1 MANSLGTRLA
11 RIDVL
16 IGGADQARKQ
26 VEEMRKEWAK
36 LGKEVQEA
44 QRNMEKSVDTV
55 DYDKNKKIYTDALKQ
70 QKQLQKS
77 IQESERNINTVQ
89 KYLNDVSGQ
98 TLRNLNNAQK
108 GLNQM
113 LLGVNPK
120 NVESLRTVREY
131 IKQIADEIQ
140 RRKGNLV
147 EFSDIIGDIGNVSD
161 KSLGMAKQRLQ
172 ELISTTQ
179 KNTQEIQIYRD
190 QLKKVEDEEQRRISA
205 NAGRVMGNLGGSSLS
220 EIQEAIKVTTQ
231 LRDAQKLGGQEWNN
245 YNVQI
250 QSAQKYLSDFNNL
263 TKQLSMADR
272 MRNLGEVSEA
282 SLTELKKYWQEQ
294 VNGTMLSSSELAKYE
309 AQLKKVTDE
318 EQRRISA
325 NAGRVMGNLGGSSVS
340 EIQEAIKVT
349 TQLRDAQK
357 RGSQE
362 WEIYNDEIQKAQK
375 YLQDFN
381 DKAKQLTMFRQMGD
395 LTKVS
400 SSSLSELKK
409 YWQEQINGADTTSAK
424 LKHYQIQLQAV
435 MKEEE
440 RRISVQAGKV
450 MGNLT
455 DSSVSEIQEAIKVT
469 MQLRDAQKL
478 GSQEWDIY
486 NDEIQKAQK
495 YLSDFNDLTKQLS
508 MSDRMR
514 DLGKASESSLAELKK
529 YWQEQVNGAQRGSQE
544 LAEYESKLKQVLD
557 EEKKR
562 SAKSA
567 VSVFSNLSGSSLT
580 EIQDAIKATTQL
592 RDATELGSKQWDIY
606 NQYIER
612 AKNYLSDFENT
623 SKNAAI
629 AERMKNIGNA
639 STSSL
644 AELKKFWQEQV
655 DGAELSSQKLQ
666 QYQQSLEAVVNEE
679 QKRVSQRAQTTL
691 GKVQT
696 GTFDGT
702 ISQTKEAIKLLEQ
715 YKQQLKTS
723 DTKGIKDV
731 ESAINSLNEKLK
743 QSSAQFSTMD
753 EALLKAEEVGMGT
766 FDGTYEDLEK
776 LKKSL
781 EVYKKSLEVSDT
793 KGLKKIQVALEVID
807 KKQKGALLSAKE
819 LDDIIL
825 NLKAAPLEDL
835 QKAASQLQQ
844 ELSEA
849 ERDTRE
855 YMETSMNLRRVN
867 EQINEVKRSWQ
878 EHDNQIVATI
888 KRLTSYVL
896 VYAGFNEV
904 VGRIKQLYQ
913 ANLQLSD
920 SLADIEKTTGLSTE
934 SVAELSREIDS
945 IDTRTAQQELH
956 DLAYEAGKLG
966 ISAKEDVLGFVKAGN
981 QLLVALGEDLGGA
994 EAVRQLMKVN
1004 AILGETQKL
1013 GVEKA
1018 LLATGSAINE
1028 ISQTSR
1034 ASAGPIVD
1042 VVNRIGAIGE
1052 AAGLSMSDLIALAGT
1067 LDALGQHAEMGGTAL
1082 NTFIST
1088 LTSNTTEVAQAVGLS
1103 DDYLKN
1109 LIEQGRT
1116 MEAIIAVFEKM
1127 NAMGGLDVLAPIMK
1141 DLGSDGERIKQ
1152 VLVTLS
1158 SGVDELKAQVFTS
1171 SRAFKEATSVTDEY
1185 NIKNENA
1192 MAIMLRMGN
1201 AIKESFINSGFV
1213 EWLTDVLRYIA
1224 SIPNRFERGETSI
1237 RLMAVAL
1244 QVLVGVMIATSSAVQ
1259 KASAN
1264 ILLFGKMMKAG
1275 TVSLNVFKTAWQALT
1290 FAMSK
1295 NPIGWAVLGF
1305 TALASAVTM
1314 FKKTVD
1320 QAAKAQAEFES
1331 SIQKETF
1338 ELNNLKYAID
1348 KANVSNGERA
1358 ALIKQLNDKY
1368 GAYLGFMVTENNYAE
1383 KQEYIYSLI
1392 NARLR
1397 ETLALKMRDKM
1408 MENIAD
1414 KYTDQIQELQ
1424 SKIIASLNKMQNV
1437 GETNAGDAMARIM
1450 DGMNKVVEEGGNLY
1464 DALDGFMEKYNKNIK
1479 QLPFSSDALKLMN
1492 ILKNIRKEAGQT
1504 HTFLESTQRAAESKT
1519 EELMLQ
1525 DLRKSNQGILSS
1537 SDLSELNTYL
1547 QQATTYVQ
1555 RLREDVDDLNAKREK
1570 GEKLTKAE
1578 TDELAEKNRQ
1588 LGVYQNNISQVEKRI
1603 KAIGLE
1609 SVWGQGV
1616 SLETAG
1622 VDKLVATY
1630 KKLEA
1635 MMKSINEDKDYADT
1649 FAARGFKS
1657 AREEYEALKK
1667 MEQDVAK
1674 VLAEKWGRD
1683 TSGNWLKVRKSGT
1696 RGEQKE
1702 LNDQVSAA
1710 MAALEAYFLR
1720 RQQAIRQAYLNEEI
1734 TTEEM
1739 NRQIDAT
1746 EEEHLLARVE
1756 LRKKLLGES
1765 NTFNQKLYG
1774 MEGKNLEST
1783 AALLKKMGE
1792 KETDG
1797 VRKNLEK
1804 DLLEVQ
1810 NMAVKYRQTI
1820 EKELLKYN
1828 PFESLVNQFEESLDK
1843 LRLLN
1848 TDAEKEFRMSLGFS
1862 GVIDESAVKE
1872 RMDALVSLSED
1883 AYSLNE
1889 NQLRTYLSNIDAV
1902 WAESMSPEQMSLMLK
1917 KLRDFYQDSKAAA
1930 EKYAKDIKEMIDV
1943 QWETSGNQK
1952 LWEDRIK
1959 GSDDQSELMGA
1970 AGNLGLASTQ
1980 SSFLGTSD
1988 TDNAELEALRIKLEA
2003 AAQYYEQFE
2012 SRKKELIQQAIA
2024 SGATQ
2029 QQAEESFLMAQKEAY
2044 DNYIAAREEQSA
2056 KELEI
2061 TESKLS
2067 TLKNYT
2073 DAVVD
2078 FSEQMGEAAFSEV
2091 DDRKEAA
2098 KQLLQTAMKLTK
2110 DLIMQKVQE
2119 LIMKKALGAQE
2130 VAQEAATTTTVTALH
2145 GTQAITDLTVQG
2157 AKTSGDIALGT
2168 ASGAA
2173 KTIGQLG
2180 WWGIP
2185 LVAVISAA
2193 LSALM
2198 GLAMGKLNKS
2208 KQEVAAA
2215 TGVSSSKGRVATGML
2230 TYAEG
2235 DYPVLGNDG
2244 QIYNARYQKELKT
2257 GVYGGGAHFGIFS
2270 EKKPEMIV
2278 DGDTTQKLIL
2288 NYPHIYDS
2296 ILTIARHGQLKS
2308 AAMPTFASGSYPSMP
2323 AQASQA
2329 AQQAG
2334 GSGMSAAEMSQ
2345 VLTGVTD
2352 AVNALTQR
2360 LNQPISATV
2369 DPYGRKGAVNQLSKA
2384 SKFMN
2389 KNGLTK

>member
-16 IGGADQARKQ
+16 IGGAEQARKQ
-26 VEEMRKEWAK
+26 VEQMREEWKK
-36 LGKEVQEA
+36 LGKQAQEA
-44 QRNMEKSVDTV
+44 QKNMQATVDTV
-55 DYDKNKKIYTDALKQ
+55 AYDKNKKIYEDALKQ

-77 IQESERNINTVQ
+77 ITESERNINTVQ
-89 KYLNDVSGQ
+89 KYLTDISGQ

-108 GLNQM
+108 GLKQM

-120 NVESLRTVREY
+120 DLQTLNTVRDY
-131 IKQIADEIQ
+131 IKQIADEAQ

-172 ELISTTQ
+172 ELISSTRL
-179 KNTQEIQIYRD
+179 NTQEIQKYRE
-190 QLKKVEDEEQRRISA
+190 QLAQVEAEETR
-205 NAGRVMGNLGGSSLS
+205 
-220 EIQEAIKVTTQ
+220 
-231 LRDAQKLGGQEWNN
+231 
-245 YNVQI
+245 
-250 QSAQKYLSDFNNL
+250 
-263 TKQLSMADR
+263 
-272 MRNLGEVSEA
+272 
-282 SLTELKKYWQEQ
+282 
-294 VNGTMLSSSELAKYE
+294 
-309 AQLKKVTDE
+309 
-318 EQRRISA
+318 
-325 NAGRVMGNLGGSSVS
+325 
-340 EIQEAIKVT
+340 
-349 TQLRDAQK
+349 
-357 RGSQE
+357 
-362 WEIYNDEIQKAQK
+362 
-375 YLQDFN
+375 
-381 DKAKQLTMFRQMGD
+381 
-395 LTKVS
+395 
-400 SSSLSELKK
+400 
-409 YWQEQINGADTTSAK
+409 
-424 LKHYQIQLQAV
+424 
-435 MKEEE
+435 
-440 RRISVQAGKV
+440 
-450 MGNLT
+450 
-455 DSSVSEIQEAIKVT
+455 
-469 MQLRDAQKL
+469 
-478 GSQEWDIY
+478 
-486 NDEIQKAQK
+486 
-495 YLSDFNDLTKQLS
+495 
-508 MSDRMR
+508 
-514 DLGKASESSLAELKK
+514 
-529 YWQEQVNGAQRGSQE
+529 
-544 LAEYESKLKQVLD
+544 
-557 EEKKR
+557 
-562 SAKSA
+562 
-567 VSVFSNLSGSSLT
+567 
-580 EIQDAIKATTQL
+580 
-592 RDATELGSKQWDIY
+592 
-606 NQYIER
+606 
-612 AKNYLSDFENT
+612 
-623 SKNAAI
+623 
-629 AERMKNIGNA
+629 
-639 STSSL
+639 
-644 AELKKFWQEQV
+644 
-655 DGAELSSQKLQ
+655 
-666 QYQQSLEAVVNEE
+666 
-679 QKRVSQRAQTTL
+679 RVSQRAQTTL

-723 DTKGIKDV
+723 DTNGVKEV

-743 QSSAQFSTMD
+743 QSSAEFTSLED
-753 EALLKAEEVGMGT
+753 ALDKAETVGQGT

-781 EVYKKSLEVSDT
+781 EEYKKKLEVSDT
-793 KGLKKIQVALEVID
+793 KGLKKIEDALSTIE
-807 KKQKGALLSAKE
+807 KKQKSSVLSAEE
-819 LDDIIL
+819 LNKVIL
-825 NLKAAPLEDL
+825 TLKTAPLEDL
-835 QKAASQLQQ
+835 QKAAAQLQQ
-844 ELSEA
+844 ELSKT
-849 ERDTRE
+849 ERDADK
-855 YMETSMNLRRVN
+855 YVETSMNLRRVN

-896 VYAGFNEV
+896 VYVGFNEV

-1042 VVNRIGAIGE
+1042 IVTRIGAIGE
-1052 AAGLSMSDLIALAGT
+1052 AAGLSMSNLIALGGT
-1067 LDALGQHAEMGGTAL
+1067 VDALGQNAEMSGTAL

-1103 DDYLKN
+1103 DDYLKS
-1109 LIEQGRT
+1109 LINQGKT

-1192 MAIMLRMGN
+1192 MAIMQRMGN

-1213 EWLTDVLRYIA
+1213 EWLTDVLRYIS

-1237 RLMAVAL
+1237 RLTAVAL
-1244 QVLVGVMIATSSAVQ
+1244 QVLVGLMIATSSAVQ

-1264 ILLFGKMMKAG
+1264 IVLFTKMVKSG
-1275 TVSLNVFKTAWQALT
+1275 TASVNIFKIAWQSLSK
-1290 FAMSK
+1290 AMMS
-1295 NPIGWAVLGF
+1295 NPLGWVVLGF
-1305 TALASAVTM
+1305 TALTSAITY
-1314 FKKTVD
+1314 FKKSVD
-1320 QAAKAQAEFES
+1320 EATKAQSEFEAA
-1331 SIQKETF
+1331 IQKETF
-1338 ELNNLKYAID
+1338 ELSNLKYAID

-1437 GETNAGDAMARIM
+1437 GETNAGDAMALIM

-1464 DALDGFMEKYNKNIK
+1464 DALDGFMEKYDKNIK

-1504 HTFLESTQRAAESKT
+1504 QTFLESTQRAAERKT

-1525 DLRKSNQGILSS
+1525 DLRKSNQDILSS
-1537 SDLSELNTYL
+1537 SDLPELNTYL

-1555 RLREDVDDLNAKREK
+1555 RLRSDVEYLNAKREK
-1570 GEKLTKAE
+1570 GKKLTELETAE
-1578 TDELAEKNRQ
+1578 LERLNERKEKGIMLNKLEESRLEELNDKRRKGENLTDSELKELKEKNRL
-1588 LGVYQNNISQVEKRI
+1588 LGAYQYNIDQVEKRI

-1657 AREEYEALKK
+1657 AKEEYEALKK

-1702 LNDQVSAA
+1702 MNDEISAA
-1710 MAALEAYFLR
+1710 MSALEAYFLR
-1720 RQQAIRQAYLNEEI
+1720 RQQAIRQAYLDEQI

-1756 LRKKLLGES
+1756 LRKKLLGEE
-1765 NTFNQKLYG
+1765 NTFNQNLYG

-1783 AALLKKMGE
+1783 AALIKKLGE
-1792 KETDG
+1792 RQTDG
-1797 VRKNLEK
+1797 LRKNLEK

-1872 RMDALVSLSED
+1872 RINALVSLSED

-1889 NQLRTYLSNIDAV
+1889 DQLRTYLSNIDAV

-1959 GSDDQSELMGA
+1959 GTDERTELMGA

-1980 SSFLGTSD
+1980 SSFLGTSE

-2044 DNYIAAREEQSA
+2044 DNYIAAREEQSS

-2078 FSEQMGEAAFSEV
+2078 FSEQMGEAAFAEV
-2091 DDRKEAA
+2091 DDRKQAA
-2098 KQLLQTAMKLTK
+2098 KMLLQTAMKLTK
-2110 DLIMQKVQE
+2110 DLIMQKITE
-2119 LIMKKALGAQE
+2119 LLMKKTLGDQE
-2130 VAQEAATTTTVTALH
+2130 VAQEAATSATVTAIH
-2145 GTQAITDLTVQG
+2145 GSQAITDMTVEG
-2157 AKTSGDIALGT
+2157 AKTAGDVTSGIARG
-2168 ASGAA
+2168 SA
-2173 KTIGQLG
+2173 KTIGDLG

-2185 LVAVISAA
+2185 LIAVISAA

-2198 GLAMGKLNKS
+2198 GLAMGKLNKA
-2208 KQEVAAA
+2208 KQDVAAA
-2215 TGVSSSKGRVATGML
+2215 TGVSSSKGRVAAGML

-2288 NYPHIYDS
+2288 NYPHIYES

-2323 AQASQA
+2323 AQITQVASGATDMTMQNE
-2329 AQQAG
+2329 QMTQML
-2334 GSGMSAAEMSQ
+2334 GSVAE
-2345 VLTGVTD
+2345 
-2352 AVNALTQR
+2352 ALSTLNER
-2360 LNQPISATV
+2360 LSKPISATV
-2369 DPYGRKGAVNQLSKA
+2369 DPYGSKGAVNQLNKA
-2384 SKFMN
+2384 SNFMT
-2389 KNGLTK
+2389 KRGLIK

>member
-16 IGGADQARKQ
+16 IGGADQARKKI
-26 VEEMRKEWAK
+26 EEMRKEWEELDK
-36 LGKEVQEA
+36 VIQEA
-44 QRNMEKSVDTV
+44 QRNMEMSVDTV
-55 DYDKNKKIYTDALKQ
+55 NYDKNKKIYEDALKK

-77 IQESERNINTVQ
+77 ITESERNVNTVQ
-89 KYLNDVSGQ
+89 KYLTDISGQ
-98 TLRNLNNAQK
+98 TLRNLNNAQR
-108 GLNQM
+108 GLRDM

-120 NVESLRTVREY
+120 DLKTLNTVRDY
-131 IKQIADEIQ
+131 IKQIADEAQ

-172 ELISTTQ
+172 ELISSTRL
-179 KNTQEIQIYRD
+179 NTQEIQKYRE
-190 QLKKVEDEEQRRISA
+190 QLAQVEAEETR
-205 NAGRVMGNLGGSSLS
+205 
-220 EIQEAIKVTTQ
+220 
-231 LRDAQKLGGQEWNN
+231 
-245 YNVQI
+245 
-250 QSAQKYLSDFNNL
+250 
-263 TKQLSMADR
+263 
-272 MRNLGEVSEA
+272 
-282 SLTELKKYWQEQ
+282 
-294 VNGTMLSSSELAKYE
+294 
-309 AQLKKVTDE
+309 
-318 EQRRISA
+318 
-325 NAGRVMGNLGGSSVS
+325 
-340 EIQEAIKVT
+340 
-349 TQLRDAQK
+349 
-357 RGSQE
+357 
-362 WEIYNDEIQKAQK
+362 
-375 YLQDFN
+375 
-381 DKAKQLTMFRQMGD
+381 
-395 LTKVS
+395 
-400 SSSLSELKK
+400 
-409 YWQEQINGADTTSAK
+409 
-424 LKHYQIQLQAV
+424 
-435 MKEEE
+435 
-440 RRISVQAGKV
+440 
-450 MGNLT
+450 
-455 DSSVSEIQEAIKVT
+455 
-469 MQLRDAQKL
+469 
-478 GSQEWDIY
+478 
-486 NDEIQKAQK
+486 
-495 YLSDFNDLTKQLS
+495 
-508 MSDRMR
+508 
-514 DLGKASESSLAELKK
+514 
-529 YWQEQVNGAQRGSQE
+529 
-544 LAEYESKLKQVLD
+544 
-557 EEKKR
+557 
-562 SAKSA
+562 
-567 VSVFSNLSGSSLT
+567 
-580 EIQDAIKATTQL
+580 
-592 RDATELGSKQWDIY
+592 
-606 NQYIER
+606 
-612 AKNYLSDFENT
+612 
-623 SKNAAI
+623 
-629 AERMKNIGNA
+629 
-639 STSSL
+639 
-644 AELKKFWQEQV
+644 
-655 DGAELSSQKLQ
+655 
-666 QYQQSLEAVVNEE
+666 
-679 QKRVSQRAQTTL
+679 RVSQRAQTTL
-691 GKVQT
+691 GQVQT

-702 ISQTKEAIKLLEQ
+702 IAQTKEAIKLLEQ

-723 DTKGIKDV
+723 DIKGVKEV

-743 QSSAQFSTMD
+743 QSSAEFSSLD
-753 EALLKAEEVGMGT
+753 EALDKAETVGQGT

-781 EVYKKSLEVSDT
+781 EEYKKKLEVSDT
-793 KGLKKIQVALEVID
+793 KGLKKIEDALSTIE
-807 KKQKGALLSAKE
+807 KKQKNSVLSAEE
-819 LDDIIL
+819 LNKVIL
-825 NLKAAPLEDL
+825 TLKTAPLEDL
-835 QKAASQLQQ
+835 QKAAAQLQE
-844 ELSEA
+844 ELSKT
-849 ERDTRE
+849 ERDAE
-855 YMETSMNLRRVN
+855 KYVETSMNLRRVN

-1109 LIEQGRT
+1109 LIEQGKT
-1116 MEAIIAVFEKM
+1116 IQAVIAVFEKM

-1192 MAIMLRMGN
+1192 MAIMQRMGN

-1213 EWLTDVLRYIA
+1213 EWLTDVLRYIS
-1224 SIPNRFERGETSI
+1224 SIPNRFERGEKSI
-1237 RLMAVAL
+1237 RLMAVTVQA
-1244 QVLVGVMIATSSAVQ
+1244 LVGVMIATSSAVQ

-1264 ILLFGKMMKAG
+1264 IVLFTKMVKAG
-1275 TVSLNVFKTAWQALT
+1275 TASVNIFKIAWQWLSK
-1290 FAMSK
+1290 AMMS
-1295 NPIGWAVLGF
+1295 NPLGWVVLGF
-1305 TALASAVTM
+1305 TALTSAITY
-1314 FKKTVD
+1314 FKKSVD
-1320 QAAKAQAEFES
+1320 EATKAQSEFEAA
-1331 SIQKETF
+1331 IQKETF
-1338 ELNNLKYAID
+1338 ELSNLKYAID

-1424 SKIIASLNKMQNV
+1424 SKIIASLNKMENV
-1437 GETNAGDAMARIM
+1437 GETNAGDAMALIM

-1504 HTFLESTQRAAESKT
+1504 QTFLESTQRAAESKT

-1537 SDLSELNTYL
+1537 SDIPELNTYL

-1555 RLREDVDDLNAKREK
+1555 RLRSDVEYLNAKREK
-1570 GEKLTKAE
+1570 GKKLTELETAE
-1578 TDELAEKNRQ
+1578 LERLNERKEKGIMLNKLEESRLEELNDKRRKGENLTDSELKELKEKNRL
-1588 LGVYQNNISQVEKRI
+1588 LGVYQYNIDQVEKRI

-1657 AREEYEALKK
+1657 AKEEYEALKK

-1702 LNDQVSAA
+1702 MNDEISAA
-1710 MAALEAYFLR
+1710 MSALEAYFLR
-1720 RQQAIRQAYLNEEI
+1720 RQQAIRQAYLDEQI

-1756 LRKKLLGES
+1756 LRKKLLGEE
-1765 NTFNQKLYG
+1765 NTFNQNLYG

-1783 AALLKKMGE
+1783 AALIKKLGE
-1792 KETDG
+1792 RQTDG
-1797 VRKNLEK
+1797 LRKNLEK

-1872 RMDALVSLSED
+1872 RINALVSLSED
-1883 AYSLNE
+1883 AYNMNE
-1889 NQLRTYLSNIDAV
+1889 IQLRVRLLGIDKI

-1959 GSDDQSELMGA
+1959 GTDERTELMGA

-1980 SSFLGTSD
+1980 SSFLGTSE
-1988 TDNAELEALRIKLEA
+1988 TDNAELEALRIRLEA
-2003 AAQYYEQFE
+2003 ARQYYEEFYA
-2012 SRKKELIQQAIA
+2012 RKEELIQQAIA

-2029 QQAEESFLMAQKEAY
+2029 QEAEESYRMAEKEAL
-2044 DNYIAAREEQSA
+2044 DELNAAREEQAS

-2078 FSEQMGEAAFSEV
+2078 FSEQMGEAAFAEV
-2091 DDRKEAA
+2091 DDRKQAA
-2098 KQLLQTAMKLTK
+2098 KMLLQTAMKLTK
-2110 DLIMQKVQE
+2110 DLIMQKITE
-2119 LIMKKALGAQE
+2119 LLMKKTLGDQE
-2130 VAQEAATTTTVTALH
+2130 VAQEAATSATVTAIH
-2145 GTQAITDLTVQG
+2145 GSQAITDMTVEG
-2157 AKTSGDIALGT
+2157 AKTAGDVTSGIARG
-2168 ASGAA
+2168 SA
-2173 KTIGQLG
+2173 KTIGDLG

-2185 LVAVISAA
+2185 LIAVISAA

-2198 GLAMGKLNKS
+2198 GLAMGKLNKA
-2208 KQEVAAA
+2208 KQDVAAA
-2215 TGVSSSKGRVATGML
+2215 TGVSSSKGRVAAGML

-2288 NYPHIYDS
+2288 NYPHIYES

-2308 AAMPTFASGSYPSMP
+2308 AAMPTFASGNYPSMP
-2323 AQASQA
+2323 AQITQVASGATDMTMQNE
-2329 AQQAG
+2329 QMTQML
-2334 GSGMSAAEMSQ
+2334 GSVAE
-2345 VLTGVTD
+2345 
-2352 AVNALTQR
+2352 ALSTLNER
-2360 LNQPISATV
+2360 LSKPISATV
-2369 DPYGRKGAVNQLSKA
+2369 DPYGSKGAVNQLNKA
-2384 SKFMN
+2384 SNFMT
-2389 KNGLTK
+2389 KRGLIK

>member
-16 IGGADQARKQ
+16 IGGADQAKKKLEEMKNELKKLKDASVEAQEKMNASIEKVDFYKYKQ
-26 VEEMRKEWAK
+26 VYEDIEKKIKQLSKTINAN
-36 LGKEVQEA
+36 EA
-44 QRNMEKSVDTV
+44 TIKTVDT
-55 DYDKNKKIYTDALKQ
+55 
-70 QKQLQKS
+70 
-77 IQESERNINTVQ
+77 
-89 KYLNDVSGQ
+89 YLNDISGQ

-108 GLNQM
+108 GLKQM
-113 LLGVNPK
+113 LLSVDPK
-120 NVESLRTVREY
+120 KVETISVLRGY
-131 IKQIADEIQ
+131 IKQVYDEIQ

-179 KNTQEIQIYRD
+179 KNTKEIQTYRE
-190 QLKKVEDEEQRRISA
+190 QLKKVEDEEQRRISSK
-205 NAGRVMGNLGGSSLS
+205 AGRVMGNLDGSSVA
-220 EIQEAIKVTTQ
+220 EIQEAINVTTK
-231 LRDAQKLGGQEWNN
+231 LRDAQKLGGQEWEI
-245 YNVQI
+245 YNDEI
-250 QSAQKYLSDFNNL
+250 QRAQKYLSDFNNL
-263 TKQLSMADR
+263 TKQIA
-272 MRNLGEVSEA
+272 
-282 SLTELKKYWQEQ
+282 
-294 VNGTMLSSSELAKYE
+294 
-309 AQLKKVTDE
+309 
-318 EQRRISA
+318 
-325 NAGRVMGNLGGSSVS
+325 
-340 EIQEAIKVT
+340 
-349 TQLRDAQK
+349 
-357 RGSQE
+357 
-362 WEIYNDEIQKAQK
+362 
-375 YLQDFN
+375 
-381 DKAKQLTMFRQMGD
+381 
-395 LTKVS
+395 
-400 SSSLSELKK
+400 
-409 YWQEQINGADTTSAK
+409 
-424 LKHYQIQLQAV
+424 
-435 MKEEE
+435 
-440 RRISVQAGKV
+440 
-450 MGNLT
+450 
-455 DSSVSEIQEAIKVT
+455 
-469 MQLRDAQKL
+469 
-478 GSQEWDIY
+478 
-486 NDEIQKAQK
+486 
-495 YLSDFNDLTKQLS
+495 
-508 MSDRMR
+508 MSDRMKE
-514 DLGKASESSLAELKK
+514 LGKASESSLAELKK
-529 YWQEQVNGAQRGSQE
+529 YWQEQVDGAQRGSQE

-612 AKNYLSDFENT
+612 AKKYLSDFENT

-666 QYQQSLEAVVNEE
+666 QYQQNLEAVIKEE
-679 QKRVSQRAQTTL
+679 QNRISNRAQTTL
-691 GKVQT
+691 GEVQT

-723 DTKGIKDV
+723 DTKGVKEV

-743 QSSAQFSTMD
+743 QSSAEFTSLED
-753 EALLKAEEVGMGT
+753 ALDKAETVGQGT

-781 EVYKKSLEVSDT
+781 EEYKKKLEVSDT
-793 KGLKKIQVALEVID
+793 KGLKKIEDALSTIE
-807 KKQKGALLSAKE
+807 KKQKNSVLSAKE
-819 LDDIIL
+819 LDKVL
-825 NLKAAPLEDL
+825 LSLKTASLEDL
-835 QKAASQLQQ
+835 QKAAAQLQE
-844 ELSEA
+844 ELSKTG
-849 ERDTRE
+849 RDAKKYVE
-855 YMETSMNLRRVN
+855 KSMDLRRVN

-878 EHDNQIVATI
+878 EHDSQIVATI

-1004 AILGETQKL
+1004 AILGEIQKL

-1109 LIEQGRT
+1109 LIEQGKT
-1116 MEAIIAVFEKM
+1116 IQAVIAVFEKM

-1192 MAIMLRMGN
+1192 MAIMQRMGN

-1213 EWLTDVLRYIA
+1213 EWLTDVLRYIS
-1224 SIPNRFERGETSI
+1224 SIPNRFERGEKSI
-1237 RLMAVAL
+1237 RLMAVIVQA
-1244 QVLVGVMIATSSAVQ
+1244 LVGVMIATSSAVQ

-1264 ILLFGKMMKAG
+1264 IVLFTKMVKAG
-1275 TVSLNVFKTAWQALT
+1275 TASVNIFKIAWKWLSK
-1290 FAMSK
+1290 AMMS
-1295 NPIGWAVLGF
+1295 NPLGWVVLGF
-1305 TALASAVTM
+1305 TALTSAITY
-1314 FKKTVD
+1314 FKKSVD
-1320 QAAKAQAEFES
+1320 EATKAQSEFEAA
-1331 SIQKETF
+1331 IQKETF
-1338 ELNNLKYAID
+1338 ELSNLKYAID

-1424 SKIIASLNKMQNV
+1424 SKIIASLNKMENV

-1504 HTFLESTQRAAESKT
+1504 QTFLESTQRAAESKT

-1537 SDLSELNTYL
+1537 SDIPELNTYL

-1555 RLREDVDDLNAKREK
+1555 RLRSDVEYLNAKREK
-1570 GEKLTKAE
+1570 GKKLTELETAE
-1578 TDELAEKNRQ
+1578 LERLNERKEKGIMLNKLEESRLEELNDKRRKGENLTDSELKELKEKNRL
-1588 LGVYQNNISQVEKRI
+1588 LGIYQYNIDQVEKRI

-1657 AREEYEALKK
+1657 AKEEYEALKK

-1810 NMAVKYRQTI
+1810 NMAVKYRQAI

-1889 NQLRTYLSNIDAV
+1889 NQLRTYLSNIDSV
-1902 WAESMSPEQMSLMLK
+1902 WAESMSPGQMSLMLK

-1930 EKYAKDIKEMIDV
+1930 EKYAKDVKEMIDV

-1959 GSDDQSELMGA
+1959 GADDQSELMGA

-2044 DNYIAAREEQSA
+2044 DNYIAAREEQSS

-2091 DDRKEAA
+2091 DDRKQAA
-2098 KQLLQTAMKLTK
+2098 KMLLQTAMKLTK

-2193 LSALM
+2193 LAALM
-2198 GLAMGKLNKS
+2198 GLAMGKLNKA
-2208 KQEVAAA
+2208 KQDVAAA
-2215 TGVSSSKGRVATGML
+2215 TGVSSSKGRVAAGML

-2257 GVYGGGAHFGIFS
+2257 GVYSGGAHFGIFS

-2308 AAMPTFASGSYPSMP
+2308 AAMPTFASGNYPSMP
-2323 AQASQA
+2323 AQITQVASGATDMTMQNEQMTQMLGSVAEALSTLNERLSKPIRA
-2329 AQQAG
+2329 A
-2334 GSGMSAAEMSQ
+2334 
-2345 VLTGVTD
+2345 
-2352 AVNALTQR
+2352 
-2360 LNQPISATV
+2360 V
-2369 DPYGRKGAVNQLSKA
+2369 DPYGSKGAVNQLNKA
-2384 SKFMN
+2384 SNFMT
-2389 KNGLTK
+2389 KRGLIK

>member
-1 MANSLGTRLA
+1 MANSLGNRLA

-16 IGGADQARKQ
+16 IGGADQAQKQ
-26 VEEMRKEWAK
+26 VDKMRDEWKKLRKEVENA
-36 LGKEVQEA
+36 QEQMNA
-44 QRNMEKSVDTV
+44 TTNTTL
-55 DYDKNKKIYTDALKQ
+55 YDDNKKIYNEKV
-70 QKQLQKS
+70 KQL
-77 IQESERNINTVQ
+77 ERLTKLIRENQRNVNTVN
-89 KYLNDVSGQ
+89 KYLNDISGQ
-98 TLRNLNNAQK
+98 TLRNLGEARK

-113 LLGVNPK
+113 LLGINPK
-120 NVESLRTVREY
+120 NAETLQTVRDY

-179 KNTQEIQIYRD
+179 KNTREIQTYRE
-190 QLKKVEDEEQRRISA
+190 QLKKVEDEEQRRISSK
-205 NAGRVMGNLGGSSLS
+205 AGRVMGNL
-220 EIQEAIKVTTQ
+220 
-231 LRDAQKLGGQEWNN
+231 D
-245 YNVQI
+245 
-250 QSAQKYLSDFNNL
+250 
-263 TKQLSMADR
+263 
-272 MRNLGEVSEA
+272 
-282 SLTELKKYWQEQ
+282 
-294 VNGTMLSSSELAKYE
+294 
-309 AQLKKVTDE
+309 
-318 EQRRISA
+318 
-325 NAGRVMGNLGGSSVS
+325 GSSVS

-357 RGSQE
+357 LGSAE
-362 WEIYNDEIQKAQK
+362 WE
-375 YLQDFN
+375 
-381 DKAKQLTMFRQMGD
+381 
-395 LTKVS
+395 
-400 SSSLSELKK
+400 
-409 YWQEQINGADTTSAK
+409 
-424 LKHYQIQLQAV
+424 
-435 MKEEE
+435 
-440 RRISVQAGKV
+440 
-450 MGNLT
+450 
-455 DSSVSEIQEAIKVT
+455 
-469 MQLRDAQKL
+469 
-478 GSQEWDIY
+478 IY

-580 EIQDAIKATTQL
+580 EIQDAIKATAQL

-612 AKNYLSDFENT
+612 AKKYLSDFENT

-666 QYQQSLEAVVNEE
+666 QYQQNLEAVIKEE
-679 QKRVSQRAQTTL
+679 QSRISNRAQTTL

-723 DTKGIKDV
+723 DTKGVKEV

-743 QSSAQFSTMD
+743 QSSAEFSSLD
-753 EALLKAEEVGMGT
+753 EALDKAETVGKGT

-781 EVYKKSLEVSDT
+781 EEYKKKLEVSDT
-793 KGLKKIQVALEVID
+793 KGLKKIEDALSTIE
-807 KKQKGALLSAKE
+807 KKQKSSVLSAEE
-819 LDDIIL
+819 LNKVIL
-825 NLKAAPLEDL
+825 TLKTAPLEDL

-1034 ASAGPIVD
+1034 ASAGPIAD

-1109 LIEQGRT
+1109 LIEQGKT
-1116 MEAIIAVFEKM
+1116 IQAVIAVFEKM

-1192 MAIMLRMGN
+1192 MAIMQRMGN

-1213 EWLTDVLRYIA
+1213 EWLTDVLRYIS

-1237 RLMAVAL
+1237 RLTAVAL

-1264 ILLFGKMMKAG
+1264 IVLFTKMVKSG
-1275 TVSLNVFKTAWQALT
+1275 TASVNIFKIAWQSLSK
-1290 FAMSK
+1290 AMMS
-1295 NPIGWAVLGF
+1295 NPLGWVVLGF
-1305 TALASAVTM
+1305 TALTSAVTY
-1314 FKKTVD
+1314 FKKSVD
-1320 QAAKAQAEFES
+1320 EATKAQSEFEAA
-1331 SIQKETF
+1331 IQKETF
-1338 ELNNLKYAID
+1338 ELSNLKYAID

-1437 GETNAGDAMARIM
+1437 GETNAGDAMALIM

-1464 DALDGFMEKYNKNIK
+1464 DALDGFMEKYDKNIK

-1504 HTFLESTQRAAESKT
+1504 QTFLESTQRAAESKT

-1525 DLRKSNQGILSS
+1525 DLRKSNQDILSS
-1537 SDLSELNTYL
+1537 SDLPELNTYL

-1555 RLREDVDDLNAKREK
+1555 RLREDVDELNAKREK

-1578 TDELAEKNRQ
+1578 TAELAEKNRQ

-1657 AREEYEALKK
+1657 AKEEYEVLKK

-1683 TSGNWLKVRKSGT
+1683 TSGNWLKVSKSGT

-1702 LNDQVSAA
+1702 MNDEISAA
-1710 MAALEAYFLR
+1710 MSALEAYFLR
-1720 RQQAIRQAYLNEEI
+1720 RQQAIRQAYLDEQI

-1756 LRKKLLGES
+1756 LRKKLLGEE
-1765 NTFNQKLYG
+1765 NTFNQNLYG

-1783 AALLKKMGE
+1783 AALIKKLGE
-1792 KETDG
+1792 RQTDG
-1797 VRKNLEK
+1797 LRKNLEK

-1872 RMDALVSLSED
+1872 RINALVSLSED
-1883 AYSLNE
+1883 AYNMNE
-1889 NQLRTYLSNIDAV
+1889 IQLRGRLLGIDKM

-1930 EKYAKDIKEMIDV
+1930 EKYASDIKNMIDV
-1943 QWETSGNQK
+1943 QWSSVGSDK
-1952 LWEDRIK
+1952 MWEDRIREAEK
-1959 GSDDQSELMGA
+1959 QGDLIQS
-1970 AGNLGLASTQ
+1970 AGRLGLASSQT
-1980 SSFLGTSD
+1980 SFLGVSD
-1988 TDNAELEALRIKLEA
+1988 TDNAELEALRIKLKA
-2003 AAQYYEQFE
+2003 AQQYYEQFYN
-2012 SRKKELIQQAIA
+2012 RKNELIKQAIA
-2024 SGATQ
+2024 SGATE
-2029 QQAEESFLMAQKEAY
+2029 QQAEESYRIAEKEAL
-2044 DNYIAAREEQSA
+2044 DALTAAREEQSA

-2061 TESKLS
+2061 TESKLQ
-2067 TLKNYT
+2067 TMKNYT
-2073 DAVVD
+2073 DAIVD
-2078 FSEQMGEAAFSEV
+2078 FSGQMGEAAFAEV
-2091 DDRKEAA
+2091 SDRKEAA
-2098 KQLLQTAMKLTK
+2098 KQLLQTMMKLTK

-2119 LIMKKALGAQE
+2119 LVMKKALNAQE
-2130 VAQEAATTTTVTALH
+2130 VAQESATSATITAVH
-2145 GTQAITDLTVQG
+2145 GSQAITDLSVQG
-2157 AKTSGDIALGT
+2157 AKTAADVSAGT

-2173 KTIGQLG
+2173 KIIGELG

-2185 LVAVISAA
+2185 LIAVISAA

-2215 TGVSSSKGRVATGML
+2215 TGVSSKGRVAAGML

-2288 NYPHIYDS
+2288 NYPHIYES
-2296 ILTIARHGQLKS
+2296 ILTIARHGQLKR
-2308 AAMPTFASGSYPSMP
+2308 AAMPAFAGGSYPSMP
-2323 AQASQA
+2323 TQVQQSSVA
-2329 AQQAG
+2329 AADA
-2334 GSGMSAAEMSQ
+2334 GMSNAQMAQ
-2345 VLTGVTD
+2345 TLADVAN
-2352 AVNALTQR
+2352 AVAALTDR
-2360 LNQPISATV
+2360 LNKPISATM
-2369 DPYGRKGAVNQLSKA
+2369 DPYEANKTLRKTNT
-2384 SKFMN
+2384 FME
-2389 KNGLTK
+2389 KKGLIK

>member
-16 IGGADQARKQ
+16 IGGAEQARKQ

-36 LGKEVQEA
+36 LGKEVQQA

-55 DYDKNKKIYTDALKQ
+55 DYDENKKAYTEALKQ

-77 IQESERNINTVQ
+77 IQESERNINTVE
-89 KYLNDVSGQ
+89 KYLADISGQ

-108 GLNQM
+108 GLKQM

-120 NVESLRTVREY
+120 NIESLNTVRDY
-131 IKQIADEIQ
+131 IKQIADEAQ

-172 ELISTTQ
+172 ELISSTRL
-179 KNTQEIQIYRD
+179 NTQEIQKYRE
-190 QLKKVEDEEQRRISA
+190 QLAQVEAEETR
-205 NAGRVMGNLGGSSLS
+205 
-220 EIQEAIKVTTQ
+220 
-231 LRDAQKLGGQEWNN
+231 
-245 YNVQI
+245 
-250 QSAQKYLSDFNNL
+250 
-263 TKQLSMADR
+263 
-272 MRNLGEVSEA
+272 
-282 SLTELKKYWQEQ
+282 
-294 VNGTMLSSSELAKYE
+294 
-309 AQLKKVTDE
+309 
-318 EQRRISA
+318 
-325 NAGRVMGNLGGSSVS
+325 
-340 EIQEAIKVT
+340 
-349 TQLRDAQK
+349 
-357 RGSQE
+357 
-362 WEIYNDEIQKAQK
+362 
-375 YLQDFN
+375 
-381 DKAKQLTMFRQMGD
+381 
-395 LTKVS
+395 
-400 SSSLSELKK
+400 
-409 YWQEQINGADTTSAK
+409 
-424 LKHYQIQLQAV
+424 
-435 MKEEE
+435 
-440 RRISVQAGKV
+440 
-450 MGNLT
+450 
-455 DSSVSEIQEAIKVT
+455 
-469 MQLRDAQKL
+469 
-478 GSQEWDIY
+478 
-486 NDEIQKAQK
+486 
-495 YLSDFNDLTKQLS
+495 
-508 MSDRMR
+508 
-514 DLGKASESSLAELKK
+514 
-529 YWQEQVNGAQRGSQE
+529 
-544 LAEYESKLKQVLD
+544 
-557 EEKKR
+557 
-562 SAKSA
+562 
-567 VSVFSNLSGSSLT
+567 
-580 EIQDAIKATTQL
+580 
-592 RDATELGSKQWDIY
+592 
-606 NQYIER
+606 
-612 AKNYLSDFENT
+612 
-623 SKNAAI
+623 
-629 AERMKNIGNA
+629 
-639 STSSL
+639 
-644 AELKKFWQEQV
+644 
-655 DGAELSSQKLQ
+655 
-666 QYQQSLEAVVNEE
+666 
-679 QKRVSQRAQTTL
+679 RVSQRAQATL

-702 ISQTKEAIKLLEQ
+702 IAQTKEAIKLLEQ

-723 DTKGIKDV
+723 DTKGVKEV

-743 QSSAQFSTMD
+743 QSSVQFSSLD
-753 EALLKAEEVGMGT
+753 EALDKAETVGEGT

-781 EVYKKSLEVSDT
+781 EEYKKKLEVSDT
-793 KGLKKIQVALEVID
+793 KGLKKIEDALSTIE
-807 KKQKGALLSAKE
+807 KKQKSSVLSAGE
-819 LDDIIL
+819 LNKVIL
-825 NLKAAPLEDL
+825 TLKTAPLEDL
-835 QKAASQLQQ
+835 QKAAAQLQQ

-855 YMETSMNLRRVN
+855 YMEASMNLRRVN

-1109 LIEQGRT
+1109 LIEQGKT
-1116 MEAIIAVFEKM
+1116 IQAVIAVFEKM

-1192 MAIMLRMGN
+1192 MAIMQRMGN

-1213 EWLTDVLRYIA
+1213 EWLTDVLRYIS

-1237 RLMAVAL
+1237 RLTAVAL

-1264 ILLFGKMMKAG
+1264 IVLFTKMVKAG
-1275 TVSLNVFKTAWQALT
+1275 TASVNIFKIAWQSLSK
-1290 FAMSK
+1290 AMMS
-1295 NPIGWAVLGF
+1295 NPLGWVVLGF
-1305 TALASAVTM
+1305 TALTSAITY
-1314 FKKTVD
+1314 FKKSVD
-1320 QAAKAQAEFES
+1320 EATKAQSEFEAA
-1331 SIQKETF
+1331 IQKETF
-1338 ELNNLKYAID
+1338 ELSNLKYAID

-1504 HTFLESTQRAAESKT
+1504 QTFLESTQRAAESKT

-1537 SDLSELNTYL
+1537 SDLPELNTYL

-1555 RLREDVDDLNAKREK
+1555 RLREDVDELNAKREK

-1578 TDELAEKNRQ
+1578 TAELAEKNRQ

-1657 AREEYEALKK
+1657 AKEEYEALKK

-1702 LNDQVSAA
+1702 MNDEISAA
-1710 MAALEAYFLR
+1710 MSALEAYFLR
-1720 RQQAIRQAYLNEEI
+1720 RQQAIRQAYLDEQI

-1756 LRKKLLGES
+1756 LRKKLLGEE
-1765 NTFNQKLYG
+1765 NTFNQNLYG

-1783 AALLKKMGE
+1783 AALIKKLGE
-1792 KETDG
+1792 RQTDG
-1797 VRKNLEK
+1797 LRKNLEK

-1872 RMDALVSLSED
+1872 RINALVSLSED

-1889 NQLRTYLSNIDAV
+1889 DQLRTYLSNIDAV

-1943 QWETSGNQK
+1943 QWETSGRQK
-1952 LWEDRIK
+1952 QWEDRINL
-1959 GSDDQSELMGA
+1959 SNDQSEMMRA
-1970 AGNLGLASTQ
+1970 AANLGLASSQ

-1988 TDNAELEALRIKLEA
+1988 TDNAELEALRIRLEA
-2003 AAQYYEQFE
+2003 AQQYYEEFYA
-2012 SRKKELIQQAIA
+2012 RKQELIQQAIA
-2024 SGATQ
+2024 SGATE
-2029 QQAEESFLMAQKEAY
+2029 QQAQEYYHMAEKEAL
-2044 DNYIAAREEQSA
+2044 DELNALREEQAA

-2061 TESKLS
+2061 TQSKLS

-2073 DAVVD
+2073 DAIVD
-2078 FSEQMGEAAFSEV
+2078 FSEQMGEAAFAEV
-2091 DDRKEAA
+2091 EDRKEAA
-2098 KQLLQTAMKLTK
+2098 KMLLQTTIKLTK
-2110 DLIMQKVQE
+2110 DLIMQKIQE

-2130 VAQEAATTTTVTALH
+2130 VAQESSTQTAITALH
-2145 GTQAITDLTVQG
+2145 GSQAITDLTVQG
-2157 AKTSGDIALGT
+2157 AKTAADISAGI
-2168 ASGAA
+2168 ASGSA

-2185 LVAVISAA
+2185 LIAAISAA
-2193 LSALM
+2193 LSTLM

-2208 KQEVAAA
+2208 KEEIASA
-2215 TGVSSSKGRVATGML
+2215 TGASSNKGRVAAGML
-2230 TYAEG
+2230 TYKNG
-2235 DYPVLGNDG
+2235 DYPILGNDG
-2244 QIYNARYQKELKT
+2244 HIYNASYQKELKT
-2257 GVYGGGAHFGIFS
+2257 GVYSGGAHFGLFS

-2288 NYPHIYDS
+2288 NYPHIYES

-2308 AAMPTFASGSYPSMP
+2308 ASMPTFANGNYPSM
-2323 AQASQA
+2323 AVQSSQA
-2329 AQQAG
+2329 RQQDNY
-2334 GSGMSAAEMSQ
+2334 SGMSGDQIAQILAEM
-2345 VLTGVTD
+2345 TG
-2352 AVNALTQR
+2352 AVNALTER
-2360 LNQPISATV
+2360 LNKPISATV
-2369 DPYGRKGAVNQLSKA
+2369 DPYGSKGAVNQLNKA
-2384 SKFMN
+2384 SKFMT
-2389 KNGLTK
+2389 KRGLTK

>member
-16 IGGADQARKQ
+16 IGGADQAKKKLEEMKNELKKLKDASVEAQEKMNASIEKVDFYKYKQ
-26 VEEMRKEWAK
+26 VYEDIEKKIKQLSKTINAN
-36 LGKEVQEA
+36 EA
-44 QRNMEKSVDTV
+44 TIKTVDT
-55 DYDKNKKIYTDALKQ
+55 
-70 QKQLQKS
+70 
-77 IQESERNINTVQ
+77 
-89 KYLNDVSGQ
+89 YLNDISGQ

-108 GLNQM
+108 GLKQM
-113 LLGVNPK
+113 LLSVDPK
-120 NVESLRTVREY
+120 KVETISVLRGY
-131 IKQIADEIQ
+131 IKQVYDEIQ

-172 ELISTTQ
+172 ELISSTRL
-179 KNTQEIQIYRD
+179 NTQEIQKYRE
-190 QLKKVEDEEQRRISA
+190 QLAQVEAEETR
-205 NAGRVMGNLGGSSLS
+205 
-220 EIQEAIKVTTQ
+220 
-231 LRDAQKLGGQEWNN
+231 
-245 YNVQI
+245 
-250 QSAQKYLSDFNNL
+250 
-263 TKQLSMADR
+263 
-272 MRNLGEVSEA
+272 
-282 SLTELKKYWQEQ
+282 
-294 VNGTMLSSSELAKYE
+294 
-309 AQLKKVTDE
+309 
-318 EQRRISA
+318 
-325 NAGRVMGNLGGSSVS
+325 
-340 EIQEAIKVT
+340 
-349 TQLRDAQK
+349 
-357 RGSQE
+357 
-362 WEIYNDEIQKAQK
+362 
-375 YLQDFN
+375 
-381 DKAKQLTMFRQMGD
+381 
-395 LTKVS
+395 
-400 SSSLSELKK
+400 
-409 YWQEQINGADTTSAK
+409 
-424 LKHYQIQLQAV
+424 
-435 MKEEE
+435 
-440 RRISVQAGKV
+440 
-450 MGNLT
+450 
-455 DSSVSEIQEAIKVT
+455 
-469 MQLRDAQKL
+469 
-478 GSQEWDIY
+478 
-486 NDEIQKAQK
+486 
-495 YLSDFNDLTKQLS
+495 
-508 MSDRMR
+508 
-514 DLGKASESSLAELKK
+514 
-529 YWQEQVNGAQRGSQE
+529 
-544 LAEYESKLKQVLD
+544 
-557 EEKKR
+557 
-562 SAKSA
+562 
-567 VSVFSNLSGSSLT
+567 
-580 EIQDAIKATTQL
+580 
-592 RDATELGSKQWDIY
+592 
-606 NQYIER
+606 
-612 AKNYLSDFENT
+612 
-623 SKNAAI
+623 
-629 AERMKNIGNA
+629 
-639 STSSL
+639 
-644 AELKKFWQEQV
+644 
-655 DGAELSSQKLQ
+655 
-666 QYQQSLEAVVNEE
+666 
-679 QKRVSQRAQTTL
+679 RVSQRAQTTL

-702 ISQTKEAIKLLEQ
+702 IAQTKEAIKLLEQ

-723 DTKGIKDV
+723 DTKGVKEV

-743 QSSAQFSTMD
+743 QSSAEFTSLED
-753 EALLKAEEVGMGT
+753 ALDKAETVGQGT

-781 EVYKKSLEVSDT
+781 EEYKKKLEVSDT
-793 KGLKKIQVALEVID
+793 KGLKKIEDALSTIE
-807 KKQKGALLSAKE
+807 KKQKNSVLSAKE
-819 LDDIIL
+819 LDKVL
-825 NLKAAPLEDL
+825 LSLKTASLENL
-835 QKAASQLQQ
+835 QKAAAQLQE
-844 ELSEA
+844 ELSKT
-849 ERDTRE
+849 ERDAE
-855 YMETSMNLRRVN
+855 KYVEKSMDLRRVN

-1109 LIEQGRT
+1109 LIEQGKT
-1116 MEAIIAVFEKM
+1116 IQAVIAVFEKM

-1192 MAIMLRMGN
+1192 MAIMQRMGN

-1213 EWLTDVLRYIA
+1213 EWLTDVLRYIS
-1224 SIPNRFERGETSI
+1224 SIPNRFERGEKSI
-1237 RLMAVAL
+1237 RLMAVTVQA
-1244 QVLVGVMIATSSAVQ
+1244 LVGVMIATSSAVQ

-1264 ILLFGKMMKAG
+1264 IVLFTKMVKAG
-1275 TVSLNVFKTAWQALT
+1275 TASVNIFKIAWQWLSK
-1290 FAMSK
+1290 AMMS
-1295 NPIGWAVLGF
+1295 NPLGWVVLGF
-1305 TALASAVTM
+1305 TALTSAITY
-1314 FKKTVD
+1314 FKKSVD
-1320 QAAKAQAEFES
+1320 EATKAQSEFEAA
-1331 SIQKETF
+1331 IQKETF
-1338 ELNNLKYAID
+1338 ELSNLKYAID

-1424 SKIIASLNKMQNV
+1424 SKIIASLNKMENV
-1437 GETNAGDAMARIM
+1437 GETNAGDAMALIM

-1464 DALDGFMEKYNKNIK
+1464 DALDGFMEKYDKNIK

-1504 HTFLESTQRAAESKT
+1504 QTFLESTQRAAESKT

-1537 SDLSELNTYL
+1537 SDIPELNTYL

-1555 RLREDVDDLNAKREK
+1555 RLRSDVEYLNAKREK
-1570 GEKLTKAE
+1570 GKKLTELETAE
-1578 TDELAEKNRQ
+1578 LERLNERKEKGIMLNKLEESRLEELNDKRRKGENLTDSELKELKEKNRL
-1588 LGVYQNNISQVEKRI
+1588 LGVYQHNIDQVEKRI

-1657 AREEYEALKK
+1657 AKEEYEALKK

-1702 LNDQVSAA
+1702 MNDEISAA
-1710 MAALEAYFLR
+1710 MSALEAYFLR
-1720 RQQAIRQAYLNEEI
+1720 RQQAIRQAYLDEQI

-1756 LRKKLLGES
+1756 LRKKLLGEE
-1765 NTFNQKLYG
+1765 NTFNQNLYG

-1783 AALLKKMGE
+1783 AALIKKLGE
-1792 KETDG
+1792 RQTDG
-1797 VRKNLEK
+1797 LRKNLEK

-1872 RMDALVSLSED
+1872 RINALVSLSED
-1883 AYSLNE
+1883 AYSMNE
-1889 NQLRTYLSNIDAV
+1889 DQLRTYLSNIDAV

-1959 GSDDQSELMGA
+1959 GTDERTELMGA

-1980 SSFLGTSD
+1980 SSFLGTSE

-2044 DNYIAAREEQSA
+2044 DNYIAAREEQSS

-2078 FSEQMGEAAFSEV
+2078 FSEQMGEAAFAEV
-2091 DDRKEAA
+2091 DDRKQAA
-2098 KQLLQTAMKLTK
+2098 KMLLQTAMKLTK
-2110 DLIMQKVQE
+2110 DLIMQKITE
-2119 LIMKKALGAQE
+2119 LLMKKTLGDQE
-2130 VAQEAATTTTVTALH
+2130 VAQEAATSATVTAIH
-2145 GTQAITDLTVQG
+2145 GSQAITDMTVEG
-2157 AKTSGDIALGT
+2157 AKTAGDVTSGIARG
-2168 ASGAA
+2168 SA
-2173 KTIGQLG
+2173 KTIGDLG

-2185 LVAVISAA
+2185 LIAVISAA

-2198 GLAMGKLNKS
+2198 GLAMGKLNKA
-2208 KQEVAAA
+2208 KQDVAAA
-2215 TGVSSSKGRVATGML
+2215 TGVSSSKGRVAAGML

-2288 NYPHIYDS
+2288 NYPHIYES

-2323 AQASQA
+2323 AQITQVASGATDMTMQNE
-2329 AQQAG
+2329 QMTQML
-2334 GSGMSAAEMSQ
+2334 GSVAE
-2345 VLTGVTD
+2345 
-2352 AVNALTQR
+2352 ALSTLNDR
-2360 LNQPISATV
+2360 LSKPISATV
-2369 DPYGRKGAVNQLSKA
+2369 DPYGSKGAVNQLNKA
-2384 SKFMN
+2384 SNFMT
-2389 KNGLTK
+2389 KRGLIK

>member
-1 MANSLGTRLA
+1 MANSLGNRLA

-16 IGGADQARKQ
+16 IGGADQAQKQ
-26 VEEMRKEWAK
+26 VDKMRDEWKKLRKEVENA
-36 LGKEVQEA
+36 QEQMNA
-44 QRNMEKSVDTV
+44 TTNTTL
-55 DYDKNKKIYTDALKQ
+55 YDDNKKIYNEKV
-70 QKQLQKS
+70 KQL
-77 IQESERNINTVQ
+77 ERLTKLIRENQRNVNTVN
-89 KYLNDVSGQ
+89 KYLNDISGQ
-98 TLRNLNNAQK
+98 TLRNLGEARK

-113 LLGVNPK
+113 LLGINPK
-120 NVESLRTVREY
+120 NAETLQTVRDY

-179 KNTQEIQIYRD
+179 KNTREIQTYRE
-190 QLKKVEDEEQRRISA
+190 QLKKVEDEEQRRISSK
-205 NAGRVMGNLGGSSLS
+205 AGRVMGNL
-220 EIQEAIKVTTQ
+220 
-231 LRDAQKLGGQEWNN
+231 D
-245 YNVQI
+245 
-250 QSAQKYLSDFNNL
+250 
-263 TKQLSMADR
+263 
-272 MRNLGEVSEA
+272 
-282 SLTELKKYWQEQ
+282 
-294 VNGTMLSSSELAKYE
+294 
-309 AQLKKVTDE
+309 
-318 EQRRISA
+318 
-325 NAGRVMGNLGGSSVS
+325 GSSVS

-357 RGSQE
+357 LGSAE
-362 WEIYNDEIQKAQK
+362 WE
-375 YLQDFN
+375 
-381 DKAKQLTMFRQMGD
+381 
-395 LTKVS
+395 
-400 SSSLSELKK
+400 
-409 YWQEQINGADTTSAK
+409 
-424 LKHYQIQLQAV
+424 
-435 MKEEE
+435 
-440 RRISVQAGKV
+440 
-450 MGNLT
+450 
-455 DSSVSEIQEAIKVT
+455 
-469 MQLRDAQKL
+469 
-478 GSQEWDIY
+478 IY

-580 EIQDAIKATTQL
+580 EIQDAIKATAQL

-612 AKNYLSDFENT
+612 AKKYLSDFENT

-666 QYQQSLEAVVNEE
+666 QYQQNLEAVIKEE
-679 QKRVSQRAQTTL
+679 QSRISNRAQTTL

-723 DTKGIKDV
+723 DTKGVKEV

-743 QSSAQFSTMD
+743 QSSAEFSSLD
-753 EALLKAEEVGMGT
+753 EALDKAETVGKGT

-776 LKKSL
+776 LKKSF
-781 EVYKKSLEVSDT
+781 EEYKKKLEVSDT
-793 KGLKKIQVALEVID
+793 KGLKKIEDALSTIE
-807 KKQKGALLSAKE
+807 KKQKSSVLSAEE
-819 LDDIIL
+819 LNKVIL
-825 NLKAAPLEDL
+825 TLKTAPLEDL

-1034 ASAGPIVD
+1034 ASAGPIAD

-1109 LIEQGRT
+1109 LIEQGKT
-1116 MEAIIAVFEKM
+1116 IQAVIAVFEKM

-1192 MAIMLRMGN
+1192 MAIMQRMGN

-1213 EWLTDVLRYIA
+1213 EWLTDVLRYIS

-1237 RLMAVAL
+1237 RLTAVAL

-1264 ILLFGKMMKAG
+1264 IVLFTKMVKSG
-1275 TVSLNVFKTAWQALT
+1275 TASVNIFKIAWQSLSK
-1290 FAMSK
+1290 AMML
-1295 NPIGWAVLGF
+1295 NPLGWVVLGF
-1305 TALASAVTM
+1305 TALTSAITY
-1314 FKKTVD
+1314 FKKSVD
-1320 QAAKAQAEFES
+1320 EATKAQSEFEAA
-1331 SIQKETF
+1331 IQKETF
-1338 ELNNLKYAID
+1338 ELSNLKYAID

-1437 GETNAGDAMARIM
+1437 GETNAGDAMALIM

-1464 DALDGFMEKYNKNIK
+1464 DALDGFMEKYGKNIK

-1504 HTFLESTQRAAESKT
+1504 QTFLESTQRAAESKT

-1525 DLRKSNQGILSS
+1525 DLRKSDQGILSS
-1537 SDLSELNTYL
+1537 SDLPELNTYL

-1555 RLREDVDDLNAKREK
+1555 RLREDVDELNAKREK

-1578 TDELAEKNRQ
+1578 TAELAEKNRQ

-1657 AREEYEALKK
+1657 AKEEYEALKK

-1696 RGEQKE
+1696 CGEQKE
-1702 LNDQVSAA
+1702 MNDEISAA
-1710 MAALEAYFLR
+1710 MSALEAYFLR
-1720 RQQAIRQAYLNEEI
+1720 RQQAIRQAYLDEEI

-1783 AALLKKMGE
+1783 AALIKKMGE

-1883 AYSLNE
+1883 AYNMNE
-1889 NQLRTYLSNIDAV
+1889 IQLRGRLLGIDKM

-1930 EKYAKDIKEMIDV
+1930 EKYASDIKNMIDV
-1943 QWETSGNQK
+1943 QWSSVGSDK
-1952 LWEDRIK
+1952 MWEDRIREAEK
-1959 GSDDQSELMGA
+1959 QGDLIQS
-1970 AGNLGLASTQ
+1970 AGRLGLASSQT
-1980 SSFLGTSD
+1980 SFLGVSD
-1988 TDNAELEALRIKLEA
+1988 TDNAELEALRIKLKA
-2003 AAQYYEQFE
+2003 AQQYYEQFYN
-2012 SRKKELIQQAIA
+2012 RKNELIKQAIA
-2024 SGATQ
+2024 SGATE
-2029 QQAEESFLMAQKEAY
+2029 QQAEESYRIAEKEAL
-2044 DNYIAAREEQSA
+2044 DALTAAREEQSA

-2061 TESKLS
+2061 TESKLQ
-2067 TLKNYT
+2067 TMKNYT
-2073 DAVVD
+2073 DAIVD
-2078 FSEQMGEAAFSEV
+2078 FSGQMGEAAFAEV
-2091 DDRKEAA
+2091 SDRKEAA
-2098 KQLLQTAMKLTK
+2098 KQLLQTMMKLTK

-2119 LIMKKALGAQE
+2119 LVMKKALNAQE
-2130 VAQEAATTTTVTALH
+2130 VAQESATSATITAVH
-2145 GTQAITDLTVQG
+2145 GSQAITDLSVQG
-2157 AKTSGDIALGT
+2157 AKTAADVSAGT

-2173 KTIGQLG
+2173 KIIGELG

-2185 LVAVISAA
+2185 LIAVISAA

-2198 GLAMGKLNKS
+2198 DLAMGKLNKS

-2215 TGVSSSKGRVATGML
+2215 TGVSSKGRVAAGML

-2288 NYPHIYDS
+2288 NYPHIYES
-2296 ILTIARHGQLKS
+2296 ILTIARHGQLKR
-2308 AAMPTFASGSYPSMP
+2308 AAMPAFAGGSYPSMP
-2323 AQASQA
+2323 TQVQQSSVA
-2329 AQQAG
+2329 AADA
-2334 GSGMSAAEMSQ
+2334 GMSNAQMAQ
-2345 VLTGVTD
+2345 TLADVAN
-2352 AVNALTQR
+2352 AVAALTDR
-2360 LNQPISATV
+2360 LNKPISATM
-2369 DPYGRKGAVNQLSKA
+2369 DPYEANKTLRKTNT
-2384 SKFMN
+2384 FME
-2389 KNGLTK
+2389 KKGLIK

>member
-1 MANSLGTRLA
+1 MANSFKTVSVELTETVFLSFISTFRVPNFEENKHKDMANSLGTRLA

-16 IGGADQARKQ
+16 IGGAEQAQKQ
-26 VEEMRKEWAK
+26 VDKMRDEWKKLRKEVENA
-36 LGKEVQEA
+36 QEQMNA
-44 QRNMEKSVDTV
+44 TTNTTL
-55 DYDKNKKIYTDALKQ
+55 YDDNKKIYNEKV
-70 QKQLQKS
+70 KQL
-77 IQESERNINTVQ
+77 ERLTKLIRENQRNVNTVN
-89 KYLNDVSGQ
+89 KYLNDISGQ
-98 TLRNLNNAQK
+98 TLRNLGEARK

-113 LLGVNPK
+113 LLGINPK
-120 NVESLRTVREY
+120 NAETLQTVREY
-131 IKQIADEIQ
+131 IKQIADEAQ

-179 KNTQEIQIYRD
+179 KNTKEIQTYRE
-190 QLKKVEDEEQRRISA
+190 QLKKVEDEEQRRISSK
-205 NAGRVMGNLGGSSLS
+205 AGRVMGNLDGSSVA
-220 EIQEAIKVTTQ
+220 EIQEAINVTTK
-231 LRDAQKLGGQEWNN
+231 LRDAQKLGGQEWEI
-245 YNVQI
+245 YNDEI
-250 QSAQKYLSDFNNL
+250 QRAQKYLSDFNNL
-263 TKQLSMADR
+263 TKQIA
-272 MRNLGEVSEA
+272 
-282 SLTELKKYWQEQ
+282 
-294 VNGTMLSSSELAKYE
+294 
-309 AQLKKVTDE
+309 
-318 EQRRISA
+318 
-325 NAGRVMGNLGGSSVS
+325 
-340 EIQEAIKVT
+340 
-349 TQLRDAQK
+349 
-357 RGSQE
+357 
-362 WEIYNDEIQKAQK
+362 
-375 YLQDFN
+375 
-381 DKAKQLTMFRQMGD
+381 
-395 LTKVS
+395 
-400 SSSLSELKK
+400 
-409 YWQEQINGADTTSAK
+409 
-424 LKHYQIQLQAV
+424 
-435 MKEEE
+435 
-440 RRISVQAGKV
+440 
-450 MGNLT
+450 
-455 DSSVSEIQEAIKVT
+455 
-469 MQLRDAQKL
+469 
-478 GSQEWDIY
+478 
-486 NDEIQKAQK
+486 
-495 YLSDFNDLTKQLS
+495 
-508 MSDRMR
+508 MSDRMKE
-514 DLGKASESSLAELKK
+514 LGKASESSLSELKK

-612 AKNYLSDFENT
+612 AKKYLSDFENT

-666 QYQQSLEAVVNEE
+666 QYQQNLEAVIKEE
-679 QKRVSQRAQTTL
+679 QNRISNRAQTTL
-691 GKVQT
+691 GQVQT

-723 DTKGIKDV
+723 DTKGVKEV

-743 QSSAQFSTMD
+743 QSSAEFTSLED
-753 EALLKAEEVGMGT
+753 ALDKAETVGQGT

-781 EVYKKSLEVSDT
+781 EEYKKKLEVSDT
-793 KGLKKIQVALEVID
+793 KGLKKIEDALSTIE
-807 KKQKGALLSAKE
+807 KKQKNSVLSAKE
-819 LDDIIL
+819 LDKVL
-825 NLKAAPLEDL
+825 LSLKTASLEDL
-835 QKAASQLQQ
+835 QKAAAQLQQ
-844 ELSEA
+844 ELSKT
-849 ERDTRE
+849 ERDAE
-855 YMETSMNLRRVN
+855 KYVEKSMDLRRVN

-981 QLLVALGEDLGGA
+981 QLLVALGEDLGVA

-1042 VVNRIGAIGE
+1042 IVTRIGAIGE
-1052 AAGLSMSDLIALAGT
+1052 AAGLSMSNLIALGGT
-1067 LDALGQHAEMGGTAL
+1067 VDALGQNAEMSGTAL

-1103 DDYLKN
+1103 DDYLKS
-1109 LIEQGRT
+1109 LINQGKT

-1192 MAIMLRMGN
+1192 MAIMQRLGN

-1213 EWLTDVLRYIA
+1213 EWLTDVLRYIS

-1237 RLMAVAL
+1237 RLMAVTVQA
-1244 QVLVGVMIATSSAVQ
+1244 LVGVMIATSSAVQ

-1264 ILLFGKMMKAG
+1264 IVLFTKMVKAG
-1275 TVSLNVFKTAWQALT
+1275 TASVNIFKIAWQWLSK
-1290 FAMSK
+1290 AMMS
-1295 NPIGWAVLGF
+1295 NPLGWVVLGF
-1305 TALASAVTM
+1305 TALTSAVTY
-1314 FKKTVD
+1314 FKKSVD
-1320 QAAKAQAEFES
+1320 EATKAQSEFEAA
-1331 SIQKETF
+1331 IQKETF
-1338 ELNNLKYAID
+1338 ELSNLKYAID

-1424 SKIIASLNKMQNV
+1424 AKIIASLNKMQNV
-1437 GETNAGDAMARIM
+1437 GETNAGDAMALIM

-1464 DALDGFMEKYNKNIK
+1464 DALDGFMEKYDKNIK

-1504 HTFLESTQRAAESKT
+1504 QTFLESTQRAAESKT

-1537 SDLSELNTYL
+1537 SDLPELNTYL

-1555 RLREDVDDLNAKREK
+1555 RLREDVDELNAKREK

-1578 TDELAEKNRQ
+1578 TAELAEKNRQ

-1657 AREEYEALKK
+1657 AKEEYEALKK
-1667 MEQDVAK
+1667 MEEEVAK

-1683 TSGNWLKVRKSGT
+1683 TSGNWLKVGT

-1702 LNDQVSAA
+1702 MNDEISAA
-1710 MAALEAYFLR
+1710 MSALEAYFLR
-1720 RQQAIRQAYLNEEI
+1720 RQQAIRQAYLDEQI

-1756 LRKKLLGES
+1756 LRKKLLGEE
-1765 NTFNQKLYG
+1765 NTFNQNLYG

-1783 AALLKKMGE
+1783 AALIKKLGE
-1792 KETDG
+1792 RQTDG
-1797 VRKNLEK
+1797 LRKNLEK

-1872 RMDALVSLSED
+1872 RINALVSLSED
-1883 AYSLNE
+1883 AYRLNE
-1889 NQLRTYLSNIDAV
+1889 DQLRTYLSNIDAV

-1917 KLRDFYQDSKAAA
+1917 KLRDFYQDSKVAA

-1943 QWETSGNQK
+1943 QWETSGSQK

-1959 GSDDQSELMGA
+1959 GTDERTELMGA

-1980 SSFLGTSD
+1980 SSFLGTSE

-2029 QQAEESFLMAQKEAY
+2029 QQAEGSFLMAQKEAY
-2044 DNYIAAREEQSA
+2044 DNYIAAREEQSS

-2078 FSEQMGEAAFSEV
+2078 FSEQMGEAAFAEV
-2091 DDRKEAA
+2091 DDRKQAA
-2098 KQLLQTAMKLTK
+2098 KMLLQTAMKLTK
-2110 DLIMQKVQE
+2110 DLIMQKITE
-2119 LIMKKALGAQE
+2119 LLMKKTLGSQE
-2130 VAQEAATTTTVTALH
+2130 VAQEAATSATVTAIH
-2145 GTQAITDLTVQG
+2145 GSQAITDLTVQG
-2157 AKTSGDIALGT
+2157 AKTTADVSTGT

-2173 KTIGQLG
+2173 KIIGELG

-2185 LVAVISAA
+2185 LIAVISAA

-2215 TGVSSSKGRVATGML
+2215 TGVSSKGRVAAGML

-2288 NYPHIYDS
+2288 NYPHIYES

-2323 AQASQA
+2323 AQITQVASGATDMTMQNE
-2329 AQQAG
+2329 QMTQML
-2334 GSGMSAAEMSQ
+2334 GSVAE
-2345 VLTGVTD
+2345 
-2352 AVNALTQR
+2352 ALSTLNDR
-2360 LNQPISATV
+2360 LSKPISATV
-2369 DPYGRKGAVNQLSKA
+2369 DPYGSKGAVNQLNKA
-2384 SKFMN
+2384 SNFMT
-2389 KNGLTK
+2389 KRGLIK

>member
-16 IGGADQARKQ
+16 IGGADQARKKI
-26 VEEMRKEWAK
+26 EEMRKEWEELDK
-36 LGKEVQEA
+36 VIQEA
-44 QRNMEKSVDTV
+44 QRNMEMSVDTV
-55 DYDKNKKIYTDALKQ
+55 DYDKNKKIYEDALKK

-77 IQESERNINTVQ
+77 ITESERNVNTVQ
-89 KYLNDVSGQ
+89 KYLTDISGQ
-98 TLRNLNNAQK
+98 TLRNLNNAQR
-108 GLNQM
+108 GLRDM

-120 NVESLRTVREY
+120 DLKTLNTVRDY
-131 IKQIADEIQ
+131 IKQIADEAQ

-172 ELISTTQ
+172 ELISSTRL
-179 KNTQEIQIYRD
+179 NTQEIQKYRE
-190 QLKKVEDEEQRRISA
+190 QLAQVEAEETR
-205 NAGRVMGNLGGSSLS
+205 
-220 EIQEAIKVTTQ
+220 
-231 LRDAQKLGGQEWNN
+231 
-245 YNVQI
+245 
-250 QSAQKYLSDFNNL
+250 
-263 TKQLSMADR
+263 
-272 MRNLGEVSEA
+272 
-282 SLTELKKYWQEQ
+282 
-294 VNGTMLSSSELAKYE
+294 
-309 AQLKKVTDE
+309 
-318 EQRRISA
+318 
-325 NAGRVMGNLGGSSVS
+325 
-340 EIQEAIKVT
+340 
-349 TQLRDAQK
+349 
-357 RGSQE
+357 
-362 WEIYNDEIQKAQK
+362 
-375 YLQDFN
+375 
-381 DKAKQLTMFRQMGD
+381 
-395 LTKVS
+395 
-400 SSSLSELKK
+400 
-409 YWQEQINGADTTSAK
+409 
-424 LKHYQIQLQAV
+424 
-435 MKEEE
+435 
-440 RRISVQAGKV
+440 
-450 MGNLT
+450 
-455 DSSVSEIQEAIKVT
+455 
-469 MQLRDAQKL
+469 
-478 GSQEWDIY
+478 
-486 NDEIQKAQK
+486 
-495 YLSDFNDLTKQLS
+495 
-508 MSDRMR
+508 
-514 DLGKASESSLAELKK
+514 
-529 YWQEQVNGAQRGSQE
+529 
-544 LAEYESKLKQVLD
+544 
-557 EEKKR
+557 
-562 SAKSA
+562 
-567 VSVFSNLSGSSLT
+567 
-580 EIQDAIKATTQL
+580 
-592 RDATELGSKQWDIY
+592 
-606 NQYIER
+606 
-612 AKNYLSDFENT
+612 
-623 SKNAAI
+623 
-629 AERMKNIGNA
+629 
-639 STSSL
+639 
-644 AELKKFWQEQV
+644 
-655 DGAELSSQKLQ
+655 
-666 QYQQSLEAVVNEE
+666 
-679 QKRVSQRAQTTL
+679 RVSQRAQTTL

-723 DTKGIKDV
+723 DTKGVKEV

-743 QSSAQFSTMD
+743 QSSAEFTSLED
-753 EALLKAEEVGMGT
+753 ALDKAETVGQGT
-766 FDGTYEDLEK
+766 FGGTYEDLEK

-781 EVYKKSLEVSDT
+781 EEYKKKLEVSDT
-793 KGLKKIQVALEVID
+793 KGLKKIEDALSTIE
-807 KKQKGALLSAKE
+807 KKQKNSVLSAKE
-819 LDDIIL
+819 LDKVL
-825 NLKAAPLEDL
+825 LSLKTASLEDL
-835 QKAASQLQQ
+835 QKAAAQLQE
-844 ELSEA
+844 ELSKT
-849 ERDTRE
+849 ERDAE
-855 YMETSMNLRRVN
+855 KYVEKSMDLRRVN

-896 VYAGFNEV
+896 AYAGFNEV

-1109 LIEQGRT
+1109 LIEQGKT
-1116 MEAIIAVFEKM
+1116 IQAVIAVFEKM

-1192 MAIMLRMGN
+1192 MAIMQRMGN

-1213 EWLTDVLRYIA
+1213 EWLTDVLRYIS
-1224 SIPNRFERGETSI
+1224 SIPNRFERGEKSI
-1237 RLMAVAL
+1237 RLMAVTVQA
-1244 QVLVGVMIATSSAVQ
+1244 LVGVMIATSSAVQ

-1264 ILLFGKMMKAG
+1264 IVLFTKMVKAG
-1275 TVSLNVFKTAWQALT
+1275 TASVNIFKIAWQWLSK
-1290 FAMSK
+1290 AMMS
-1295 NPIGWAVLGF
+1295 NPLGWVVLGF
-1305 TALASAVTM
+1305 TALTSAITY
-1314 FKKTVD
+1314 FKKSVD
-1320 QAAKAQAEFES
+1320 EATKAQSEFEAA
-1331 SIQKETF
+1331 IQKETF
-1338 ELNNLKYAID
+1338 ELSNLKYAID

-1424 SKIIASLNKMQNV
+1424 SKIIASLNKMENV
-1437 GETNAGDAMARIM
+1437 GETNAGDAMALIM

-1464 DALDGFMEKYNKNIK
+1464 DALDGFMEKYDKNIK

-1504 HTFLESTQRAAESKT
+1504 QTFLESTQRAAESKT

-1537 SDLSELNTYL
+1537 SDIPELNTYL

-1555 RLREDVDDLNAKREK
+1555 RLRSDVEYLNAKREK
-1570 GEKLTKAE
+1570 GKKLTELETAE
-1578 TDELAEKNRQ
+1578 LERLNERKEKGIMLNKLEESRLEELNDKRRKGENLTDSELKELKEKNRL
-1588 LGVYQNNISQVEKRI
+1588 LGVYQYNIDQVEKRI

-1657 AREEYEALKK
+1657 AKEEYEALKK

-1702 LNDQVSAA
+1702 MNDEISAA
-1710 MAALEAYFLR
+1710 MSALEAYFLR
-1720 RQQAIRQAYLNEEI
+1720 RQQAIRQAYLDEQI

-1756 LRKKLLGES
+1756 LRKKLLGEE
-1765 NTFNQKLYG
+1765 NTFNQNLYG

-1783 AALLKKMGE
+1783 AALIKKLGE
-1792 KETDG
+1792 RQTDG
-1797 VRKNLEK
+1797 LRKNLEK

-1872 RMDALVSLSED
+1872 RINALVSLSED
-1883 AYSLNE
+1883 AYSMNE
-1889 NQLRTYLSNIDAV
+1889 DQLRTYLSNIDAV

-1959 GSDDQSELMGA
+1959 GTDERTELMGA

-1980 SSFLGTSD
+1980 SSFLGTSE

-2044 DNYIAAREEQSA
+2044 DNYIAAREEQSS

-2078 FSEQMGEAAFSEV
+2078 FSEQMGEAAFAEV
-2091 DDRKEAA
+2091 DDRKQAA
-2098 KQLLQTAMKLTK
+2098 KMLLQTAMKLTK
-2110 DLIMQKVQE
+2110 DLIMQKITE
-2119 LIMKKALGAQE
+2119 LLMKKTLGDQE
-2130 VAQEAATTTTVTALH
+2130 VAQEASTSATVTAIH
-2145 GTQAITDLTVQG
+2145 GSQAITDMTVEG
-2157 AKTSGDIALGT
+2157 EKTAGDVTSGIARG
-2168 ASGAA
+2168 SA
-2173 KTIGQLG
+2173 KTIGDLG

-2185 LVAVISAA
+2185 LIAVISAA

-2198 GLAMGKLNKS
+2198 GLAMGKLNKA
-2208 KQEVAAA
+2208 KQDVAAA
-2215 TGVSSSKGRVATGML
+2215 TGVSSSKGRVAAGML

-2257 GVYGGGAHFGIFS
+2257 GVYSGGAHFGIFS

-2308 AAMPTFASGSYPSMP
+2308 AAMPTFASGNYPFMP
-2323 AQASQA
+2323 AQITQVASGATDMTMQNEQMTQMLGSVAEALSTLNERLSKPIRA
-2329 AQQAG
+2329 A
-2334 GSGMSAAEMSQ
+2334 
-2345 VLTGVTD
+2345 
-2352 AVNALTQR
+2352 
-2360 LNQPISATV
+2360 V
-2369 DPYGRKGAVNQLSKA
+2369 DPYGSKGAVNQLNKA
-2384 SKFMN
+2384 SNFMT
-2389 KNGLTK
+2389 KRGLIK

>member
-16 IGGADQARKQ
+16 IGGAEQARKQ

-36 LGKEVQEA
+36 LGKEVQQA

-55 DYDKNKKIYTDALKQ
+55 DYDENKKAYTEALKQ

-77 IQESERNINTVQ
+77 IQESERNINTVE
-89 KYLNDVSGQ
+89 KYLADISGQ

-108 GLNQM
+108 GLKQM

-120 NVESLRTVREY
+120 NIESLNTVRDY
-131 IKQIADEIQ
+131 IKQIADEAQ

-172 ELISTTQ
+172 ELISSTRL
-179 KNTQEIQIYRD
+179 NTQEIQKYRE
-190 QLKKVEDEEQRRISA
+190 QLAQVEAEETR
-205 NAGRVMGNLGGSSLS
+205 
-220 EIQEAIKVTTQ
+220 
-231 LRDAQKLGGQEWNN
+231 
-245 YNVQI
+245 
-250 QSAQKYLSDFNNL
+250 
-263 TKQLSMADR
+263 
-272 MRNLGEVSEA
+272 
-282 SLTELKKYWQEQ
+282 
-294 VNGTMLSSSELAKYE
+294 
-309 AQLKKVTDE
+309 
-318 EQRRISA
+318 
-325 NAGRVMGNLGGSSVS
+325 
-340 EIQEAIKVT
+340 
-349 TQLRDAQK
+349 
-357 RGSQE
+357 
-362 WEIYNDEIQKAQK
+362 
-375 YLQDFN
+375 
-381 DKAKQLTMFRQMGD
+381 
-395 LTKVS
+395 
-400 SSSLSELKK
+400 
-409 YWQEQINGADTTSAK
+409 
-424 LKHYQIQLQAV
+424 
-435 MKEEE
+435 
-440 RRISVQAGKV
+440 
-450 MGNLT
+450 
-455 DSSVSEIQEAIKVT
+455 
-469 MQLRDAQKL
+469 
-478 GSQEWDIY
+478 
-486 NDEIQKAQK
+486 
-495 YLSDFNDLTKQLS
+495 
-508 MSDRMR
+508 
-514 DLGKASESSLAELKK
+514 
-529 YWQEQVNGAQRGSQE
+529 
-544 LAEYESKLKQVLD
+544 
-557 EEKKR
+557 
-562 SAKSA
+562 
-567 VSVFSNLSGSSLT
+567 
-580 EIQDAIKATTQL
+580 
-592 RDATELGSKQWDIY
+592 
-606 NQYIER
+606 
-612 AKNYLSDFENT
+612 
-623 SKNAAI
+623 
-629 AERMKNIGNA
+629 
-639 STSSL
+639 
-644 AELKKFWQEQV
+644 
-655 DGAELSSQKLQ
+655 
-666 QYQQSLEAVVNEE
+666 
-679 QKRVSQRAQTTL
+679 RVSQRAQTTL
-691 GKVQT
+691 GQVQT

-702 ISQTKEAIKLLEQ
+702 IAQTKEAIKLLEQ

-723 DTKGIKDV
+723 DTKGVKEV

-743 QSSAQFSTMD
+743 QSSAEFTSLED
-753 EALLKAEEVGMGT
+753 ALDKAETVGQGT

-781 EVYKKSLEVSDT
+781 EEYKKKLEVSDT
-793 KGLKKIQVALEVID
+793 KGLKKIEDALSTIE
-807 KKQKGALLSAKE
+807 KKQKNSVLSAEE
-819 LDDIIL
+819 LNKVIL
-825 NLKAAPLEDL
+825 TLKTAPLEDL
-835 QKAASQLQQ
+835 QKAAAQLQE
-844 ELSEA
+844 ELSKT
-849 ERDTRE
+849 ERDAE
-855 YMETSMNLRRVN
+855 KYVETSMNLRRVN

-1109 LIEQGRT
+1109 LIEQGKT
-1116 MEAIIAVFEKM
+1116 IQAVIAVFEKM

-1192 MAIMLRMGN
+1192 MAIMQRMGN

-1213 EWLTDVLRYIA
+1213 EWLTDVLRYIS
-1224 SIPNRFERGETSI
+1224 SIPNRFERGEKSI
-1237 RLMAVAL
+1237 RLMAVTVQA
-1244 QVLVGVMIATSSAVQ
+1244 LVGVMIATSSAVQ

-1264 ILLFGKMMKAG
+1264 IVLFTKMVKAG
-1275 TVSLNVFKTAWQALT
+1275 TASVNIFKIAWQWLSK
-1290 FAMSK
+1290 AMMS
-1295 NPIGWAVLGF
+1295 NPLGWVVLGF
-1305 TALASAVTM
+1305 TALTSAITY
-1314 FKKTVD
+1314 FKKSVD
-1320 QAAKAQAEFES
+1320 EATKAQSEFEAA
-1331 SIQKETF
+1331 IQKETF
-1338 ELNNLKYAID
+1338 ELSNLKYAID

-1504 HTFLESTQRAAESKT
+1504 QTFLESTQRAAESKT

-1537 SDLSELNTYL
+1537 SDIPELNTYL

-1555 RLREDVDDLNAKREK
+1555 RLRSDVEYLNAKREK
-1570 GEKLTKAE
+1570 GKKLTELETAE
-1578 TDELAEKNRQ
+1578 LERLNERKEKGIMLNKLEESRLEELNDKRRKGENLTDSELKELKEKNRL
-1588 LGVYQNNISQVEKRI
+1588 LGVYQYNIDQVEKRI

-1657 AREEYEALKK
+1657 AKEEYEALKK

-1683 TSGNWLKVRKSGT
+1683 TSGNWIKVRKSGT

-1702 LNDQVSAA
+1702 MNDEISAA
-1710 MAALEAYFLR
+1710 MSALEAYFLR
-1720 RQQAIRQAYLNEEI
+1720 RQQAIRQAYLDEQI

-1756 LRKKLLGES
+1756 LRKKLLSEE
-1765 NTFNQKLYG
+1765 NTFNQNLYG

-1783 AALLKKMGE
+1783 AALIKKLGE
-1792 KETDG
+1792 RQTDG
-1797 VRKNLEK
+1797 LRKNLEK

-1872 RMDALVSLSED
+1872 RINALVSLSED

-1889 NQLRTYLSNIDAV
+1889 DQLRTYLSNIDAV

-1959 GSDDQSELMGA
+1959 GTDERTELMGA

-1980 SSFLGTSD
+1980 SSFLGTSE
-1988 TDNAELEALRIKLEA
+1988 TDNAELEALRIRLEA
-2003 AAQYYEQFE
+2003 ARQYYEEFYA
-2012 SRKKELIQQAIA
+2012 RKEELIQQAIA

-2029 QQAEESFLMAQKEAY
+2029 QEAEESYRMAEKEAL
-2044 DNYIAAREEQSA
+2044 DELNAAREEQAS

-2078 FSEQMGEAAFSEV
+2078 FSEQMGEAAFAEV
-2091 DDRKEAA
+2091 DDRKQAA
-2098 KQLLQTAMKLTK
+2098 KMLLQTAMKLTK
-2110 DLIMQKVQE
+2110 DLIMQKITE
-2119 LIMKKALGAQE
+2119 LLMKKTLGDQE
-2130 VAQEAATTTTVTALH
+2130 VAQEAATSATVTAIH
-2145 GTQAITDLTVQG
+2145 GSQAITDMTVEG
-2157 AKTSGDIALGT
+2157 AKTAGDVTSGIARG
-2168 ASGAA
+2168 SA
-2173 KTIGQLG
+2173 KTIGDLG

-2185 LVAVISAA
+2185 LIAVISAA

-2198 GLAMGKLNKS
+2198 GLAMGKLNKA
-2208 KQEVAAA
+2208 KQDVAAA
-2215 TGVSSSKGRVATGML
+2215 TGVSSSKGRVAAGML

-2257 GVYGGGAHFGIFS
+2257 GVYSGGAHFGIFS

-2296 ILTIARHGQLKS
+2296 ILTIARHGKLKS
-2308 AAMPTFASGSYPSMP
+2308 AAMPTFASGNYPFMP
-2323 AQASQA
+2323 AQITQVASGATDMTMQNEQMTQMLGSVAEALSTLNERLSKPIRA
-2329 AQQAG
+2329 A
-2334 GSGMSAAEMSQ
+2334 
-2345 VLTGVTD
+2345 
-2352 AVNALTQR
+2352 
-2360 LNQPISATV
+2360 V
-2369 DPYGRKGAVNQLSKA
+2369 DPYGSKGAVNQLNKA
-2384 SKFMN
+2384 SNFMT
-2389 KNGLTK
+2389 KRGLIK

>member
-1 MANSLGTRLA
+1 MANSLGNRLA

-16 IGGADQARKQ
+16 IGGADQAQKQ
-26 VEEMRKEWAK
+26 VDKMRDEWKKLRKEVENA
-36 LGKEVQEA
+36 QEQMNA
-44 QRNMEKSVDTV
+44 TTNTTL
-55 DYDKNKKIYTDALKQ
+55 YDDNKKIYNEKV
-70 QKQLQKS
+70 KQL
-77 IQESERNINTVQ
+77 ERLTKLIRENQRNVNTVN
-89 KYLNDVSGQ
+89 KYLNDISGQ
-98 TLRNLNNAQK
+98 TLRNLGEARK

-113 LLGVNPK
+113 LLGINPK
-120 NVESLRTVREY
+120 NAETLQTVRDY

-179 KNTQEIQIYRD
+179 KNTREIQTYRE
-190 QLKKVEDEEQRRISA
+190 QLKKVEDEEQRRISSK
-205 NAGRVMGNLGGSSLS
+205 AGRVMGNL
-220 EIQEAIKVTTQ
+220 
-231 LRDAQKLGGQEWNN
+231 D
-245 YNVQI
+245 
-250 QSAQKYLSDFNNL
+250 
-263 TKQLSMADR
+263 
-272 MRNLGEVSEA
+272 
-282 SLTELKKYWQEQ
+282 
-294 VNGTMLSSSELAKYE
+294 
-309 AQLKKVTDE
+309 
-318 EQRRISA
+318 
-325 NAGRVMGNLGGSSVS
+325 GSSVS

-357 RGSQE
+357 LGSAE
-362 WEIYNDEIQKAQK
+362 WE
-375 YLQDFN
+375 
-381 DKAKQLTMFRQMGD
+381 
-395 LTKVS
+395 
-400 SSSLSELKK
+400 
-409 YWQEQINGADTTSAK
+409 
-424 LKHYQIQLQAV
+424 
-435 MKEEE
+435 
-440 RRISVQAGKV
+440 
-450 MGNLT
+450 
-455 DSSVSEIQEAIKVT
+455 
-469 MQLRDAQKL
+469 
-478 GSQEWDIY
+478 IY

-580 EIQDAIKATTQL
+580 EIQDAIKATAQL

-612 AKNYLSDFENT
+612 AKKYLSDFENT

-666 QYQQSLEAVVNEE
+666 QYQQNLEAVIKEE
-679 QKRVSQRAQTTL
+679 QSRISNRAQTTL

-723 DTKGIKDV
+723 DTKGVKEV

-743 QSSAQFSTMD
+743 QSSAEFSSLD
-753 EALLKAEEVGMGT
+753 EALDKAETVGKGT

-781 EVYKKSLEVSDT
+781 EEYKKKLEVSDT
-793 KGLKKIQVALEVID
+793 KGLKKIEDALSTIE
-807 KKQKGALLSAKE
+807 KKQKSSVLSAEE
-819 LDDIIL
+819 LNKVIL
-825 NLKAAPLEDL
+825 TLKTAPLEDL

-904 VGRIKQLYQ
+904 VGRIKRLYQ

-1034 ASAGPIVD
+1034 ASAGPIAD

-1109 LIEQGRT
+1109 LIEQGKT
-1116 MEAIIAVFEKM
+1116 IQAVIAVFEKM

-1192 MAIMLRMGN
+1192 MAIMQRMGN

-1213 EWLTDVLRYIA
+1213 EWLTDVLRYIS

-1237 RLMAVAL
+1237 RLTAVAL

-1264 ILLFGKMMKAG
+1264 IVLFTKMVKSG
-1275 TVSLNVFKTAWQALT
+1275 TASVNIFKIAWQSLSK
-1290 FAMSK
+1290 AMMS
-1295 NPIGWAVLGF
+1295 NPLGWVVLGF
-1305 TALASAVTM
+1305 TALTSAVTY
-1314 FKKTVD
+1314 FKKSVD
-1320 QAAKAQAEFES
+1320 EATKAQSEFEAA
-1331 SIQKETF
+1331 IQKETF
-1338 ELNNLKYAID
+1338 ELSNLKYAID

-1424 SKIIASLNKMQNV
+1424 SKIIASLNKMENV

-1504 HTFLESTQRAAESKT
+1504 QTFLESTQRAAESKT

-1537 SDLSELNTYL
+1537 SDLPELNTYL

-1555 RLREDVDDLNAKREK
+1555 HLREDVDELNAKREK

-1578 TDELAEKNRQ
+1578 TAELAEKNRQ

-1657 AREEYEALKK
+1657 AKEEYEALKK

-1696 RGEQKE
+1696 CGEQKE
-1702 LNDQVSAA
+1702 MNDEISAA
-1710 MAALEAYFLR
+1710 MSALEAYFLR
-1720 RQQAIRQAYLNEEI
+1720 RQQAIRQAYLDEEI

-1783 AALLKKMGE
+1783 AALIKKMGE

-1883 AYSLNE
+1883 AYNMNE
-1889 NQLRTYLSNIDAV
+1889 IQLRGRLLGIDKM
-1902 WAESMSPEQMSLMLK
+1902 WAESMSTEQMSLMLK

-1930 EKYAKDIKEMIDV
+1930 EKYASDIKNMIDV
-1943 QWETSGNQK
+1943 QWSSVGSDK
-1952 LWEDRIK
+1952 MWEDRIREAEK
-1959 GSDDQSELMGA
+1959 QGDLIQS
-1970 AGNLGLASTQ
+1970 AGRLGLASSQT
-1980 SSFLGTSD
+1980 SFLGVSD
-1988 TDNAELEALRIKLEA
+1988 TDNAELEALRIKLKA
-2003 AAQYYEQFE
+2003 AQQYYEQFYN
-2012 SRKKELIQQAIA
+2012 RKNELIKQAIA
-2024 SGATQ
+2024 SGATE
-2029 QQAEESFLMAQKEAY
+2029 QQAEESYRIAEKEAL
-2044 DNYIAAREEQSA
+2044 DALTAAREEQSA

-2061 TESKLS
+2061 TESKLQ
-2067 TLKNYT
+2067 TMKNYT
-2073 DAVVD
+2073 DAIVD
-2078 FSEQMGEAAFSEV
+2078 FSGQMGEAAFAEV
-2091 DDRKEAA
+2091 SDRKEAA
-2098 KQLLQTAMKLTK
+2098 KQLLQTMMKLTK

-2119 LIMKKALGAQE
+2119 LVMKKALNAQE
-2130 VAQEAATTTTVTALH
+2130 VAQESATSATITAVH
-2145 GTQAITDLTVQG
+2145 GSQAITDLSVQG
-2157 AKTSGDIALGT
+2157 AKTAADVSAGT

-2173 KTIGQLG
+2173 KIIGELG

-2185 LVAVISAA
+2185 LIAVISAA

-2215 TGVSSSKGRVATGML
+2215 TGVSSKGRVAAGML

-2288 NYPHIYDS
+2288 NYPHIYES
-2296 ILTIARHGQLKS
+2296 ILTIARHGQLKR
-2308 AAMPTFASGSYPSMP
+2308 AAMPAFAGGSYPSMP
-2323 AQASQA
+2323 TQVQQSSVA
-2329 AQQAG
+2329 AADA
-2334 GSGMSAAEMSQ
+2334 GMSNAQMAQ
-2345 VLTGVTD
+2345 TLADVAN
-2352 AVNALTQR
+2352 AVAALTDR
-2360 LNQPISATV
+2360 LNKPISATM
-2369 DPYGRKGAVNQLSKA
+2369 DPYEANKTLRKTNT
-2384 SKFMN
+2384 FME
-2389 KNGLTK
+2389 KKGLIK

>member
-16 IGGADQARKQ
+16 IGGADQARKKI
-26 VEEMRKEWAK
+26 EEMRKEWEELDK
-36 LGKEVQEA
+36 VIQEA
-44 QRNMEKSVDTV
+44 QRNMEMSVDTV
-55 DYDKNKKIYTDALKQ
+55 DYDKNKKIYEDALKK

-77 IQESERNINTVQ
+77 ITESERNVNTVQ
-89 KYLNDVSGQ
+89 KYLTDISGQ
-98 TLRNLNNAQK
+98 TLRNLNNAQR
-108 GLNQM
+108 GLRDM

-120 NVESLRTVREY
+120 DLKTLNTVRDY

-140 RRKGNLV
+140 RRKGNIV

-161 KSLGMAKQRLQ
+161 KSLGKAKERLQ
-172 ELISTTQ
+172 DLIKSTEL
-179 KNTQEIQIYRD
+179 NTQEIQKYRD
-190 QLKKVEDEEQRRISA
+190 QLAQVEAEETRR
-205 NAGRVMGNLGGSSLS
+205 
-220 EIQEAIKVTTQ
+220 
-231 LRDAQKLGGQEWNN
+231 
-245 YNVQI
+245 
-250 QSAQKYLSDFNNL
+250 
-263 TKQLSMADR
+263 
-272 MRNLGEVSEA
+272 
-282 SLTELKKYWQEQ
+282 
-294 VNGTMLSSSELAKYE
+294 
-309 AQLKKVTDE
+309 
-318 EQRRISA
+318 
-325 NAGRVMGNLGGSSVS
+325 
-340 EIQEAIKVT
+340 
-349 TQLRDAQK
+349 
-357 RGSQE
+357 
-362 WEIYNDEIQKAQK
+362 
-375 YLQDFN
+375 
-381 DKAKQLTMFRQMGD
+381 
-395 LTKVS
+395 
-400 SSSLSELKK
+400 
-409 YWQEQINGADTTSAK
+409 
-424 LKHYQIQLQAV
+424 
-435 MKEEE
+435 
-440 RRISVQAGKV
+440 
-450 MGNLT
+450 
-455 DSSVSEIQEAIKVT
+455 
-469 MQLRDAQKL
+469 
-478 GSQEWDIY
+478 
-486 NDEIQKAQK
+486 
-495 YLSDFNDLTKQLS
+495 
-508 MSDRMR
+508 
-514 DLGKASESSLAELKK
+514 
-529 YWQEQVNGAQRGSQE
+529 
-544 LAEYESKLKQVLD
+544 
-557 EEKKR
+557 
-562 SAKSA
+562 
-567 VSVFSNLSGSSLT
+567 VF
-580 EIQDAIKATTQL
+580 
-592 RDATELGSKQWDIY
+592 
-606 NQYIER
+606 
-612 AKNYLSDFENT
+612 
-623 SKNAAI
+623 
-629 AERMKNIGNA
+629 
-639 STSSL
+639 
-644 AELKKFWQEQV
+644 
-655 DGAELSSQKLQ
+655 
-666 QYQQSLEAVVNEE
+666 
-679 QKRVSQRAQTTL
+679 QRAQTTL

-702 ISQTKEAIKLLEQ
+702 IAQTKEAIKLLEQ

-723 DTKGIKDV
+723 DIKGVKEV

-743 QSSAQFSTMD
+743 QSSAEFTSLED
-753 EALLKAEEVGMGT
+753 ALDKAETVGQGT

-781 EVYKKSLEVSDT
+781 EEYKKKLEVSDT
-793 KGLKKIQVALEVID
+793 KGLKKIEDALSTIE
-807 KKQKGALLSAKE
+807 KKQKNSVLSAEE
-819 LDDIIL
+819 LNKVIL
-825 NLKAAPLEDL
+825 TLKTAPLEDL
-835 QKAASQLQQ
+835 QKAAAQLQQ

-855 YMETSMNLRRVN
+855 YMEASMNLRRVN

-904 VGRIKQLYQ
+904 VGRIKELYQ

-1109 LIEQGRT
+1109 LIEQGKT
-1116 MEAIIAVFEKM
+1116 IQAVIAVFEKM

-1158 SGVDELKAQVFTS
+1158 SGVDELKTQVFIS

-1192 MAIMLRMGN
+1192 MAIMQRMGN

-1213 EWLTDVLRYIA
+1213 EWLTDVLRYIS

-1237 RLMAVAL
+1237 RLTAVAL
-1244 QVLVGVMIATSSAVQ
+1244 QVLVGLMIATSSAVQ

-1264 ILLFGKMMKAG
+1264 IVLFTKMVKSG
-1275 TVSLNVFKTAWQALT
+1275 TASVNIFKIAWQSLSK
-1290 FAMSK
+1290 AMMS
-1295 NPIGWAVLGF
+1295 NPLGWVVLGF
-1305 TALASAVTM
+1305 TALTSAITY
-1314 FKKTVD
+1314 FKKSVD
-1320 QAAKAQAEFES
+1320 EATKAQAGFEAA
-1331 SIQKETF
+1331 IQKETF
-1338 ELNNLKYAID
+1338 ELSNLKYAID

-1437 GETNAGDAMARIM
+1437 GETNAGDAMALIM

-1504 HTFLESTQRAAESKT
+1504 QTFLESTQRAAESKT

-1537 SDLSELNTYL
+1537 SDIPELNTYL

-1555 RLREDVDDLNAKREK
+1555 RLRSDVEYLNAKREK
-1570 GEKLTKAE
+1570 GKKLTELETAE
-1578 TDELAEKNRQ
+1578 LERLNERKEKGIMLNKLEESRLEELNDKRRKGENLTDSELKELKEKNRL
-1588 LGVYQNNISQVEKRI
+1588 LGVYQYNIDQVEKRI

-1657 AREEYEALKK
+1657 AKEEYEALKK

-1702 LNDQVSAA
+1702 MNDEISAA
-1710 MAALEAYFLR
+1710 MSALEAYFLR
-1720 RQQAIRQAYLNEEI
+1720 RQQAIRQAYLDEQI

-1739 NRQIDAT
+1739 NRQIDET

-1756 LRKKLLGES
+1756 LRKKLLGEE
-1765 NTFNQKLYG
+1765 NTFNQNLYG

-1783 AALLKKMGE
+1783 AALIKKLGE
-1792 KETDG
+1792 RQTDG
-1797 VRKNLEK
+1797 LRKNLEK

-1810 NMAVKYRQTI
+1810 NMAVKYRQTV

-1872 RMDALVSLSED
+1872 RINALVSLSED

-1889 NQLRTYLSNIDAV
+1889 DQLRTYLSNIDAV

-1943 QWETSGNQK
+1943 QWEISGNQK

-1959 GSDDQSELMGA
+1959 GTDEQTELMGA

-1980 SSFLGTSD
+1980 SSFLGTSE

-2044 DNYIAAREEQSA
+2044 DNYIAAREEQSS

-2078 FSEQMGEAAFSEV
+2078 FSEQMGEAAFAEV
-2091 DDRKEAA
+2091 DDRKQAA
-2098 KQLLQTAMKLTK
+2098 KMLLQTAMKLTK
-2110 DLIMQKVQE
+2110 DLIMQKITE
-2119 LIMKKALGAQE
+2119 LLMKKTLGDQE
-2130 VAQEAATTTTVTALH
+2130 VAQEAATSATVTAIH
-2145 GTQAITDLTVQG
+2145 GSQAITDMTVEG
-2157 AKTSGDIALGT
+2157 AKTAGDVTSGIARG
-2168 ASGAA
+2168 SA
-2173 KTIGQLG
+2173 KTIGDLG

-2185 LVAVISAA
+2185 LIAVISAA

-2198 GLAMGKLNKS
+2198 GLAMGKLNKA
-2208 KQEVAAA
+2208 KQDVAAA
-2215 TGVSSSKGRVATGML
+2215 TGVSSSKGRVAAGML

-2308 AAMPTFASGSYPSMP
+2308 AAMPTFASGNYPSMP
-2323 AQASQA
+2323 AQITQVASGA
-2329 AQQAG
+2329 ADMTMQNEQMTQML
-2334 GSGMSAAEMSQ
+2334 GSVAEALSTLNERLSKPIRAA
-2345 VLTGVTD
+2345 
-2352 AVNALTQR
+2352 
-2360 LNQPISATV
+2360 V
-2369 DPYGRKGAVNQLSKA
+2369 DPYGSKGAVNQLNKA
-2384 SKFMN
+2384 SNFMT
-2389 KNGLTK
+2389 KRGLIK

>member
-16 IGGADQARKQ
+16 IGGAEQARKQ

-36 LGKEVQEA
+36 LGKEVQQA

-55 DYDKNKKIYTDALKQ
+55 DYDENKKAYTEALKQ

-77 IQESERNINTVQ
+77 IQESERNINTVE
-89 KYLNDVSGQ
+89 KYLADISGQ

-108 GLNQM
+108 GLKQM

-120 NVESLRTVREY
+120 NIESLNTVRDY
-131 IKQIADEIQ
+131 IKQIADEAQ

-172 ELISTTQ
+172 ELISSTRL
-179 KNTQEIQIYRD
+179 NTQEIQKYRE
-190 QLKKVEDEEQRRISA
+190 QLAQVEAEETR
-205 NAGRVMGNLGGSSLS
+205 
-220 EIQEAIKVTTQ
+220 
-231 LRDAQKLGGQEWNN
+231 
-245 YNVQI
+245 
-250 QSAQKYLSDFNNL
+250 
-263 TKQLSMADR
+263 
-272 MRNLGEVSEA
+272 
-282 SLTELKKYWQEQ
+282 
-294 VNGTMLSSSELAKYE
+294 
-309 AQLKKVTDE
+309 
-318 EQRRISA
+318 
-325 NAGRVMGNLGGSSVS
+325 
-340 EIQEAIKVT
+340 
-349 TQLRDAQK
+349 
-357 RGSQE
+357 
-362 WEIYNDEIQKAQK
+362 
-375 YLQDFN
+375 
-381 DKAKQLTMFRQMGD
+381 
-395 LTKVS
+395 
-400 SSSLSELKK
+400 
-409 YWQEQINGADTTSAK
+409 
-424 LKHYQIQLQAV
+424 
-435 MKEEE
+435 
-440 RRISVQAGKV
+440 
-450 MGNLT
+450 
-455 DSSVSEIQEAIKVT
+455 
-469 MQLRDAQKL
+469 
-478 GSQEWDIY
+478 
-486 NDEIQKAQK
+486 
-495 YLSDFNDLTKQLS
+495 
-508 MSDRMR
+508 
-514 DLGKASESSLAELKK
+514 
-529 YWQEQVNGAQRGSQE
+529 
-544 LAEYESKLKQVLD
+544 
-557 EEKKR
+557 
-562 SAKSA
+562 
-567 VSVFSNLSGSSLT
+567 
-580 EIQDAIKATTQL
+580 
-592 RDATELGSKQWDIY
+592 
-606 NQYIER
+606 
-612 AKNYLSDFENT
+612 
-623 SKNAAI
+623 
-629 AERMKNIGNA
+629 
-639 STSSL
+639 
-644 AELKKFWQEQV
+644 
-655 DGAELSSQKLQ
+655 
-666 QYQQSLEAVVNEE
+666 
-679 QKRVSQRAQTTL
+679 RVSQRAQTTL
-691 GKVQT
+691 GQVQT

-702 ISQTKEAIKLLEQ
+702 IAQTKEAIKLLEQ

-723 DTKGIKDV
+723 DTKGVKEV

-743 QSSAQFSTMD
+743 QSSAEFTSLED
-753 EALLKAEEVGMGT
+753 ALDKAETVGQGT

-781 EVYKKSLEVSDT
+781 EEYKKKLEVSDT
-793 KGLKKIQVALEVID
+793 KGLKKIEDALSTIE
-807 KKQKGALLSAKE
+807 KKQKNSVLSAEE
-819 LDDIIL
+819 LNKVIL
-825 NLKAAPLEDL
+825 TLKTAPLEDL
-835 QKAASQLQQ
+835 QKAAAQLQE
-844 ELSEA
+844 ELSKT
-849 ERDTRE
+849 ERDAE
-855 YMETSMNLRRVN
+855 KYVETSMNLRRVN

-1109 LIEQGRT
+1109 LIEQGKT
-1116 MEAIIAVFEKM
+1116 IQAVIAVFEKM

-1192 MAIMLRMGN
+1192 MAIMQRMGN

-1213 EWLTDVLRYIA
+1213 EWLTDVLRYIS
-1224 SIPNRFERGETSI
+1224 SIPNRFERGEKSI
-1237 RLMAVAL
+1237 RLMAVTVQA
-1244 QVLVGVMIATSSAVQ
+1244 LVGVMIATSSAVQ

-1264 ILLFGKMMKAG
+1264 IVLFTKMVKAG
-1275 TVSLNVFKTAWQALT
+1275 TASVNIFKIAWQWLSK
-1290 FAMSK
+1290 AMMS
-1295 NPIGWAVLGF
+1295 NPLGWVVLGF
-1305 TALASAVTM
+1305 TALTSAITY
-1314 FKKTVD
+1314 FKKSVD
-1320 QAAKAQAEFES
+1320 EATKAQSEFEAA
-1331 SIQKETF
+1331 IQKETF
-1338 ELNNLKYAID
+1338 ELSNLKYAID

-1504 HTFLESTQRAAESKT
+1504 QTFLESTQRAAESKT

-1537 SDLSELNTYL
+1537 SDIPELNTYL

-1555 RLREDVDDLNAKREK
+1555 RLRSDVEYLNAKREK
-1570 GEKLTKAE
+1570 GKKLTELETAE
-1578 TDELAEKNRQ
+1578 LERLNERKEKGIMLNKLEESRLEELNDKRRKGENLTDSELKELKEKNRL
-1588 LGVYQNNISQVEKRI
+1588 LGVYQYNIDQVEKRI

-1657 AREEYEALKK
+1657 AKEEYEALKK

-1683 TSGNWLKVRKSGT
+1683 TSGNWIKVRKSGT

-1702 LNDQVSAA
+1702 MNDEISAA
-1710 MAALEAYFLR
+1710 MSALEAYFLR
-1720 RQQAIRQAYLNEEI
+1720 RQQAIRQAYLDEQI

-1756 LRKKLLGES
+1756 LRKKLLSEE
-1765 NTFNQKLYG
+1765 NTFNQNLYG

-1783 AALLKKMGE
+1783 AALIKKLGE
-1792 KETDG
+1792 RQTDG
-1797 VRKNLEK
+1797 LRKNLEK

-1872 RMDALVSLSED
+1872 RINALVSLSED

-1889 NQLRTYLSNIDAV
+1889 DQLRTYLSNIDAV

-1959 GSDDQSELMGA
+1959 GTDERTELMGA

-1980 SSFLGTSD
+1980 SSFLGTSE
-1988 TDNAELEALRIKLEA
+1988 TDNAELEALRIRLEA
-2003 AAQYYEQFE
+2003 ARQYYEEFYA
-2012 SRKKELIQQAIA
+2012 RKEELIQQAIA

-2029 QQAEESFLMAQKEAY
+2029 QEAEESYRMAEKEAL
-2044 DNYIAAREEQSA
+2044 DELNAAREEQAS

-2078 FSEQMGEAAFSEV
+2078 FSEQMGEAAFAEV
-2091 DDRKEAA
+2091 DDRKQAA
-2098 KQLLQTAMKLTK
+2098 KMLLQTAMKLTK
-2110 DLIMQKVQE
+2110 DLIMQKITE
-2119 LIMKKALGAQE
+2119 LLMKKTLGDQE
-2130 VAQEAATTTTVTALH
+2130 VAQEAATSATVTAIH
-2145 GTQAITDLTVQG
+2145 GSQAITDMTVEG
-2157 AKTSGDIALGT
+2157 AKTAGDVTSGIARG
-2168 ASGAA
+2168 SA
-2173 KTIGQLG
+2173 KTIGDLG

-2185 LVAVISAA
+2185 LIAVVSAA

-2198 GLAMGKLNKS
+2198 GLAMGKLNKA
-2208 KQEVAAA
+2208 KQDVAAA
-2215 TGVSSSKGRVATGML
+2215 TGVSSSKGRVAAGML

-2257 GVYGGGAHFGIFS
+2257 GVYSGGAHFGIFS

-2296 ILTIARHGQLKS
+2296 ILTIARHGKLKS
-2308 AAMPTFASGSYPSMP
+2308 AAMPTFASGNYPFMP
-2323 AQASQA
+2323 AQITQVASGATDMTMQNEQMTQMLGSVAEALSTLNERLSKPIRA
-2329 AQQAG
+2329 A
-2334 GSGMSAAEMSQ
+2334 
-2345 VLTGVTD
+2345 
-2352 AVNALTQR
+2352 
-2360 LNQPISATV
+2360 V
-2369 DPYGRKGAVNQLSKA
+2369 DPYGSKGAVNQLNKA
-2384 SKFMN
+2384 SNFMT
-2389 KNGLTK
+2389 KRGLIK

>member
-1 MANSLGTRLA
+1 MANTLGSRLA
-11 RIDVL
+11 RVDVL
-16 IGGADQARKQ
+16 IGGADQAKKKLQ
-26 VEEMRKEWAK
+26 GMRDEASR
-36 LGKEVQEA
+36 LAKEVENARQA
-44 QRNMEKSVDTV
+44 MADSVDTV
-55 DYDKNKKIYTDALKQ
+55 EYDKKKAEYEKLLKQ
-70 QKQLQKS
+70 QKELQRS
-77 IQESERNINTVQ
+77 IGYSERNINTVE
-89 KYLNDVSGQ
+89 KYLSDISNQ
-98 TLRNLNNAQK
+98 TLRNLNNAQRSLK
-108 GLNQM
+108 QI

-120 NVESLRTVREY
+120 DLESIKAVQDL
-131 IKQIADEIQ
+131 IKQVSDEIQ

-179 KNTQEIQIYRD
+179 KNTKEIQTYRE
-190 QLKKVEDEEQRRISA
+190 QLKKVEDEEQRRISSK
-205 NAGRVMGNLGGSSLS
+205 AGRVMGNLDGSSVA
-220 EIQEAIKVTTQ
+220 EIQEAINVTTK
-231 LRDAQKLGGQEWNN
+231 LRDVQKLGGQEWEI
-245 YNVQI
+245 YNDEI
-250 QSAQKYLSDFNNL
+250 QRAQKYLSDFNNL
-263 TKQLSMADR
+263 TK
-272 MRNLGEVSEA
+272 
-282 SLTELKKYWQEQ
+282 
-294 VNGTMLSSSELAKYE
+294 
-309 AQLKKVTDE
+309 
-318 EQRRISA
+318 RIA
-325 NAGRVMGNLGGSSVS
+325 
-340 EIQEAIKVT
+340 
-349 TQLRDAQK
+349 
-357 RGSQE
+357 
-362 WEIYNDEIQKAQK
+362 
-375 YLQDFN
+375 
-381 DKAKQLTMFRQMGD
+381 
-395 LTKVS
+395 
-400 SSSLSELKK
+400 
-409 YWQEQINGADTTSAK
+409 
-424 LKHYQIQLQAV
+424 
-435 MKEEE
+435 
-440 RRISVQAGKV
+440 
-450 MGNLT
+450 
-455 DSSVSEIQEAIKVT
+455 
-469 MQLRDAQKL
+469 
-478 GSQEWDIY
+478 
-486 NDEIQKAQK
+486 
-495 YLSDFNDLTKQLS
+495 
-508 MSDRMR
+508 MSDRMKE
-514 DLGKASESSLAELKK
+514 LGKASESSLAELKK

-612 AKNYLSDFENT
+612 AKKYLSDFENT

-666 QYQQSLEAVVNEE
+666 QYQQNLEAVIKEE
-679 QKRVSQRAQTTL
+679 QNRISNRAQTTL
-691 GKVQT
+691 GQVQT

-702 ISQTKEAIKLLEQ
+702 IAQTKEAIKLLEQ
-715 YKQQLKTS
+715 YKQQLKIS
-723 DTKGIKDV
+723 DTKGVKEV

-743 QSSAQFSTMD
+743 QSSVQFSSLN
-753 EALLKAEEVGMGT
+753 EALDKAETVGEGT

-781 EVYKKSLEVSDT
+781 EEYKKKLEVSDT
-793 KGLKKIQVALEVID
+793 KGLKKIEDALSTIE
-807 KKQKGALLSAKE
+807 KKQKSSVLSAEE
-819 LDDIIL
+819 LNKVIL
-825 NLKAAPLEDL
+825 TLKTAPLEDL
-835 QKAASQLQQ
+835 QKAAAQLQQ

-855 YMETSMNLRRVN
+855 YMEASMNLRRVN

-1109 LIEQGRT
+1109 LIEQGKT
-1116 MEAIIAVFEKM
+1116 IQAVIAVFEKM

-1192 MAIMLRMGN
+1192 MAIMQRMGN

-1213 EWLTDVLRYIA
+1213 EWLTDVLRYIS

-1237 RLMAVAL
+1237 RLTAVAL

-1264 ILLFGKMMKAG
+1264 IVLFTKMVKSG
-1275 TVSLNVFKTAWQALT
+1275 TASVNIFKIAWQSLSK
-1290 FAMSK
+1290 AMMS
-1295 NPIGWAVLGF
+1295 NPLGWVVLGF
-1305 TALASAVTM
+1305 TALTSAITY
-1314 FKKTVD
+1314 FKKSVD
-1320 QAAKAQAEFES
+1320 EATKAQSEFEAA
-1331 SIQKETF
+1331 IQKETF
-1338 ELNNLKYAID
+1338 ELSNLKYAID

-1414 KYTDQIQELQ
+1414 KYTDQIQKLQ
-1424 SKIIASLNKMQNV
+1424 SKIIASLNKMKNV

-1504 HTFLESTQRAAESKT
+1504 QTFLESTQRAAESKT

-1537 SDLSELNTYL
+1537 SDLPELNTYL

-1555 RLREDVDDLNAKREK
+1555 RLREDVDELNAKREK

-1578 TDELAEKNRQ
+1578 TAELAEKNRQ

-1649 FAARGFKS
+1649 LAARGFKS
-1657 AREEYEALKK
+1657 AKEEYEALKK

-1683 TSGNWLKVRKSGT
+1683 TNGNWLEVCKSGT

-1702 LNDQVSAA
+1702 MNDEISAA
-1710 MAALEAYFLR
+1710 MSALEAYFLR
-1720 RQQAIRQAYLNEEI
+1720 RQQAIRQAYLDEQI

-1756 LRKKLLGES
+1756 LRKKLLGEE
-1765 NTFNQKLYG
+1765 NTFNQNLYG

-1783 AALLKKMGE
+1783 AALIKKLGE
-1792 KETDG
+1792 RQTDG
-1797 VRKNLEK
+1797 LRKNLEK

-1872 RMDALVSLSED
+1872 RINALVSLSED

-1889 NQLRTYLSNIDAV
+1889 DELRTYLSNIDAV

-1959 GSDDQSELMGA
+1959 GADDQSELMGA

-2044 DNYIAAREEQSA
+2044 DNYIAAREEQSS

-2061 TESKLS
+2061 TESKLG

-2078 FSEQMGEAAFSEV
+2078 FSEQMGEAAFAEV
-2091 DDRKEAA
+2091 DDRKQAA
-2098 KQLLQTAMKLTK
+2098 KMLLQTAMKLTK
-2110 DLIMQKVQE
+2110 DLIMQKITE
-2119 LIMKKALGAQE
+2119 LLMKKTLGDQE
-2130 VAQEAATTTTVTALH
+2130 VTQEAATSATVTAIH
-2145 GTQAITDLTVQG
+2145 GSQAITDMTVEG
-2157 AKTSGDIALGT
+2157 AKTTGDVTSGIARG
-2168 ASGAA
+2168 SA
-2173 KTIGQLG
+2173 KTIGDLG

-2185 LVAVISAA
+2185 LIAVISAA

-2198 GLAMGKLNKS
+2198 GLAMGKLNKA
-2208 KQEVAAA
+2208 KQDVAAA
-2215 TGVSSSKGRVATGML
+2215 TGVSSSKGRVAAGML

-2308 AAMPTFASGSYPSMP
+2308 AAMPTFASGNYPSMP
-2323 AQASQA
+2323 AQITQVASGATDMTMQNEQMTQMLGSVAEALSTLNERLSKPIRA
-2329 AQQAG
+2329 A
-2334 GSGMSAAEMSQ
+2334 
-2345 VLTGVTD
+2345 
-2352 AVNALTQR
+2352 
-2360 LNQPISATV
+2360 V
-2369 DPYGRKGAVNQLSKA
+2369 DPYGSKGAVNQLNKA
-2384 SKFMN
+2384 SNFMT
-2389 KNGLTK
+2389 KRGLIK

>member
-16 IGGADQARKQ
+16 IGGAEQARKQ
-26 VEEMRKEWAK
+26 VEQMREEWKK
-36 LGKEVQEA
+36 LGKQAQEA
-44 QRNMEKSVDTV
+44 QKNMQATVDTV
-55 DYDKNKKIYTDALKQ
+55 AYDKNKKIYEDALKQ

-77 IQESERNINTVQ
+77 ITESERNINTVQ
-89 KYLNDVSGQ
+89 KYLTDISGQ

-108 GLNQM
+108 GLKQM

-120 NVESLRTVREY
+120 DLQTLNTVRDY
-131 IKQIADEIQ
+131 IKQIADEAQ

-179 KNTQEIQIYRD
+179 KNTKEIQTYRE
-190 QLKKVEDEEQRRISA
+190 QLKKVEDEEQRRISSK
-205 NAGRVMGNLGGSSLS
+205 AGRVMGNLDGSSVA
-220 EIQEAIKVTTQ
+220 EIQEAINVTTK
-231 LRDAQKLGGQEWNN
+231 LRDAQKLGGQEW
-245 YNVQI
+245 
-250 QSAQKYLSDFNNL
+250 
-263 TKQLSMADR
+263 
-272 MRNLGEVSEA
+272 
-282 SLTELKKYWQEQ
+282 
-294 VNGTMLSSSELAKYE
+294 
-309 AQLKKVTDE
+309 
-318 EQRRISA
+318 
-325 NAGRVMGNLGGSSVS
+325 
-340 EIQEAIKVT
+340 
-349 TQLRDAQK
+349 
-357 RGSQE
+357 
-362 WEIYNDEIQKAQK
+362 EIYNDEIQ
-375 YLQDFN
+375 
-381 DKAKQLTMFRQMGD
+381 R
-395 LTKVS
+395 
-400 SSSLSELKK
+400 
-409 YWQEQINGADTTSAK
+409 
-424 LKHYQIQLQAV
+424 
-435 MKEEE
+435 
-440 RRISVQAGKV
+440 
-450 MGNLT
+450 
-455 DSSVSEIQEAIKVT
+455 
-469 MQLRDAQKL
+469 
-478 GSQEWDIY
+478 
-486 NDEIQKAQK
+486 AQK
-495 YLSDFNDLTKQLS
+495 YLSDYNNLTKQIA
-508 MSDRMR
+508 MSDRMKE
-514 DLGKASESSLAELKK
+514 LGKASESSLAELKK
-529 YWQEQVNGAQRGSQE
+529 YWQEQVNSAQRGSQE

-612 AKNYLSDFENT
+612 AKKYLSDFENT

-644 AELKKFWQEQV
+644 TELKKFWQEQV

-666 QYQQSLEAVVNEE
+666 QYQQNLEAVIKEE
-679 QKRVSQRAQTTL
+679 QNRISNRAQTTL
-691 GKVQT
+691 GQVQT

-723 DTKGIKDV
+723 DTEGVKEV

-743 QSSAQFSTMD
+743 QSSAEFTSLKD
-753 EALLKAEEVGMGT
+753 ALDKAETVGQGT

-781 EVYKKSLEVSDT
+781 EEYKKKLEVSNT
-793 KGLKKIQVALEVID
+793 KGLKKIEDALSTIE
-807 KKQKGALLSAKE
+807 KKQKNSVLSAKE
-819 LDDIIL
+819 LDKVL
-825 NLKAAPLEDL
+825 LSLKTASLEDL
-835 QKAASQLQQ
+835 QKAAAQLQE
-844 ELSEA
+844 ELSKTG
-849 ERDTRE
+849 RDAKKYVE
-855 YMETSMNLRRVN
+855 KSMDLRRVN

-1109 LIEQGRT
+1109 LIEQGKT
-1116 MEAIIAVFEKM
+1116 IQAVIAVFEKM

-1192 MAIMLRMGN
+1192 MAIMQRMGN

-1213 EWLTDVLRYIA
+1213 EWLTDVLRYIS
-1224 SIPNRFERGETSI
+1224 SIPNRFERGEKSI
-1237 RLMAVAL
+1237 RLMAVTVQA
-1244 QVLVGVMIATSSAVQ
+1244 LVGVMIATSSAVQ

-1264 ILLFGKMMKAG
+1264 IVLFTKMVKAG
-1275 TVSLNVFKTAWQALT
+1275 TASVNIFKIAWQWLSK
-1290 FAMSK
+1290 AMMS
-1295 NPIGWAVLGF
+1295 NPLGWVVLGF
-1305 TALASAVTM
+1305 TALTSAITY
-1314 FKKTVD
+1314 FKKSVD
-1320 QAAKAQAEFES
+1320 EATKAQSEFEAA
-1331 SIQKETF
+1331 IQKETF
-1338 ELNNLKYAID
+1338 ELSNLKYAID

-1504 HTFLESTQRAAESKT
+1504 QTFLESTQRAAESKT

-1537 SDLSELNTYL
+1537 SDIPELNTYL

-1555 RLREDVDDLNAKREK
+1555 RLRSDVEYLNAKREK
-1570 GEKLTKAE
+1570 GKKLTELETAE
-1578 TDELAEKNRQ
+1578 LERLNERKEKGIMLNKLEESRLEELNDKRRKGENLTDSELKELKEKNRL
-1588 LGVYQNNISQVEKRI
+1588 LGVYQYNIDQVEKRI

-1657 AREEYEALKK
+1657 AKEEYEALKK

-1683 TSGNWLKVRKSGT
+1683 TSGNWIKVRKSGT

-1702 LNDQVSAA
+1702 MNDEISAA
-1710 MAALEAYFLR
+1710 MSALEAYFLR
-1720 RQQAIRQAYLNEEI
+1720 RQQAIRQAYLDEQI

-1756 LRKKLLGES
+1756 LRKKLLSEE
-1765 NTFNQKLYG
+1765 NTFNQNLYG

-1783 AALLKKMGE
+1783 AALIKKLGE
-1792 KETDG
+1792 RQTDG
-1797 VRKNLEK
+1797 LRKNLEK

-1872 RMDALVSLSED
+1872 RINALVSLSED

-1889 NQLRTYLSNIDAV
+1889 DQLRTYLSNIDAV

-1959 GSDDQSELMGA
+1959 GTDERTELMGA

-1980 SSFLGTSD
+1980 SSFLGTSE

-2078 FSEQMGEAAFSEV
+2078 FSEQMGEAAFAEV

-2110 DLIMQKVQE
+2110 DLIMQKITE
-2119 LIMKKALGAQE
+2119 LLMKKTLGDQE
-2130 VAQEAATTTTVTALH
+2130 VAQEAATSATVTAIH
-2145 GTQAITDLTVQG
+2145 GSQAITDMTVEG
-2157 AKTSGDIALGT
+2157 AKTAGDVTSGIARG
-2168 ASGAA
+2168 SA
-2173 KTIGQLG
+2173 KTIGDLG

-2185 LVAVISAA
+2185 LIAVISAA

-2198 GLAMGKLNKS
+2198 GLAMGKLNKA
-2208 KQEVAAA
+2208 KQDVAAA
-2215 TGVSSSKGRVATGML
+2215 TGVSSSKGRVAAGML

-2308 AAMPTFASGSYPSMP
+2308 AAMPTFASGNYPSMP
-2323 AQASQA
+2323 AQITQVASGATDMTMQNE
-2329 AQQAG
+2329 QMTQML
-2334 GSGMSAAEMSQ
+2334 GSVAE
-2345 VLTGVTD
+2345 
-2352 AVNALTQR
+2352 ALSTLNER
-2360 LNQPISATV
+2360 LSKPISATV
-2369 DPYGRKGAVNQLSKA
+2369 DPYGSKGAVNQLNKA
-2384 SKFMN
+2384 SNFMT
-2389 KNGLTK
+2389 KRGLIK

>member
-16 IGGADQARKQ
+16 IGGAEQARKQ
-26 VEEMRKEWAK
+26 VEQMREEWKK
-36 LGKEVQEA
+36 LGKQAQEA
-44 QRNMEKSVDTV
+44 QKNMQATVDTV
-55 DYDKNKKIYTDALKQ
+55 AYDKNKKIYEDALKQ

-77 IQESERNINTVQ
+77 ITESERNINTVQ
-89 KYLNDVSGQ
+89 KYLTDISGQ

-108 GLNQM
+108 GLKQM

-120 NVESLRTVREY
+120 DLQTLNTVRDY
-131 IKQIADEIQ
+131 IKQIADEAQ

-179 KNTQEIQIYRD
+179 KNTKEIQTYRE
-190 QLKKVEDEEQRRISA
+190 QLKKVEDEEQRRISSK
-205 NAGRVMGNLGGSSLS
+205 AGRVMGNLDGSSVA
-220 EIQEAIKVTTQ
+220 EIQEAINVTTK
-231 LRDAQKLGGQEWNN
+231 LRDAQKLGGQEWEI
-245 YNVQI
+245 YNDEI
-250 QSAQKYLSDFNNL
+250 QRAQKYLSDFNNL
-263 TKQLSMADR
+263 TKQIA
-272 MRNLGEVSEA
+272 
-282 SLTELKKYWQEQ
+282 
-294 VNGTMLSSSELAKYE
+294 
-309 AQLKKVTDE
+309 
-318 EQRRISA
+318 
-325 NAGRVMGNLGGSSVS
+325 
-340 EIQEAIKVT
+340 
-349 TQLRDAQK
+349 
-357 RGSQE
+357 
-362 WEIYNDEIQKAQK
+362 
-375 YLQDFN
+375 
-381 DKAKQLTMFRQMGD
+381 
-395 LTKVS
+395 
-400 SSSLSELKK
+400 
-409 YWQEQINGADTTSAK
+409 
-424 LKHYQIQLQAV
+424 
-435 MKEEE
+435 
-440 RRISVQAGKV
+440 
-450 MGNLT
+450 
-455 DSSVSEIQEAIKVT
+455 
-469 MQLRDAQKL
+469 
-478 GSQEWDIY
+478 
-486 NDEIQKAQK
+486 
-495 YLSDFNDLTKQLS
+495 
-508 MSDRMR
+508 MSDRMKE
-514 DLGKASESSLAELKK
+514 LGKASESSLSELKK

-612 AKNYLSDFENT
+612 AKKYLSDFENT

-666 QYQQSLEAVVNEE
+666 QYQQNLEAVIKEE
-679 QKRVSQRAQTTL
+679 QNRISNRAQTTL
-691 GKVQT
+691 GQVQT

-702 ISQTKEAIKLLEQ
+702 IAQTKEAIKLLEQ

-723 DTKGIKDV
+723 DTKGVKEV

-743 QSSAQFSTMD
+743 QSSAEFTSLED
-753 EALLKAEEVGMGT
+753 ALDKAETVGQGT

-781 EVYKKSLEVSDT
+781 EEYKKKLEVSDT
-793 KGLKKIQVALEVID
+793 KGLKKIEDTLSTIEE
-807 KKQKGALLSAKE
+807 KQKNSVLSAKE
-819 LDDIIL
+819 LDKVL
-825 NLKAAPLEDL
+825 LSLKTASLEDL
-835 QKAASQLQQ
+835 QKAAAQLQE
-844 ELSEA
+844 ELSKT
-849 ERDTRE
+849 ERDAE
-855 YMETSMNLRRVN
+855 KYVEKSMDLRRVN

-966 ISAKEDVLGFVKAGN
+966 ISAKEDVLEFVKAGN

-1109 LIEQGRT
+1109 LIEQGKT
-1116 MEAIIAVFEKM
+1116 IQAVIAVFEKM

-1192 MAIMLRMGN
+1192 MAIMQRMGN

-1213 EWLTDVLRYIA
+1213 EWLTDVLRYIS
-1224 SIPNRFERGETSI
+1224 SIPNRFERGEKSI
-1237 RLMAVAL
+1237 RLMAVTVQA
-1244 QVLVGVMIATSSAVQ
+1244 LVGVMIATSSAVQ

-1264 ILLFGKMMKAG
+1264 IVLFTKMVKAG
-1275 TVSLNVFKTAWQALT
+1275 TASVNIFKIAWQWLSK
-1290 FAMSK
+1290 AMMS
-1295 NPIGWAVLGF
+1295 NPLGWVVLGF
-1305 TALASAVTM
+1305 TALTSAITY
-1314 FKKTVD
+1314 FKKSVD
-1320 QAAKAQAEFES
+1320 EATKAQSEFEAA
-1331 SIQKETF
+1331 IQKETF
-1338 ELNNLKYAID
+1338 ELSNLKYAID

-1424 SKIIASLNKMQNV
+1424 SKIIASLNKMENV
-1437 GETNAGDAMARIM
+1437 GETNAGDAMALIM

-1464 DALDGFMEKYNKNIK
+1464 DALDGFMEKYDKNIK

-1504 HTFLESTQRAAESKT
+1504 QTFLESTQRAAESKT

-1537 SDLSELNTYL
+1537 SDIPELNTYL

-1555 RLREDVDDLNAKREK
+1555 RLRSDVEYLNAKREK
-1570 GEKLTKAE
+1570 GKKLTELETAE
-1578 TDELAEKNRQ
+1578 LERLNERKEKGIMLNKLEESRLEELNDKRRKGENLTDSELKELKEKNRL
-1588 LGVYQNNISQVEKRI
+1588 LGVYQHNIDQVEKRI

-1657 AREEYEALKK
+1657 AKEEYEALKK

-1674 VLAEKWGRD
+1674 VLAEKWGRN

-1702 LNDQVSAA
+1702 MNDEISAA
-1710 MAALEAYFLR
+1710 MSALEAYFLR
-1720 RQQAIRQAYLNEEI
+1720 RQQAIRQAYLDEQI

-1756 LRKKLLGES
+1756 LRKKLLGEE
-1765 NTFNQKLYG
+1765 NTFNQNLYG

-1783 AALLKKMGE
+1783 AALIKKLGE
-1792 KETDG
+1792 RQTDG
-1797 VRKNLEK
+1797 LRKNLEK

-1872 RMDALVSLSED
+1872 RINALVSLSED

-1889 NQLRTYLSNIDAV
+1889 DELRTYLSNIDAV

-1959 GSDDQSELMGA
+1959 GADDQSELMGA

-2044 DNYIAAREEQSA
+2044 DNYIAAREEQSS

-2061 TESKLS
+2061 TESKLG

-2078 FSEQMGEAAFSEV
+2078 FSEQMGEAAFAEV
-2091 DDRKEAA
+2091 DDRKQAA
-2098 KQLLQTAMKLTK
+2098 KMLLQTAMKLTK
-2110 DLIMQKVQE
+2110 DLIMQKITE
-2119 LIMKKALGAQE
+2119 LLMKKTLGDQE
-2130 VAQEAATTTTVTALH
+2130 VTQEAATSATVTAIH
-2145 GTQAITDLTVQG
+2145 GSQAITDMTVEG
-2157 AKTSGDIALGT
+2157 AKTTGDVTSGIARG
-2168 ASGAA
+2168 SA
-2173 KTIGQLG
+2173 KTIGDLG

-2185 LVAVISAA
+2185 LIAVISAA

-2198 GLAMGKLNKS
+2198 GLAMGKLNKA
-2208 KQEVAAA
+2208 KQDVAAA
-2215 TGVSSSKGRVATGML
+2215 TGVSSSKGRVAAGML

-2308 AAMPTFASGSYPSMP
+2308 AAMPTFASGNYPSMP
-2323 AQASQA
+2323 AQITQVASGATDMTMQNEQMTQMLGSVAEALSTLNERLSKPIRA
-2329 AQQAG
+2329 A
-2334 GSGMSAAEMSQ
+2334 
-2345 VLTGVTD
+2345 
-2352 AVNALTQR
+2352 
-2360 LNQPISATV
+2360 V
-2369 DPYGRKGAVNQLSKA
+2369 DPYGSKGAVNQLNKA
-2384 SKFMN
+2384 SNFMT
-2389 KNGLTK
+2389 KRGLIK

>member
-16 IGGADQARKQ
+16 IGGADQARKKI
-26 VEEMRKEWAK
+26 EEMRKEWEELDK
-36 LGKEVQEA
+36 VIQEA
-44 QRNMEKSVDTV
+44 QRNMEMSVDTV
-55 DYDKNKKIYTDALKQ
+55 DYDKNKKIYEDALKK

-77 IQESERNINTVQ
+77 ITESERNVNTVQ
-89 KYLNDVSGQ
+89 KYLTDISGQ
-98 TLRNLNNAQK
+98 TLRNLNNAQR
-108 GLNQM
+108 GLRDM

-120 NVESLRTVREY
+120 DLKTLNTVRDY
-131 IKQIADEIQ
+131 IKQIADEAQ

-172 ELISTTQ
+172 ELISSTRL
-179 KNTQEIQIYRD
+179 NTQEIQKYRE
-190 QLKKVEDEEQRRISA
+190 QLAQVEAEETR
-205 NAGRVMGNLGGSSLS
+205 
-220 EIQEAIKVTTQ
+220 
-231 LRDAQKLGGQEWNN
+231 
-245 YNVQI
+245 
-250 QSAQKYLSDFNNL
+250 
-263 TKQLSMADR
+263 
-272 MRNLGEVSEA
+272 
-282 SLTELKKYWQEQ
+282 
-294 VNGTMLSSSELAKYE
+294 
-309 AQLKKVTDE
+309 
-318 EQRRISA
+318 
-325 NAGRVMGNLGGSSVS
+325 
-340 EIQEAIKVT
+340 
-349 TQLRDAQK
+349 
-357 RGSQE
+357 
-362 WEIYNDEIQKAQK
+362 
-375 YLQDFN
+375 
-381 DKAKQLTMFRQMGD
+381 
-395 LTKVS
+395 
-400 SSSLSELKK
+400 
-409 YWQEQINGADTTSAK
+409 
-424 LKHYQIQLQAV
+424 
-435 MKEEE
+435 
-440 RRISVQAGKV
+440 
-450 MGNLT
+450 
-455 DSSVSEIQEAIKVT
+455 
-469 MQLRDAQKL
+469 
-478 GSQEWDIY
+478 
-486 NDEIQKAQK
+486 
-495 YLSDFNDLTKQLS
+495 
-508 MSDRMR
+508 
-514 DLGKASESSLAELKK
+514 
-529 YWQEQVNGAQRGSQE
+529 
-544 LAEYESKLKQVLD
+544 
-557 EEKKR
+557 
-562 SAKSA
+562 
-567 VSVFSNLSGSSLT
+567 
-580 EIQDAIKATTQL
+580 
-592 RDATELGSKQWDIY
+592 
-606 NQYIER
+606 
-612 AKNYLSDFENT
+612 
-623 SKNAAI
+623 
-629 AERMKNIGNA
+629 
-639 STSSL
+639 
-644 AELKKFWQEQV
+644 
-655 DGAELSSQKLQ
+655 
-666 QYQQSLEAVVNEE
+666 
-679 QKRVSQRAQTTL
+679 RVSQRAQTTL

-723 DTKGIKDV
+723 DTNGVKEV

-743 QSSAQFSTMD
+743 QSSAEFTSLED
-753 EALLKAEEVGMGT
+753 ALDKAETVGQGT

-781 EVYKKSLEVSDT
+781 EEYKKKLEVSDT
-793 KGLKKIQVALEVID
+793 KGLKKIEDVLSTIE
-807 KKQKGALLSAKE
+807 KKQKSSVLSAEE
-819 LDDIIL
+819 LNKVIL
-825 NLKAAPLEDL
+825 TLKTAPLEDL
-835 QKAASQLQQ
+835 QKAAAQLQQ
-844 ELSEA
+844 ELSKT
-849 ERDTRE
+849 ERDADK
-855 YMETSMNLRRVN
+855 YVETSMNLRRVN

-1109 LIEQGRT
+1109 LIEQGKT
-1116 MEAIIAVFEKM
+1116 IQAVIAVFEKM

-1192 MAIMLRMGN
+1192 MAIMQRMGN

-1213 EWLTDVLRYIA
+1213 EWLTDVLRYIS

-1237 RLMAVAL
+1237 RLMAVTVQA
-1244 QVLVGVMIATSSAVQ
+1244 LVGVMIATSSAVQ

-1264 ILLFGKMMKAG
+1264 IVLFTKMVKSG
-1275 TVSLNVFKTAWQALT
+1275 TASVNIFKIAWQSLSK
-1290 FAMSK
+1290 AMMS
-1295 NPIGWAVLGF
+1295 NPLGWVVLGF
-1305 TALASAVTM
+1305 TALTSAITY
-1314 FKKTVD
+1314 FKKSVD
-1320 QAAKAQAEFES
+1320 EATKAQSEFGAA
-1331 SIQKETF
+1331 IQKETF
-1338 ELNNLKYAID
+1338 ELSNLKYAID

-1424 SKIIASLNKMQNV
+1424 SKIIASLNKMKNV

-1464 DALDGFMEKYNKNIK
+1464 DALDGFMEKYDKNIK

-1504 HTFLESTQRAAESKT
+1504 QTFLESTQRAAESKT

-1537 SDLSELNTYL
+1537 SDIPELNTYL

-1555 RLREDVDDLNAKREK
+1555 RLRSDVEYLNAKREK
-1570 GEKLTKAE
+1570 GKKLTELETAE
-1578 TDELAEKNRQ
+1578 LERLNERKEKGIMLNKLEESRLEELNDKRRKGENLTDSELKELKEKNRL
-1588 LGVYQNNISQVEKRI
+1588 LGVYQYNIDQVGKRI

-1657 AREEYEALKK
+1657 AKEEYEALKK

-1702 LNDQVSAA
+1702 MNDEISAA
-1710 MAALEAYFLR
+1710 MSALEAYFLR
-1720 RQQAIRQAYLNEEI
+1720 RQQAIRQAYLDEQI

-1756 LRKKLLGES
+1756 LRKKLLGEE
-1765 NTFNQKLYG
+1765 NTFNQNLYG

-1783 AALLKKMGE
+1783 AALIKKLGE
-1792 KETDG
+1792 RQTDG
-1797 VRKNLEK
+1797 LRKNLEK

-1872 RMDALVSLSED
+1872 RINALVSLSED
-1883 AYSLNE
+1883 AYNMNE
-1889 NQLRTYLSNIDAV
+1889 IQLRGRLLGIDKI

-1959 GSDDQSELMGA
+1959 GTDERTELMGA

-2003 AAQYYEQFE
+2003 AAQYYEEFE

-2044 DNYIAAREEQSA
+2044 DNYIAAREEQSS

-2061 TESKLS
+2061 TESKLG

-2078 FSEQMGEAAFSEV
+2078 FSEQMGEAAFAEV
-2091 DDRKEAA
+2091 DDRKQAA
-2098 KQLLQTAMKLTK
+2098 KMLLQTAMKLTK
-2110 DLIMQKVQE
+2110 DLIMQKITE
-2119 LIMKKALGAQE
+2119 LLMKKTLGAQE
-2130 VAQEAATTTTVTALH
+2130 VAQEAATSTTVTAIH
-2145 GTQAITDLTVQG
+2145 GSQAITDMTVEG
-2157 AKTSGDIALGT
+2157 AKTAGDVTSGIARG
-2168 ASGAA
+2168 SA
-2173 KTIGQLG
+2173 KTIGELG

-2185 LVAVISAA
+2185 LIAVISAA

-2215 TGVSSSKGRVATGML
+2215 TGVSSSKGRVAAGML

-2308 AAMPTFASGSYPSMP
+2308 AAMPTFASGNYPSMP
-2323 AQASQA
+2323 AQITQVASGA
-2329 AQQAG
+2329 ADMTMQNEQMTQML
-2334 GSGMSAAEMSQ
+2334 GSVAE
-2345 VLTGVTD
+2345 
-2352 AVNALTQR
+2352 ALSTLNER
-2360 LNQPISATV
+2360 LSKPISATV
-2369 DPYGRKGAVNQLSKA
+2369 DPYGSKGAVNQLNKA
-2384 SKFMN
+2384 SNFMT
-2389 KNGLTK
+2389 KRGLIK

>member
-16 IGGADQARKQ
+16 IGGAEQARKQ
-26 VEEMRKEWAK
+26 VEQMREEWKK
-36 LGKEVQEA
+36 LGKQAQEA
-44 QRNMEKSVDTV
+44 QKNMQATVDTV
-55 DYDKNKKIYTDALKQ
+55 AYDKNKKIYEDALKQ

-77 IQESERNINTVQ
+77 ITESERNINTVQ
-89 KYLNDVSGQ
+89 KYLTDISGQ

-108 GLNQM
+108 GLKQM

-120 NVESLRTVREY
+120 DLQTLNTVRDY
-131 IKQIADEIQ
+131 IKQIADEAQ

-179 KNTQEIQIYRD
+179 KNTKEIQTYRE
-190 QLKKVEDEEQRRISA
+190 QLKKVEDEEQRRISSK
-205 NAGRVMGNLGGSSLS
+205 AGRVMGNLDGSSVA
-220 EIQEAIKVTTQ
+220 EIQEAINVTTK
-231 LRDAQKLGGQEWNN
+231 LRDAQKLGGQEWEI
-245 YNVQI
+245 YNDEI
-250 QSAQKYLSDFNNL
+250 QRAQKYLSDFNNL
-263 TKQLSMADR
+263 TKQIA
-272 MRNLGEVSEA
+272 
-282 SLTELKKYWQEQ
+282 
-294 VNGTMLSSSELAKYE
+294 
-309 AQLKKVTDE
+309 
-318 EQRRISA
+318 
-325 NAGRVMGNLGGSSVS
+325 
-340 EIQEAIKVT
+340 
-349 TQLRDAQK
+349 
-357 RGSQE
+357 
-362 WEIYNDEIQKAQK
+362 
-375 YLQDFN
+375 
-381 DKAKQLTMFRQMGD
+381 
-395 LTKVS
+395 
-400 SSSLSELKK
+400 
-409 YWQEQINGADTTSAK
+409 
-424 LKHYQIQLQAV
+424 
-435 MKEEE
+435 
-440 RRISVQAGKV
+440 
-450 MGNLT
+450 
-455 DSSVSEIQEAIKVT
+455 
-469 MQLRDAQKL
+469 
-478 GSQEWDIY
+478 
-486 NDEIQKAQK
+486 
-495 YLSDFNDLTKQLS
+495 
-508 MSDRMR
+508 MSDRMKE
-514 DLGKASESSLAELKK
+514 LGKASESSLSELKK

-612 AKNYLSDFENT
+612 AKKYLSDFENT

-666 QYQQSLEAVVNEE
+666 QYQQNLEAVIKEE
-679 QKRVSQRAQTTL
+679 QNRISNRAQTTL
-691 GKVQT
+691 GQVQT

-702 ISQTKEAIKLLEQ
+702 IAQTKEAIKLLEQ

-723 DTKGIKDV
+723 DTKGVKEV

-743 QSSAQFSTMD
+743 QSSAEFTSLED
-753 EALLKAEEVGMGT
+753 ALDKAETVGQGT

-781 EVYKKSLEVSDT
+781 EEYKKKLEVSDT
-793 KGLKKIQVALEVID
+793 KGLKKIEDALSTIE
-807 KKQKGALLSAKE
+807 KKQKNSVLSAKE
-819 LDDIIL
+819 LDKVL
-825 NLKAAPLEDL
+825 LSLKTASLEDL
-835 QKAASQLQQ
+835 QKAAAQLQE
-844 ELSEA
+844 ELSKT
-849 ERDTRE
+849 ERDAE
-855 YMETSMNLRRVN
+855 KYVEKSMDLRRVN

-1109 LIEQGRT
+1109 LIEQGKT
-1116 MEAIIAVFEKM
+1116 IQAVIAVFEKM

-1192 MAIMLRMGN
+1192 MAIMQRMGN

-1213 EWLTDVLRYIA
+1213 EWLTDVLRYIS
-1224 SIPNRFERGETSI
+1224 SIPNRFERGEKSI
-1237 RLMAVAL
+1237 RLMAVTVQA
-1244 QVLVGVMIATSSAVQ
+1244 LVGVMIATSSAVQ

-1264 ILLFGKMMKAG
+1264 IVLFTKMVKAG
-1275 TVSLNVFKTAWQALT
+1275 TASVNIFKIAWQWLSK
-1290 FAMSK
+1290 AMMS
-1295 NPIGWAVLGF
+1295 NPLGWVVLGF
-1305 TALASAVTM
+1305 TALTSAITY
-1314 FKKTVD
+1314 FKKSVD
-1320 QAAKAQAEFES
+1320 EATKAQSEFEAA
-1331 SIQKETF
+1331 IQKETF
-1338 ELNNLKYAID
+1338 ELSNLKYAID

-1504 HTFLESTQRAAESKT
+1504 QTFLESTQRAAESKT

-1537 SDLSELNTYL
+1537 SDIPELNTYL

-1555 RLREDVDDLNAKREK
+1555 RLRSDVEYLNAKREK
-1570 GEKLTKAE
+1570 GKKLTELETAE
-1578 TDELAEKNRQ
+1578 LERLNERKEKGIMLNKLEESRLEELNDKRRKGENLTDSELKELKEKNRL
-1588 LGVYQNNISQVEKRI
+1588 LGVYQYNIDQVEKRI

-1657 AREEYEALKK
+1657 AKEEYEALKK

-1683 TSGNWLKVRKSGT
+1683 TSGNWIKVRKSGT

-1702 LNDQVSAA
+1702 MNDEISAA
-1710 MAALEAYFLR
+1710 MSALEAYFLR
-1720 RQQAIRQAYLNEEI
+1720 RQQAIRQAYLDEQI

-1756 LRKKLLGES
+1756 LRKKLLSEE
-1765 NTFNQKLYG
+1765 NTFNQNLYG

-1783 AALLKKMGE
+1783 AALIKKLGE
-1792 KETDG
+1792 RQTDG
-1797 VRKNLEK
+1797 LRKNLEK

-1872 RMDALVSLSED
+1872 RINALVSLSED

-1889 NQLRTYLSNIDAV
+1889 DQLRTYLSNIDAV

-1959 GSDDQSELMGA
+1959 GTDERTELMGA

-1980 SSFLGTSD
+1980 SSFLGTSE
-1988 TDNAELEALRIKLEA
+1988 TDNAELEALRIRLEA
-2003 AAQYYEQFE
+2003 ARQYYEEFYA
-2012 SRKKELIQQAIA
+2012 RKEELIQQAIA

-2029 QQAEESFLMAQKEAY
+2029 QEAEESYRMAEKEAL
-2044 DNYIAAREEQSA
+2044 DELNAAREEQAS

-2078 FSEQMGEAAFSEV
+2078 FSEQMGEAAFAEV
-2091 DDRKEAA
+2091 DDRKQAA
-2098 KQLLQTAMKLTK
+2098 KMLLQTAMKLTK
-2110 DLIMQKVQE
+2110 DLIMQKITE
-2119 LIMKKALGAQE
+2119 LLMKKTLGDQE
-2130 VAQEAATTTTVTALH
+2130 VAQEAATSATVTAIH
-2145 GTQAITDLTVQG
+2145 GSQAITDMTVEG
-2157 AKTSGDIALGT
+2157 AKTAGDVTSGIARG
-2168 ASGAA
+2168 SA
-2173 KTIGQLG
+2173 KTIGDLG

-2185 LVAVISAA
+2185 LIAVISAA

-2198 GLAMGKLNKS
+2198 GLAMGKLNKA
-2208 KQEVAAA
+2208 KQDVAAA
-2215 TGVSSSKGRVATGML
+2215 TGVSSSKGRVAAGML

-2257 GVYGGGAHFGIFS
+2257 GVYSGGAHFGIFS

-2296 ILTIARHGQLKS
+2296 ILTIARHGKLKS
-2308 AAMPTFASGSYPSMP
+2308 AAMPTFASGNYPFMP
-2323 AQASQA
+2323 AQITQVASGATDMTMQNEQMTQMLGSVAEALSTLNERLSKPIRA
-2329 AQQAG
+2329 A
-2334 GSGMSAAEMSQ
+2334 
-2345 VLTGVTD
+2345 
-2352 AVNALTQR
+2352 
-2360 LNQPISATV
+2360 V
-2369 DPYGRKGAVNQLSKA
+2369 DPYGSKGAVNQLNKA
-2384 SKFMN
+2384 SNFMT
-2389 KNGLTK
+2389 KRGLIK

>member
-16 IGGADQARKQ
+16 IGGADQARKKI
-26 VEEMRKEWAK
+26 EEMRKEWEELDK
-36 LGKEVQEA
+36 VIQEA
-44 QRNMEKSVDTV
+44 QRNMEMSVDTV
-55 DYDKNKKIYTDALKQ
+55 DYDKNKKIYEDALKK

-77 IQESERNINTVQ
+77 ITESERNVNTVQ
-89 KYLNDVSGQ
+89 KYLTDISGQ
-98 TLRNLNNAQK
+98 TLRNLNNAQR
-108 GLNQM
+108 GLRDM

-120 NVESLRTVREY
+120 DLKTLNTVRDY
-131 IKQIADEIQ
+131 IKQIADEAQ

-172 ELISTTQ
+172 ELISSTRL
-179 KNTQEIQIYRD
+179 NTQEIQKYRE
-190 QLKKVEDEEQRRISA
+190 QLAQVEAEETR
-205 NAGRVMGNLGGSSLS
+205 
-220 EIQEAIKVTTQ
+220 
-231 LRDAQKLGGQEWNN
+231 
-245 YNVQI
+245 
-250 QSAQKYLSDFNNL
+250 
-263 TKQLSMADR
+263 
-272 MRNLGEVSEA
+272 
-282 SLTELKKYWQEQ
+282 
-294 VNGTMLSSSELAKYE
+294 
-309 AQLKKVTDE
+309 
-318 EQRRISA
+318 
-325 NAGRVMGNLGGSSVS
+325 
-340 EIQEAIKVT
+340 
-349 TQLRDAQK
+349 
-357 RGSQE
+357 
-362 WEIYNDEIQKAQK
+362 
-375 YLQDFN
+375 
-381 DKAKQLTMFRQMGD
+381 
-395 LTKVS
+395 
-400 SSSLSELKK
+400 
-409 YWQEQINGADTTSAK
+409 
-424 LKHYQIQLQAV
+424 
-435 MKEEE
+435 
-440 RRISVQAGKV
+440 
-450 MGNLT
+450 
-455 DSSVSEIQEAIKVT
+455 
-469 MQLRDAQKL
+469 
-478 GSQEWDIY
+478 
-486 NDEIQKAQK
+486 
-495 YLSDFNDLTKQLS
+495 
-508 MSDRMR
+508 
-514 DLGKASESSLAELKK
+514 
-529 YWQEQVNGAQRGSQE
+529 
-544 LAEYESKLKQVLD
+544 
-557 EEKKR
+557 
-562 SAKSA
+562 
-567 VSVFSNLSGSSLT
+567 
-580 EIQDAIKATTQL
+580 
-592 RDATELGSKQWDIY
+592 
-606 NQYIER
+606 
-612 AKNYLSDFENT
+612 
-623 SKNAAI
+623 
-629 AERMKNIGNA
+629 
-639 STSSL
+639 
-644 AELKKFWQEQV
+644 
-655 DGAELSSQKLQ
+655 
-666 QYQQSLEAVVNEE
+666 
-679 QKRVSQRAQTTL
+679 RVSQRAQTTL

-723 DTKGIKDV
+723 DTKGVKEV

-743 QSSAQFSTMD
+743 QSSAEFTSLED
-753 EALLKAEEVGMGT
+753 ALDKAETVGQGT
-766 FDGTYEDLEK
+766 FGGTYEDLEK

-781 EVYKKSLEVSDT
+781 EEYKKKLEVSDT
-793 KGLKKIQVALEVID
+793 KGLKKIEDALSTIE
-807 KKQKGALLSAKE
+807 KKQKNSVLSAKE
-819 LDDIIL
+819 LDKVL
-825 NLKAAPLEDL
+825 LSLKTASLEDL
-835 QKAASQLQQ
+835 QKAAAQLQE
-844 ELSEA
+844 ELSKT
-849 ERDTRE
+849 ERDAE
-855 YMETSMNLRRVN
+855 KYVETSMNLRRVN

-1103 DDYLKN
+1103 DEYLKN
-1109 LIEQGRT
+1109 LIEQGKT
-1116 MEAIIAVFEKM
+1116 IQAVIAVFEKM

-1192 MAIMLRMGN
+1192 MAIMQRMGN

-1213 EWLTDVLRYIA
+1213 EWLTDVLRYIS
-1224 SIPNRFERGETSI
+1224 SIPNRFERGEKSI
-1237 RLMAVAL
+1237 RLMAVTVQA
-1244 QVLVGVMIATSSAVQ
+1244 LVGVMIATSSAVQ

-1264 ILLFGKMMKAG
+1264 IVLFTKMVKAG
-1275 TVSLNVFKTAWQALT
+1275 TASVNIFKIAWQWLSK
-1290 FAMSK
+1290 AMMS
-1295 NPIGWAVLGF
+1295 NPLGWVVLGF
-1305 TALASAVTM
+1305 TALTSAITY
-1314 FKKTVD
+1314 FKKSVD
-1320 QAAKAQAEFES
+1320 EATKAQSEFEAA
-1331 SIQKETF
+1331 IQKETF
-1338 ELNNLKYAID
+1338 ELSNLKYAID

-1424 SKIIASLNKMQNV
+1424 SKIIASLNKMENV
-1437 GETNAGDAMARIM
+1437 GETNAGDAMALIM

-1464 DALDGFMEKYNKNIK
+1464 DALDGFMEKYDKNIK

-1504 HTFLESTQRAAESKT
+1504 QTFLESTQRAAESKT

-1537 SDLSELNTYL
+1537 SDIPELNTYL

-1555 RLREDVDDLNAKREK
+1555 RLRSDVEYLNAKREK
-1570 GEKLTKAE
+1570 GKKLTELETAE
-1578 TDELAEKNRQ
+1578 LERLNERKEKGIMLNKLEESRLEELNDKRRKGENLTDSELKELKEKNRL
-1588 LGVYQNNISQVEKRI
+1588 LGVYQYNIDQVEKRI

-1657 AREEYEALKK
+1657 AKEEYEALKK

-1702 LNDQVSAA
+1702 MNDEISAA
-1710 MAALEAYFLR
+1710 MSALEAYFLR
-1720 RQQAIRQAYLNEEI
+1720 RQQAIRQAYLDEQI

-1756 LRKKLLGES
+1756 LRKKLLGEE
-1765 NTFNQKLYG
+1765 NTFNQNLYG

-1783 AALLKKMGE
+1783 AALIKKLGE
-1792 KETDG
+1792 RQTDG
-1797 VRKNLEK
+1797 LRKNLEK

-1872 RMDALVSLSED
+1872 RINALVSLSED

-1889 NQLRTYLSNIDAV
+1889 DELRTYLSNIDAV

-1959 GSDDQSELMGA
+1959 GADDQSELMGA

-2044 DNYIAAREEQSA
+2044 DNYIAAREEQSS

-2061 TESKLS
+2061 TESKLG

-2078 FSEQMGEAAFSEV
+2078 FSEQMGEAAFAEV
-2091 DDRKEAA
+2091 DDRKQAA
-2098 KQLLQTAMKLTK
+2098 KMLLQTAMKLTK
-2110 DLIMQKVQE
+2110 DLIMQKITE
-2119 LIMKKALGAQE
+2119 LLMKKTLGDQE
-2130 VAQEAATTTTVTALH
+2130 VTQEAATSATVTAIH
-2145 GTQAITDLTVQG
+2145 GSQAITDMTVEG
-2157 AKTSGDIALGT
+2157 AKTTGDVTSGIARG
-2168 ASGAA
+2168 SA
-2173 KTIGQLG
+2173 KTIGDLG

-2185 LVAVISAA
+2185 LIAVISAA

-2198 GLAMGKLNKS
+2198 GLAMGKLNKA
-2208 KQEVAAA
+2208 KQDVAAA
-2215 TGVSSSKGRVATGML
+2215 TGVSSSKGRVAAGML

-2323 AQASQA
+2323 AQITQVASGATDMTMQNE
-2329 AQQAG
+2329 QMTQML
-2334 GSGMSAAEMSQ
+2334 GSVAE
-2345 VLTGVTD
+2345 
-2352 AVNALTQR
+2352 ALSTLNER
-2360 LNQPISATV
+2360 LSKPISATV
-2369 DPYGRKGAVNQLSKA
+2369 DPYGSKGAVNQLNKA
-2384 SKFMN
+2384 SNFMT
-2389 KNGLTK
+2389 KRGLIK

>member
-16 IGGADQARKQ
+16 IGGAEQAQKQ
-26 VEEMRKEWAK
+26 VDKMRDEWKKLRKEVENA
-36 LGKEVQEA
+36 QEQMNA
-44 QRNMEKSVDTV
+44 TTNTTL
-55 DYDKNKKIYTDALKQ
+55 YDDNKKIYNEKV
-70 QKQLQKS
+70 KQL
-77 IQESERNINTVQ
+77 ERLTKLIRENQRNVNTVN
-89 KYLNDVSGQ
+89 KYLNDISGQ
-98 TLRNLNNAQK
+98 TLRNLGEARK

-113 LLGVNPK
+113 LLGINPK
-120 NVESLRTVREY
+120 NAETLQTVREY

-140 RRKGNLV
+140 RRKGNIV

-161 KSLGMAKQRLQ
+161 KSLGKAKERLQ
-172 ELISTTQ
+172 DLIKSTEL
-179 KNTQEIQIYRD
+179 NTQEIQKYRE
-190 QLKKVEDEEQRRISA
+190 QLAQVEAEETR
-205 NAGRVMGNLGGSSLS
+205 
-220 EIQEAIKVTTQ
+220 
-231 LRDAQKLGGQEWNN
+231 
-245 YNVQI
+245 
-250 QSAQKYLSDFNNL
+250 
-263 TKQLSMADR
+263 
-272 MRNLGEVSEA
+272 
-282 SLTELKKYWQEQ
+282 
-294 VNGTMLSSSELAKYE
+294 
-309 AQLKKVTDE
+309 
-318 EQRRISA
+318 
-325 NAGRVMGNLGGSSVS
+325 
-340 EIQEAIKVT
+340 
-349 TQLRDAQK
+349 
-357 RGSQE
+357 
-362 WEIYNDEIQKAQK
+362 
-375 YLQDFN
+375 
-381 DKAKQLTMFRQMGD
+381 
-395 LTKVS
+395 
-400 SSSLSELKK
+400 
-409 YWQEQINGADTTSAK
+409 
-424 LKHYQIQLQAV
+424 
-435 MKEEE
+435 
-440 RRISVQAGKV
+440 
-450 MGNLT
+450 
-455 DSSVSEIQEAIKVT
+455 
-469 MQLRDAQKL
+469 
-478 GSQEWDIY
+478 
-486 NDEIQKAQK
+486 
-495 YLSDFNDLTKQLS
+495 
-508 MSDRMR
+508 
-514 DLGKASESSLAELKK
+514 
-529 YWQEQVNGAQRGSQE
+529 
-544 LAEYESKLKQVLD
+544 
-557 EEKKR
+557 
-562 SAKSA
+562 
-567 VSVFSNLSGSSLT
+567 
-580 EIQDAIKATTQL
+580 
-592 RDATELGSKQWDIY
+592 
-606 NQYIER
+606 
-612 AKNYLSDFENT
+612 
-623 SKNAAI
+623 
-629 AERMKNIGNA
+629 
-639 STSSL
+639 
-644 AELKKFWQEQV
+644 
-655 DGAELSSQKLQ
+655 
-666 QYQQSLEAVVNEE
+666 
-679 QKRVSQRAQTTL
+679 RVSQRAQTTL

-702 ISQTKEAIKLLEQ
+702 IAQTKEAIKLLEQ

-723 DTKGIKDV
+723 DIKGVKEV

-743 QSSAQFSTMD
+743 QSSAEFTSLED
-753 EALLKAEEVGMGT
+753 ALDKAETVGQGT

-781 EVYKKSLEVSDT
+781 EEYKKKLEVSDT
-793 KGLKKIQVALEVID
+793 KGLKKIEDALSTIE
-807 KKQKGALLSAKE
+807 KKQKNSVLSAEE
-819 LDDIIL
+819 LNKVIL
-825 NLKAAPLEDL
+825 TLKTAPLEDL
-835 QKAASQLQQ
+835 QKAAAQLQE
-844 ELSEA
+844 ELSKT
-849 ERDTRE
+849 ERDAE
-855 YMETSMNLRRVN
+855 KYVETSMNLRRVN

-1109 LIEQGRT
+1109 LIEQGKT
-1116 MEAIIAVFEKM
+1116 IQAVIAVFEKM

-1192 MAIMLRMGN
+1192 MAIMQRMGN

-1213 EWLTDVLRYIA
+1213 EWLTDVLRYIS
-1224 SIPNRFERGETSI
+1224 SIPNRFERGEKSI
-1237 RLMAVAL
+1237 RLMAVTVQA
-1244 QVLVGVMIATSSAVQ
+1244 LVGVMIATSSAVQ

-1264 ILLFGKMMKAG
+1264 IVLFTKMVKAG
-1275 TVSLNVFKTAWQALT
+1275 TASVNIFKIAWQWLSK
-1290 FAMSK
+1290 AMMS
-1295 NPIGWAVLGF
+1295 NPLGWVVLGF
-1305 TALASAVTM
+1305 TALTSAITY
-1314 FKKTVD
+1314 FKKSVD
-1320 QAAKAQAEFES
+1320 EATKAQSEFEAA
-1331 SIQKETF
+1331 IQKETF
-1338 ELNNLKYAID
+1338 ELSNLKYAID

-1368 GAYLGFMVTENNYAE
+1368 GTYLGFMVTENNYAE

-1424 SKIIASLNKMQNV
+1424 SKIIASLNNMENV

-1504 HTFLESTQRAAESKT
+1504 QTFLESTQRAAESKT

-1537 SDLSELNTYL
+1537 SDIPELNTYL

-1555 RLREDVDDLNAKREK
+1555 RLRSDVEYLNAKREK
-1570 GEKLTKAE
+1570 GKKLTELETAE
-1578 TDELAEKNRQ
+1578 LERLNERKEKGIMLNKLEESRLEELNDKRRKGENLTDSELKELKEKNRL
-1588 LGVYQNNISQVEKRI
+1588 LGVYQYNIDQVEKRI

-1657 AREEYEALKK
+1657 AKEEYEALKK
-1667 MEQDVAK
+1667 MEEEVAK

-1702 LNDQVSAA
+1702 MNDEISAA
-1710 MAALEAYFLR
+1710 MSALEAYFLR
-1720 RQQAIRQAYLNEEI
+1720 RQQAIRQAYLDEQI

-1756 LRKKLLGES
+1756 LRKKLLGEE
-1765 NTFNQKLYG
+1765 NTFNQNLYG

-1783 AALLKKMGE
+1783 AALIKKLGE
-1792 KETDG
+1792 RQTDG
-1797 VRKNLEK
+1797 LRKNLEK

-1872 RMDALVSLSED
+1872 RINALVSLSED
-1883 AYSLNE
+1883 AYNMNE
-1889 NQLRTYLSNIDAV
+1889 IQLRGRLLGIDKI

-1959 GSDDQSELMGA
+1959 GTDERTELMGA

-1980 SSFLGTSD
+1980 SSFLGTSE

-2044 DNYIAAREEQSA
+2044 DNYIAAREEQSS

-2078 FSEQMGEAAFSEV
+2078 FSEQMGEAAFAEV
-2091 DDRKEAA
+2091 DDRKQAA
-2098 KQLLQTAMKLTK
+2098 KMLLQTAMKLTK
-2110 DLIMQKVQE
+2110 DLIMQKITE
-2119 LIMKKALGAQE
+2119 LLMKKTLGDQE
-2130 VAQEAATTTTVTALH
+2130 VAQEAATSATVTAIH
-2145 GTQAITDLTVQG
+2145 GSQAITDMTVEG
-2157 AKTSGDIALGT
+2157 AKTAGDVTSGIARG
-2168 ASGAA
+2168 SA
-2173 KTIGQLG
+2173 KTIGDLG

-2185 LVAVISAA
+2185 LIAVISAA

-2198 GLAMGKLNKS
+2198 GLAMGKLNKA
-2208 KQEVAAA
+2208 KQDVAAA
-2215 TGVSSSKGRVATGML
+2215 TGVSSSKGRVAAGML

-2323 AQASQA
+2323 AQITQVASGTTDMTMQNE
-2329 AQQAG
+2329 QMTQML
-2334 GSGMSAAEMSQ
+2334 GSVAE
-2345 VLTGVTD
+2345 
-2352 AVNALTQR
+2352 ALSTLNER
-2360 LNQPISATV
+2360 LSKPISATV
-2369 DPYGRKGAVNQLSKA
+2369 DPYGSKGAVNQLNKA
-2384 SKFMN
+2384 SNFMT
-2389 KNGLTK
+2389 KRGLIK

>member
-16 IGGADQARKQ
+16 IGGAEQARKQ

-36 LGKEVQEA
+36 LGKEVQQA

-55 DYDKNKKIYTDALKQ
+55 DYDENKKAYTEALKQ

-77 IQESERNINTVQ
+77 IQESERNINTVE
-89 KYLNDVSGQ
+89 KYLADISGQ

-108 GLNQM
+108 GLKQM

-120 NVESLRTVREY
+120 NIESLNTVRDY
-131 IKQIADEIQ
+131 IKQIADEAQ

-172 ELISTTQ
+172 ELISSTRL
-179 KNTQEIQIYRD
+179 NTQEIQKYRE
-190 QLKKVEDEEQRRISA
+190 QLAQVEAEETR
-205 NAGRVMGNLGGSSLS
+205 
-220 EIQEAIKVTTQ
+220 
-231 LRDAQKLGGQEWNN
+231 
-245 YNVQI
+245 
-250 QSAQKYLSDFNNL
+250 
-263 TKQLSMADR
+263 
-272 MRNLGEVSEA
+272 
-282 SLTELKKYWQEQ
+282 
-294 VNGTMLSSSELAKYE
+294 
-309 AQLKKVTDE
+309 
-318 EQRRISA
+318 
-325 NAGRVMGNLGGSSVS
+325 
-340 EIQEAIKVT
+340 
-349 TQLRDAQK
+349 
-357 RGSQE
+357 
-362 WEIYNDEIQKAQK
+362 
-375 YLQDFN
+375 
-381 DKAKQLTMFRQMGD
+381 
-395 LTKVS
+395 
-400 SSSLSELKK
+400 
-409 YWQEQINGADTTSAK
+409 
-424 LKHYQIQLQAV
+424 
-435 MKEEE
+435 
-440 RRISVQAGKV
+440 
-450 MGNLT
+450 
-455 DSSVSEIQEAIKVT
+455 
-469 MQLRDAQKL
+469 
-478 GSQEWDIY
+478 
-486 NDEIQKAQK
+486 
-495 YLSDFNDLTKQLS
+495 
-508 MSDRMR
+508 
-514 DLGKASESSLAELKK
+514 
-529 YWQEQVNGAQRGSQE
+529 
-544 LAEYESKLKQVLD
+544 
-557 EEKKR
+557 
-562 SAKSA
+562 
-567 VSVFSNLSGSSLT
+567 
-580 EIQDAIKATTQL
+580 
-592 RDATELGSKQWDIY
+592 
-606 NQYIER
+606 
-612 AKNYLSDFENT
+612 
-623 SKNAAI
+623 
-629 AERMKNIGNA
+629 
-639 STSSL
+639 
-644 AELKKFWQEQV
+644 
-655 DGAELSSQKLQ
+655 
-666 QYQQSLEAVVNEE
+666 
-679 QKRVSQRAQTTL
+679 RVSQRAQTTL
-691 GKVQT
+691 GQVQT

-702 ISQTKEAIKLLEQ
+702 IAQTKEAIKLLEQ

-723 DTKGIKDV
+723 DTKGVKEV

-743 QSSAQFSTMD
+743 QSSAEFTSLED
-753 EALLKAEEVGMGT
+753 ALDKAETVGQGT

-781 EVYKKSLEVSDT
+781 EEYKKKLEVSDT
-793 KGLKKIQVALEVID
+793 KGLKKIEDALSTIE
-807 KKQKGALLSAKE
+807 KKQKNSVLSAEE
-819 LDDIIL
+819 LNKVIL
-825 NLKAAPLEDL
+825 TLKTAPLEDL
-835 QKAASQLQQ
+835 QKAAAQLQE
-844 ELSEA
+844 ELSKT
-849 ERDTRE
+849 ERDAE
-855 YMETSMNLRRVN
+855 KYVETSMNLRRVN

-1109 LIEQGRT
+1109 LIEQGKT
-1116 MEAIIAVFEKM
+1116 IQAVIAVFEKM

-1192 MAIMLRMGN
+1192 MAIMQRMGN

-1213 EWLTDVLRYIA
+1213 EWLTDVLRYIS
-1224 SIPNRFERGETSI
+1224 SIPNRFERGEKSI
-1237 RLMAVAL
+1237 RLMAVTVQA
-1244 QVLVGVMIATSSAVQ
+1244 LVGVMIATSSAVQ

-1264 ILLFGKMMKAG
+1264 IVLFTKMVKAG
-1275 TVSLNVFKTAWQALT
+1275 TASVNIFKIAWQWLSK
-1290 FAMSK
+1290 AMMS
-1295 NPIGWAVLGF
+1295 NPLGWVVLGF
-1305 TALASAVTM
+1305 TALTSAITY
-1314 FKKTVD
+1314 FKKSVD
-1320 QAAKAQAEFES
+1320 EATKAQSEFEAA
-1331 SIQKETF
+1331 IQKETF
-1338 ELNNLKYAID
+1338 ELSNLKYAID

-1358 ALIKQLNDKY
+1358 ALIKQLNDEY

-1504 HTFLESTQRAAESKT
+1504 QTFLESTQRAAESKT

-1537 SDLSELNTYL
+1537 SDIPELNTYL

-1555 RLREDVDDLNAKREK
+1555 RLRSDVEYLNAKREK
-1570 GEKLTKAE
+1570 GKKLTELETAE
-1578 TDELAEKNRQ
+1578 LERLNERKEKGIMLNKLEESRLEELNDKRRKGENLTDSELKELKEKNRL
-1588 LGVYQNNISQVEKRI
+1588 LGVYQYNIDQVEKRI

-1657 AREEYEALKK
+1657 AKEEYEALKK

-1683 TSGNWLKVRKSGT
+1683 TSGNWIKVRKSGT

-1702 LNDQVSAA
+1702 MNDEISAA
-1710 MAALEAYFLR
+1710 MSALEAYFLR
-1720 RQQAIRQAYLNEEI
+1720 RQQAIRQAYLDEQI

-1756 LRKKLLGES
+1756 LRKKLLSEE
-1765 NTFNQKLYG
+1765 NTFNQNLYG

-1783 AALLKKMGE
+1783 AALIKKLGE
-1792 KETDG
+1792 RQTDG
-1797 VRKNLEK
+1797 LRKNLEK

-1872 RMDALVSLSED
+1872 RINALVSLSED

-1889 NQLRTYLSNIDAV
+1889 DQLRTYLSNIDAV

-1959 GSDDQSELMGA
+1959 GTDERTELMGA

-1980 SSFLGTSD
+1980 SSFLGTSE
-1988 TDNAELEALRIKLEA
+1988 TDNAELEALRIRLEA
-2003 AAQYYEQFE
+2003 ARQYYEEFYA
-2012 SRKKELIQQAIA
+2012 RKEELIQQAIA

-2029 QQAEESFLMAQKEAY
+2029 QEAEESYRMAEKEAL
-2044 DNYIAAREEQSA
+2044 DELNAAREEQAS

-2078 FSEQMGEAAFSEV
+2078 FSEQMGEAAFAEV
-2091 DDRKEAA
+2091 DDRKQAA
-2098 KQLLQTAMKLTK
+2098 KMLLQTAMKLTK
-2110 DLIMQKVQE
+2110 DLIMQKITE
-2119 LIMKKALGAQE
+2119 LLMKKTLGDQE
-2130 VAQEAATTTTVTALH
+2130 VAQEAATSATVTAIH
-2145 GTQAITDLTVQG
+2145 GSQAITDMTVEG
-2157 AKTSGDIALGT
+2157 AKTAGDVTSGIARG
-2168 ASGAA
+2168 SA
-2173 KTIGQLG
+2173 KTIGDLG

-2185 LVAVISAA
+2185 LIAVISAA

-2198 GLAMGKLNKS
+2198 GLAMGKLNKA
-2208 KQEVAAA
+2208 KQDVAAA
-2215 TGVSSSKGRVATGML
+2215 TGVSSSKGRVAAGML

-2257 GVYGGGAHFGIFS
+2257 GVYSGGAHFGIFS

-2296 ILTIARHGQLKS
+2296 ILTIARHGKLKS
-2308 AAMPTFASGSYPSMP
+2308 AAMPTFASGNYPFMP
-2323 AQASQA
+2323 AQITQVASGATDMTMQNEQMTQMLGSVAEALSTLNERLSKPIRA
-2329 AQQAG
+2329 A
-2334 GSGMSAAEMSQ
+2334 
-2345 VLTGVTD
+2345 
-2352 AVNALTQR
+2352 
-2360 LNQPISATV
+2360 V
-2369 DPYGRKGAVNQLSKA
+2369 DPYGSKGAVNQLNKA
-2384 SKFMN
+2384 SNFMT
-2389 KNGLTK
+2389 KRGLIK

>member
-1 MANSLGTRLA
+1 MKDTVFLSFISTFRLPNFEENKHKDMANSLGTRLA

-16 IGGADQARKQ
+16 IGGAEQARKQ
-26 VEEMRKEWAK
+26 VEQMREEWKK
-36 LGKEVQEA
+36 LGKQAQEA
-44 QRNMEKSVDTV
+44 QKNMQATVDTV
-55 DYDKNKKIYTDALKQ
+55 AYDKNKKIYEDALKQ

-77 IQESERNINTVQ
+77 ITESERNINTVQ
-89 KYLNDVSGQ
+89 KYLTDISGQ
-98 TLRNLNNAQK
+98 TLRNLNNAQR
-108 GLNQM
+108 GLRDM

-120 NVESLRTVREY
+120 DLKTLNTVRDY
-131 IKQIADEIQ
+131 IKQIADEAQ

-179 KNTQEIQIYRD
+179 KNTKEIQTYRE
-190 QLKKVEDEEQRRISA
+190 QLKKVEDEEQRRISSK
-205 NAGRVMGNLGGSSLS
+205 AGRVMGNLDGSSVA
-220 EIQEAIKVTTQ
+220 EIQEAINVTTK
-231 LRDAQKLGGQEWNN
+231 LRDAQKLGGQEWEI
-245 YNVQI
+245 YNDEI
-250 QSAQKYLSDFNNL
+250 QRAQKYLSDFNNL
-263 TKQLSMADR
+263 TKQIA
-272 MRNLGEVSEA
+272 
-282 SLTELKKYWQEQ
+282 
-294 VNGTMLSSSELAKYE
+294 
-309 AQLKKVTDE
+309 
-318 EQRRISA
+318 
-325 NAGRVMGNLGGSSVS
+325 
-340 EIQEAIKVT
+340 
-349 TQLRDAQK
+349 
-357 RGSQE
+357 
-362 WEIYNDEIQKAQK
+362 
-375 YLQDFN
+375 
-381 DKAKQLTMFRQMGD
+381 
-395 LTKVS
+395 
-400 SSSLSELKK
+400 
-409 YWQEQINGADTTSAK
+409 
-424 LKHYQIQLQAV
+424 
-435 MKEEE
+435 
-440 RRISVQAGKV
+440 
-450 MGNLT
+450 
-455 DSSVSEIQEAIKVT
+455 
-469 MQLRDAQKL
+469 
-478 GSQEWDIY
+478 
-486 NDEIQKAQK
+486 
-495 YLSDFNDLTKQLS
+495 
-508 MSDRMR
+508 MSDRMKE
-514 DLGKASESSLAELKK
+514 LGKASESSLAELKK

-612 AKNYLSDFENT
+612 AKKYLSDFENT

-666 QYQQSLEAVVNEE
+666 QYQQNLEAVIKEE
-679 QKRVSQRAQTTL
+679 QNRISNRAQTTL

-723 DTKGIKDV
+723 DTKGVKEV

-743 QSSAQFSTMD
+743 QSSAEFTSLED
-753 EALLKAEEVGMGT
+753 ALDKAEKVGQGT

-781 EVYKKSLEVSDT
+781 EEYKKKLEVSDT
-793 KGLKKIQVALEVID
+793 KGLKKIEDALSTIE
-807 KKQKGALLSAKE
+807 KKQKNSVLSAEE
-819 LDDIIL
+819 LNKVIL
-825 NLKAAPLEDL
+825 TLKTAPLEDL
-835 QKAASQLQQ
+835 QKAAAQLQQ

-855 YMETSMNLRRVN
+855 YMEASMNLRRVN

-888 KRLTSYVL
+888 QHLTSYVL

-904 VGRIKQLYQ
+904 IGRIQQLYQ

-1042 VVNRIGAIGE
+1042 IVTRIGAIGE
-1052 AAGLSMSDLIALAGT
+1052 AAGLSMSNLIALGGT
-1067 LDALGQHAEMGGTAL
+1067 VDALGQNAEMSGTAL

-1103 DDYLKN
+1103 DDYLKS
-1109 LIEQGRT
+1109 LINQGKT

-1192 MAIMLRMGN
+1192 MAIMQRMGN

-1213 EWLTDVLRYIA
+1213 EWLTDVLRYIS
-1224 SIPNRFERGETSI
+1224 SIPNRFERGEKSI
-1237 RLMAVAL
+1237 RLMAVTVQA
-1244 QVLVGVMIATSSAVQ
+1244 LVGVMIATSSAVQ

-1264 ILLFGKMMKAG
+1264 IVLFTKMVKAG
-1275 TVSLNVFKTAWQALT
+1275 TASVNIFKIAWQWLSK
-1290 FAMSK
+1290 AMMS
-1295 NPIGWAVLGF
+1295 NPLGWVVLGF
-1305 TALASAVTM
+1305 TALTSAITY
-1314 FKKTVD
+1314 FKKSVNE
-1320 QAAKAQAEFES
+1320 AAKAQAEFEAA
-1331 SIQKETF
+1331 IQKETF
-1338 ELNNLKYAID
+1338 ELSNLKYAID

-1424 SKIIASLNKMQNV
+1424 SKIIASLNKMENV

-1504 HTFLESTQRAAESKT
+1504 QTFLESTQRAAERKT

-1537 SDLSELNTYL
+1537 SDIPELNTYL

-1555 RLREDVDDLNAKREK
+1555 RLRSDVEYLNAKREK
-1570 GEKLTKAE
+1570 GKKLTELETAE
-1578 TDELAEKNRQ
+1578 LERLNERKEKGIMLNKLEESRLEELNDKRRKGENLTDSELKELKEKNRL
-1588 LGVYQNNISQVEKRI
+1588 LGVYQYNIDQVEKRI

-1657 AREEYEALKK
+1657 AKEEYEALKK

-1702 LNDQVSAA
+1702 MNDEISAA
-1710 MAALEAYFLR
+1710 MSALEAYFLR
-1720 RQQAIRQAYLNEEI
+1720 RQQAIRQAYLDEQI

-1756 LRKKLLGES
+1756 LRKKLLGEE
-1765 NTFNQKLYG
+1765 NTFNQNLYG

-1783 AALLKKMGE
+1783 AALIKKLGE
-1792 KETDG
+1792 RQTDG
-1797 VRKNLEK
+1797 LRKNLEK

-1872 RMDALVSLSED
+1872 RINALVSLSED

-1889 NQLRTYLSNIDAV
+1889 DQLRTYLSNIDAV

-1959 GSDDQSELMGA
+1959 GTDERTELMGA

-2003 AAQYYEQFE
+2003 AAQYYEEFG

-2044 DNYIAAREEQSA
+2044 DNYIAAREEQSS

-2061 TESKLS
+2061 TESKLG

-2078 FSEQMGEAAFSEV
+2078 FSEQMGEAAFAEV
-2091 DDRKEAA
+2091 DDRKQAA
-2098 KQLLQTAMKLTK
+2098 KMLLQTAMKLTK
-2110 DLIMQKVQE
+2110 DLIMQKITE
-2119 LIMKKALGAQE
+2119 LLMKKTLGAQE
-2130 VAQEAATTTTVTALH
+2130 VAQEAATSDTVTAIH
-2145 GTQAITDLTVQG
+2145 GSQAITDMTVEG
-2157 AKTSGDIALGT
+2157 AKTAGDVTSGIARG
-2168 ASGAA
+2168 SA
-2173 KTIGQLG
+2173 KTIGELG

-2185 LVAVISAA
+2185 LIAVISAA

-2215 TGVSSSKGRVATGML
+2215 TGVSSSKGRVAAGML

-2308 AAMPTFASGSYPSMP
+2308 AAMPTFASGNYPSMP
-2323 AQASQA
+2323 AQITQVASGA
-2329 AQQAG
+2329 ADMTMQNEQMTQML
-2334 GSGMSAAEMSQ
+2334 GSVAE
-2345 VLTGVTD
+2345 
-2352 AVNALTQR
+2352 ALSTLNDR
-2360 LNQPISATV
+2360 LSKPISATV
-2369 DPYGRKGAVNQLSKA
+2369 DPYGSKGAVNQLNKA
-2384 SKFMN
+2384 SNFMT
-2389 KNGLTK
+2389 KRGLIK

>member
-16 IGGADQARKQ
+16 IGGADQARKKI
-26 VEEMRKEWAK
+26 EEMRKEWEELDK
-36 LGKEVQEA
+36 VIQEA
-44 QRNMEKSVDTV
+44 QRNMEMSVDTV
-55 DYDKNKKIYTDALKQ
+55 DYDKNKKIYEDALKK

-77 IQESERNINTVQ
+77 ITESERNVNTVQ
-89 KYLNDVSGQ
+89 KYLTDISGQ
-98 TLRNLNNAQK
+98 TLRNLNNAQR
-108 GLNQM
+108 GLRDM

-120 NVESLRTVREY
+120 DLKTLNTVRDY

-140 RRKGNLV
+140 RRKGNIV

-161 KSLGMAKQRLQ
+161 KSLGKAKERLQ
-172 ELISTTQ
+172 DLIKSTEL
-179 KNTQEIQIYRD
+179 NTQEIQKYRE
-190 QLKKVEDEEQRRISA
+190 QLAQVEAEETR
-205 NAGRVMGNLGGSSLS
+205 
-220 EIQEAIKVTTQ
+220 
-231 LRDAQKLGGQEWNN
+231 
-245 YNVQI
+245 
-250 QSAQKYLSDFNNL
+250 
-263 TKQLSMADR
+263 
-272 MRNLGEVSEA
+272 
-282 SLTELKKYWQEQ
+282 
-294 VNGTMLSSSELAKYE
+294 
-309 AQLKKVTDE
+309 
-318 EQRRISA
+318 
-325 NAGRVMGNLGGSSVS
+325 
-340 EIQEAIKVT
+340 
-349 TQLRDAQK
+349 
-357 RGSQE
+357 
-362 WEIYNDEIQKAQK
+362 
-375 YLQDFN
+375 
-381 DKAKQLTMFRQMGD
+381 
-395 LTKVS
+395 
-400 SSSLSELKK
+400 
-409 YWQEQINGADTTSAK
+409 
-424 LKHYQIQLQAV
+424 
-435 MKEEE
+435 
-440 RRISVQAGKV
+440 
-450 MGNLT
+450 
-455 DSSVSEIQEAIKVT
+455 
-469 MQLRDAQKL
+469 
-478 GSQEWDIY
+478 
-486 NDEIQKAQK
+486 
-495 YLSDFNDLTKQLS
+495 
-508 MSDRMR
+508 
-514 DLGKASESSLAELKK
+514 
-529 YWQEQVNGAQRGSQE
+529 
-544 LAEYESKLKQVLD
+544 
-557 EEKKR
+557 
-562 SAKSA
+562 
-567 VSVFSNLSGSSLT
+567 
-580 EIQDAIKATTQL
+580 
-592 RDATELGSKQWDIY
+592 
-606 NQYIER
+606 
-612 AKNYLSDFENT
+612 
-623 SKNAAI
+623 
-629 AERMKNIGNA
+629 
-639 STSSL
+639 
-644 AELKKFWQEQV
+644 
-655 DGAELSSQKLQ
+655 
-666 QYQQSLEAVVNEE
+666 
-679 QKRVSQRAQTTL
+679 RVSQRAQTTL

-702 ISQTKEAIKLLEQ
+702 IAQTKEAIKLLEQ

-723 DTKGIKDV
+723 DTKGVKEV

-743 QSSAQFSTMD
+743 QSSAEFTSLED
-753 EALLKAEEVGMGT
+753 ALDKAETVGQGT

-781 EVYKKSLEVSDT
+781 EEYKKKLEVSDT
-793 KGLKKIQVALEVID
+793 KGLKKIEDALSTIE
-807 KKQKGALLSAKE
+807 KKQKNSVLSAEE
-819 LDDIIL
+819 LNKVIL
-825 NLKAAPLEDL
+825 TLKTAPLEDL
-835 QKAASQLQQ
+835 QKTAAQLQQ

-855 YMETSMNLRRVN
+855 YMEASMNLRRVN

-904 VGRIKQLYQ
+904 VGRIKELYQ

-1042 VVNRIGAIGE
+1042 IVTRIGAIGE
-1052 AAGLSMSDLIALAGT
+1052 AAGLSMSNLIALGGT
-1067 LDALGQHAEMGGTAL
+1067 VDALGQNAEMSGTAL

-1103 DDYLKN
+1103 DDYLKS
-1109 LIEQGRT
+1109 LINQGKT

-1192 MAIMLRMGN
+1192 MAIMQRMGN

-1213 EWLTDVLRYIA
+1213 EWLTDVLRYIS
-1224 SIPNRFERGETSI
+1224 SIPNRFERGEKSI
-1237 RLMAVAL
+1237 RLMAVTVQA
-1244 QVLVGVMIATSSAVQ
+1244 LVGVMIATSSAVQ

-1264 ILLFGKMMKAG
+1264 IVLFTKMVKAG
-1275 TVSLNVFKTAWQALT
+1275 TASVNIFKIAWQWLSK
-1290 FAMSK
+1290 AMMS
-1295 NPIGWAVLGF
+1295 NPLGWVVLGF
-1305 TALASAVTM
+1305 TALTSAITY
-1314 FKKTVD
+1314 FKKSVD
-1320 QAAKAQAEFES
+1320 EATKAQSEFEAA
-1331 SIQKETF
+1331 IQKETF
-1338 ELNNLKYAID
+1338 ELSNLKYAID

-1437 GETNAGDAMARIM
+1437 GETNAGDAMALIM

-1464 DALDGFMEKYNKNIK
+1464 DALDGFMEKYDKNIK

-1504 HTFLESTQRAAESKT
+1504 QTFLESTQRAAERKT

-1525 DLRKSNQGILSS
+1525 DLRKSNQDILSS
-1537 SDLSELNTYL
+1537 SDLPELNTYL

-1555 RLREDVDDLNAKREK
+1555 RLRSDVEYLNAKREK
-1570 GEKLTKAE
+1570 GKKLTELETAE
-1578 TDELAEKNRQ
+1578 LERLNERKEKGIMLNKLEESRLEELNDKRRKGENLTDSELKELKEKNRL
-1588 LGVYQNNISQVEKRI
+1588 LGAYQYNIDQVEKRI

-1657 AREEYEALKK
+1657 AKEEYEALKK

-1702 LNDQVSAA
+1702 MNDEISAA
-1710 MAALEAYFLR
+1710 MSALEAYFLR
-1720 RQQAIRQAYLNEEI
+1720 RQQAIRQAYLDEQI

-1756 LRKKLLGES
+1756 LRKKLLGEE
-1765 NTFNQKLYG
+1765 NTFNQNLYG

-1783 AALLKKMGE
+1783 AALIKKLGE
-1792 KETDG
+1792 RQTDG
-1797 VRKNLEK
+1797 LRKNLEK

-1872 RMDALVSLSED
+1872 RINALVSLSED

-1889 NQLRTYLSNIDAV
+1889 DQLRTYLSNIDAV

-1959 GSDDQSELMGA
+1959 GTDERTELMGA

-1980 SSFLGTSD
+1980 SSFLGTSE

-2044 DNYIAAREEQSA
+2044 DNYIAAREEQSS

-2078 FSEQMGEAAFSEV
+2078 FSEQMGEAAFAEV
-2091 DDRKEAA
+2091 DDRKQAA
-2098 KQLLQTAMKLTK
+2098 KMLLQTAMKLTK
-2110 DLIMQKVQE
+2110 DLIMQKITE
-2119 LIMKKALGAQE
+2119 LLMKKTLGDQE
-2130 VAQEAATTTTVTALH
+2130 VAQEAATSATVTAIH
-2145 GTQAITDLTVQG
+2145 GSQAITDMTVEG
-2157 AKTSGDIALGT
+2157 AKTEGDVTSGIARG
-2168 ASGAA
+2168 SA
-2173 KTIGQLG
+2173 KTIGDLG

-2185 LVAVISAA
+2185 LIAVISAA

-2198 GLAMGKLNKS
+2198 GLAMGKLNKA
-2208 KQEVAAA
+2208 KQDVAAA
-2215 TGVSSSKGRVATGML
+2215 TGVSSSKGRVAAGML

-2288 NYPHIYDS
+2288 NYPHIYES

-2323 AQASQA
+2323 AQITQVASGATDMTMQNE
-2329 AQQAG
+2329 QMTQML
-2334 GSGMSAAEMSQ
+2334 GSVAE
-2345 VLTGVTD
+2345 
-2352 AVNALTQR
+2352 ALSTLNER
-2360 LNQPISATV
+2360 LSKPISATV
-2369 DPYGRKGAVNQLSKA
+2369 DPYGSKGAVNQLNKA
-2384 SKFMN
+2384 SNFMT
-2389 KNGLTK
+2389 KRGLIK

>member
-16 IGGADQARKQ
+16 IGGAEQARKQ

-55 DYDKNKKIYTDALKQ
+55 DYDKNKKIYEDALKQ

-77 IQESERNINTVQ
+77 ITESERNINTVQ
-89 KYLNDVSGQ
+89 KYLTDISGQ
-98 TLRNLNNAQK
+98 TLRNLNNAQR
-108 GLNQM
+108 GLRDM

-120 NVESLRTVREY
+120 DLKTLNTVRDY

-179 KNTQEIQIYRD
+179 KNTKEIQTYRE
-190 QLKKVEDEEQRRISA
+190 QLKKVEDEEQRRISSK
-205 NAGRVMGNLGGSSLS
+205 AGRVMGNLDGSSVA
-220 EIQEAIKVTTQ
+220 EIQEAINVTTK
-231 LRDAQKLGGQEWNN
+231 LRDAQKLGGQEWEI
-245 YNVQI
+245 YNDEI
-250 QSAQKYLSDFNNL
+250 QRAQKYLSDFNTL
-263 TKQLSMADR
+263 TKQIA
-272 MRNLGEVSEA
+272 
-282 SLTELKKYWQEQ
+282 
-294 VNGTMLSSSELAKYE
+294 
-309 AQLKKVTDE
+309 
-318 EQRRISA
+318 
-325 NAGRVMGNLGGSSVS
+325 
-340 EIQEAIKVT
+340 
-349 TQLRDAQK
+349 
-357 RGSQE
+357 
-362 WEIYNDEIQKAQK
+362 
-375 YLQDFN
+375 
-381 DKAKQLTMFRQMGD
+381 
-395 LTKVS
+395 
-400 SSSLSELKK
+400 
-409 YWQEQINGADTTSAK
+409 
-424 LKHYQIQLQAV
+424 
-435 MKEEE
+435 
-440 RRISVQAGKV
+440 
-450 MGNLT
+450 
-455 DSSVSEIQEAIKVT
+455 
-469 MQLRDAQKL
+469 
-478 GSQEWDIY
+478 
-486 NDEIQKAQK
+486 
-495 YLSDFNDLTKQLS
+495 
-508 MSDRMR
+508 MSDRMKE
-514 DLGKASESSLAELKK
+514 LGKASESSLAELKK

-612 AKNYLSDFENT
+612 AKKYLSDFENT

-666 QYQQSLEAVVNEE
+666 QYQQNLEAVIKEE
-679 QKRVSQRAQTTL
+679 QNRISNRAQTTL

-702 ISQTKEAIKLLEQ
+702 ISQIKEAIKLLEQ

-723 DTKGIKDV
+723 DTKGVKEV

-743 QSSAQFSTMD
+743 QSSAEFTSLED
-753 EALLKAEEVGMGT
+753 ALDKAETVGQGT

-781 EVYKKSLEVSDT
+781 EEYKKKLEVSDT
-793 KGLKKIQVALEVID
+793 KGLKKIEDALSTIE
-807 KKQKGALLSAKE
+807 KKQKNSVLSAEE
-819 LDDIIL
+819 LNKVIL
-825 NLKAAPLEDL
+825 TLKTAPLEDL
-835 QKAASQLQQ
+835 QKAAAQLQQ

-855 YMETSMNLRRVN
+855 YMEASMNLRRVN

-956 DLAYEAGKLG
+956 DLAYEVGKLG

-1042 VVNRIGAIGE
+1042 VVSRIGAIGE

-1067 LDALGQHAEMGGTAL
+1067 LDALDQHAEMGGTAL

-1109 LIEQGRT
+1109 LIEQGKT
-1116 MEAIIAVFEKM
+1116 IQAVIAVFEKM

-1141 DLGSDGERIKQ
+1141 DLGSDGGRIKQ

-1213 EWLTDVLRYIA
+1213 EWLTDVLRYIS
-1224 SIPNRFERGETSI
+1224 SIPNRFERGEKSI
-1237 RLMAVAL
+1237 RLMAVTVQA
-1244 QVLVGVMIATSSAVQ
+1244 LVGVMIATSSAVQ

-1264 ILLFGKMMKAG
+1264 IVLFTKMVKAG
-1275 TVSLNVFKTAWQALT
+1275 TASVNIFKIAWQWLSK
-1290 FAMSK
+1290 AMMS
-1295 NPIGWAVLGF
+1295 NPLGWVVLGF
-1305 TALASAVTM
+1305 TALTSAITY
-1314 FKKTVD
+1314 FKKSVD
-1320 QAAKAQAEFES
+1320 EATKAQSEFEAA
-1331 SIQKETF
+1331 IQKETF
-1338 ELNNLKYAID
+1338 ELSNLKYAID

-1437 GETNAGDAMARIM
+1437 GETNAGDAMALIM

-1464 DALDGFMEKYNKNIK
+1464 DALDGFMEKYDKNIK

-1504 HTFLESTQRAAESKT
+1504 QTFLESTQRAAESKT

-1537 SDLSELNTYL
+1537 SDLPELNTYL

-1555 RLREDVDDLNAKREK
+1555 RLREDVDELNAKREK

-1578 TDELAEKNRQ
+1578 TAELAEKNRQ

-1635 MMKSINEDKDYADT
+1635 MMKSINEDKDYAET

-1657 AREEYEALKK
+1657 AKEEYEVLKK

-1683 TSGNWLKVRKSGT
+1683 TSGNWLEVRKSGT

-1702 LNDQVSAA
+1702 MNDEISAA
-1710 MAALEAYFLR
+1710 MSALEAYFLR
-1720 RQQAIRQAYLNEEI
+1720 RQQAIRQAYLDEQI

-1756 LRKKLLGES
+1756 LRKKLLGEE
-1765 NTFNQKLYG
+1765 NTFNQNLYG

-1783 AALLKKMGE
+1783 AALIKKLGE
-1792 KETDG
+1792 RQTDG
-1797 VRKNLEK
+1797 LRKNLEK

-1862 GVIDESAVKE
+1862 GVIDESAVKK
-1872 RMDALVSLSED
+1872 RINALVSLSED

-1889 NQLRTYLSNIDAV
+1889 DQLRTYLSNIDAV

-1930 EKYAKDIKEMIDV
+1930 EKYAKDIKEMIDSS
-1943 QWETSGNQK
+1943 WKDSGKEKEWDDIINASEQR
-1952 LWEDRIK
+1952 LEDTENM
-1959 GSDDQSELMGA
+1959 SQV
-1970 AGNLGLASTQ
+1970 GLASSKTTI
-1980 SSFLGTSD
+1980 LGTSD
-1988 TDNAELEALRIKLEA
+1988 VDKAELDSLRYKLEA
-2003 AAQYYEQFE
+2003 AQEYYESFYNRREQ
-2012 SRKKELIQQAIA
+2012 LIQQAIA
-2024 SGATQ
+2024 NGATE
-2029 QQAEESFLMAQKEAY
+2029 QQAIASQIKAEEK
-2044 DNYIAAREEQSA
+2044 ARQDSENALIDYYNKQN
-2056 KELEI
+2056 EI
-2061 TESKLS
+2061 TFAKLS
-2067 TLKNYT
+2067 SLKEYT

-2078 FSEQMGEAAFSEV
+2078 FSEQMGEAAFAEV
-2091 DDRKEAA
+2091 DDRKQAA
-2098 KQLLQTAMKLTK
+2098 KMLLQTAMKLTK

-2145 GTQAITDLTVQG
+2145 GTQAVTDLTVQG
-2157 AKTSGDIALGT
+2157 AKTTADISAGI
-2168 ASGAA
+2168 ASGSA

-2185 LVAVISAA
+2185 LIAVISAA

-2198 GLAMGKLNKS
+2198 GLAMGKLNKA
-2208 KQEVAAA
+2208 KQDVAAA
-2215 TGVSSSKGRVATGML
+2215 TGVSSSKGRVAAGML

-2288 NYPHIYDS
+2288 NYPHIYES

-2323 AQASQA
+2323 AQITQVASGATDMTIQNEQMTQMLGSVAEALSTLNERLSKPIRA
-2329 AQQAG
+2329 A
-2334 GSGMSAAEMSQ
+2334 
-2345 VLTGVTD
+2345 
-2352 AVNALTQR
+2352 
-2360 LNQPISATV
+2360 V
-2369 DPYGRKGAVNQLSKA
+2369 DPYGSKGAVNQLNKA
-2384 SKFMN
+2384 SNFMT
-2389 KNGLTK
+2389 KRGLIK

>member
-16 IGGADQARKQ
+16 IGGAEQAQKQ
-26 VEEMRKEWAK
+26 VDKMRDEWKKLRKEVENA
-36 LGKEVQEA
+36 QEQMNA
-44 QRNMEKSVDTV
+44 TTNTTL
-55 DYDKNKKIYTDALKQ
+55 YDDNKKIYNEKV
-70 QKQLQKS
+70 KQL
-77 IQESERNINTVQ
+77 ERLTKLIRENQRNVNTVN
-89 KYLNDVSGQ
+89 KYLNDISGQ
-98 TLRNLNNAQK
+98 TLRNLGEARK

-113 LLGVNPK
+113 LLGINPK
-120 NVESLRTVREY
+120 NAETLQTVREY

-140 RRKGNLV
+140 RRKGNIV

-161 KSLGMAKQRLQ
+161 KSLGKAKERLQ
-172 ELISTTQ
+172 DLIKSTEL
-179 KNTQEIQIYRD
+179 NTQEIQKYRE
-190 QLKKVEDEEQRRISA
+190 QLAQVEAEETR
-205 NAGRVMGNLGGSSLS
+205 
-220 EIQEAIKVTTQ
+220 
-231 LRDAQKLGGQEWNN
+231 
-245 YNVQI
+245 
-250 QSAQKYLSDFNNL
+250 
-263 TKQLSMADR
+263 
-272 MRNLGEVSEA
+272 
-282 SLTELKKYWQEQ
+282 
-294 VNGTMLSSSELAKYE
+294 
-309 AQLKKVTDE
+309 
-318 EQRRISA
+318 
-325 NAGRVMGNLGGSSVS
+325 
-340 EIQEAIKVT
+340 
-349 TQLRDAQK
+349 
-357 RGSQE
+357 
-362 WEIYNDEIQKAQK
+362 
-375 YLQDFN
+375 
-381 DKAKQLTMFRQMGD
+381 
-395 LTKVS
+395 
-400 SSSLSELKK
+400 
-409 YWQEQINGADTTSAK
+409 
-424 LKHYQIQLQAV
+424 
-435 MKEEE
+435 
-440 RRISVQAGKV
+440 
-450 MGNLT
+450 
-455 DSSVSEIQEAIKVT
+455 
-469 MQLRDAQKL
+469 
-478 GSQEWDIY
+478 
-486 NDEIQKAQK
+486 
-495 YLSDFNDLTKQLS
+495 
-508 MSDRMR
+508 
-514 DLGKASESSLAELKK
+514 
-529 YWQEQVNGAQRGSQE
+529 
-544 LAEYESKLKQVLD
+544 
-557 EEKKR
+557 
-562 SAKSA
+562 
-567 VSVFSNLSGSSLT
+567 
-580 EIQDAIKATTQL
+580 
-592 RDATELGSKQWDIY
+592 
-606 NQYIER
+606 
-612 AKNYLSDFENT
+612 
-623 SKNAAI
+623 
-629 AERMKNIGNA
+629 
-639 STSSL
+639 
-644 AELKKFWQEQV
+644 
-655 DGAELSSQKLQ
+655 
-666 QYQQSLEAVVNEE
+666 
-679 QKRVSQRAQTTL
+679 RVSQRAQTTL
-691 GKVQT
+691 GQVQT

-702 ISQTKEAIKLLEQ
+702 IAQTKEAIKLLEQ

-723 DTKGIKDV
+723 DTKGVKEV

-743 QSSAQFSTMD
+743 QSSAEFTSLED
-753 EALLKAEEVGMGT
+753 ALDKAETVGQGT

-781 EVYKKSLEVSDT
+781 EEYKKKLEVSDT
-793 KGLKKIQVALEVID
+793 KGLKKIEDALSTIE
-807 KKQKGALLSAKE
+807 KKQKNSVLSAEE
-819 LDDIIL
+819 LNKVIL
-825 NLKAAPLEDL
+825 TLKTAPLEDL
-835 QKAASQLQQ
+835 QKAAAQLQE
-844 ELSEA
+844 ELSAA

-855 YMETSMNLRRVN
+855 YMEASMNLRRVN

-1109 LIEQGRT
+1109 LIEQGKT
-1116 MEAIIAVFEKM
+1116 IQAVIAVFEKM

-1141 DLGSDGERIKQ
+1141 DLGSDGGRIKQ

-1192 MAIMLRMGN
+1192 MAIMQRMGN

-1213 EWLTDVLRYIA
+1213 EWLTDVLRYIS
-1224 SIPNRFERGETSI
+1224 SIPNRFERGEKSI
-1237 RLMAVAL
+1237 RLMAVTVQA
-1244 QVLVGVMIATSSAVQ
+1244 LVGVMIATSSAVQ

-1264 ILLFGKMMKAG
+1264 IVLFTKMVKAG
-1275 TVSLNVFKTAWQALT
+1275 TASVNIFKIAWQWLSK
-1290 FAMSK
+1290 AMMS
-1295 NPIGWAVLGF
+1295 NPLGWVVLGF
-1305 TALASAVTM
+1305 TALTSAITY
-1314 FKKTVD
+1314 FKKSVD
-1320 QAAKAQAEFES
+1320 EATKAQSEFEAA
-1331 SIQKETF
+1331 IQKETL
-1338 ELNNLKYAID
+1338 ELSNLKYAID

-1424 SKIIASLNKMQNV
+1424 SKIIASLNKMENV
-1437 GETNAGDAMARIM
+1437 GETNAGDAMALIM

-1504 HTFLESTQRAAESKT
+1504 QTFLESTQRAAESKT

-1537 SDLSELNTYL
+1537 SDIPELNTYL

-1555 RLREDVDDLNAKREK
+1555 RLRSDVEYLNAKREK
-1570 GEKLTKAE
+1570 GKKLTELETAE
-1578 TDELAEKNRQ
+1578 LERLNERKEKGIMLNKLEESRLEELNDKRRKGENLTDSELKELKEKNRL
-1588 LGVYQNNISQVEKRI
+1588 LGVYQYNIDQVEKRI

-1657 AREEYEALKK
+1657 AKEEYEALKK

-1702 LNDQVSAA
+1702 MNDEISAA
-1710 MAALEAYFLR
+1710 MSALEAYFLR
-1720 RQQAIRQAYLNEEI
+1720 RQQAIRQAYLDEQI

-1756 LRKKLLGES
+1756 LRKKLLGEE
-1765 NTFNQKLYG
+1765 NTFNQNLYG

-1783 AALLKKMGE
+1783 AALIKKLGE
-1792 KETDG
+1792 RQTDG
-1797 VRKNLEK
+1797 LRKNLEK

-1872 RMDALVSLSED
+1872 RINALVSLSED

-1889 NQLRTYLSNIDAV
+1889 DELRTYLSNIDAV

-1959 GSDDQSELMGA
+1959 GADDQSELMGA

-2044 DNYIAAREEQSA
+2044 DNYIAAREEQSS

-2061 TESKLS
+2061 TESKLG

-2078 FSEQMGEAAFSEV
+2078 FSEQMGEAAFAEV
-2091 DDRKEAA
+2091 DDRKQAA
-2098 KQLLQTAMKLTK
+2098 KMLLQTAMKLTK
-2110 DLIMQKVQE
+2110 DLIMQKITE
-2119 LIMKKALGAQE
+2119 LLMKKTLGDQE
-2130 VAQEAATTTTVTALH
+2130 VTQEAATSATVTAIH
-2145 GTQAITDLTVQG
+2145 GSQAITDMTVEG
-2157 AKTSGDIALGT
+2157 AKTAGDVTSGIARG
-2168 ASGAA
+2168 SA
-2173 KTIGQLG
+2173 KTIGDLG

-2185 LVAVISAA
+2185 LIAVISAA

-2198 GLAMGKLNKS
+2198 GLAMGKLNKA
-2208 KQEVAAA
+2208 KQDVAAA
-2215 TGVSSSKGRVATGML
+2215 TGVSSSKGRVAAGML

-2308 AAMPTFASGSYPSMP
+2308 AAMPTFASGNYPSMP
-2323 AQASQA
+2323 AQITQVASGA
-2329 AQQAG
+2329 ADMTMQNEQMTQML
-2334 GSGMSAAEMSQ
+2334 GSVAEALSTLNERLSKPIRAA
-2345 VLTGVTD
+2345 
-2352 AVNALTQR
+2352 
-2360 LNQPISATV
+2360 V
-2369 DPYGRKGAVNQLSKA
+2369 DPYGSKGAVNQLNKA
-2384 SKFMN
+2384 SNFMT
-2389 KNGLTK
+2389 KRGLIK

>member
-16 IGGADQARKQ
+16 IGGAEQARKQ

-36 LGKEVQEA
+36 LGKEVQQA

-55 DYDKNKKIYTDALKQ
+55 DYDENKKTYTEALKQ

-77 IQESERNINTVQ
+77 IQESERNINTVE
-89 KYLNDVSGQ
+89 KYLADISGQ

-108 GLNQM
+108 GLKQM

-120 NVESLRTVREY
+120 SIESLNTVRDY
-131 IKQIADEIQ
+131 IKQIADEAQ

-172 ELISTTQ
+172 ELISSTRL
-179 KNTQEIQIYRD
+179 NTQEIQKYRE
-190 QLKKVEDEEQRRISA
+190 QLAQVEAEETR
-205 NAGRVMGNLGGSSLS
+205 
-220 EIQEAIKVTTQ
+220 
-231 LRDAQKLGGQEWNN
+231 
-245 YNVQI
+245 
-250 QSAQKYLSDFNNL
+250 
-263 TKQLSMADR
+263 
-272 MRNLGEVSEA
+272 
-282 SLTELKKYWQEQ
+282 
-294 VNGTMLSSSELAKYE
+294 
-309 AQLKKVTDE
+309 
-318 EQRRISA
+318 
-325 NAGRVMGNLGGSSVS
+325 
-340 EIQEAIKVT
+340 
-349 TQLRDAQK
+349 
-357 RGSQE
+357 
-362 WEIYNDEIQKAQK
+362 
-375 YLQDFN
+375 
-381 DKAKQLTMFRQMGD
+381 
-395 LTKVS
+395 
-400 SSSLSELKK
+400 
-409 YWQEQINGADTTSAK
+409 
-424 LKHYQIQLQAV
+424 
-435 MKEEE
+435 
-440 RRISVQAGKV
+440 
-450 MGNLT
+450 
-455 DSSVSEIQEAIKVT
+455 
-469 MQLRDAQKL
+469 
-478 GSQEWDIY
+478 
-486 NDEIQKAQK
+486 
-495 YLSDFNDLTKQLS
+495 
-508 MSDRMR
+508 
-514 DLGKASESSLAELKK
+514 
-529 YWQEQVNGAQRGSQE
+529 
-544 LAEYESKLKQVLD
+544 
-557 EEKKR
+557 
-562 SAKSA
+562 
-567 VSVFSNLSGSSLT
+567 
-580 EIQDAIKATTQL
+580 
-592 RDATELGSKQWDIY
+592 
-606 NQYIER
+606 
-612 AKNYLSDFENT
+612 
-623 SKNAAI
+623 
-629 AERMKNIGNA
+629 
-639 STSSL
+639 
-644 AELKKFWQEQV
+644 
-655 DGAELSSQKLQ
+655 
-666 QYQQSLEAVVNEE
+666 
-679 QKRVSQRAQTTL
+679 RVSQRAQTTL

-702 ISQTKEAIKLLEQ
+702 IAQTKEAIKLLEQ

-743 QSSAQFSTMD
+743 QSSAEFTSLED
-753 EALLKAEEVGMGT
+753 ALDKAETVGQGT

-781 EVYKKSLEVSDT
+781 EEYKKKLEVSDT
-793 KGLKKIQVALEVID
+793 KGLKKIEDALSTIE
-807 KKQKGALLSAKE
+807 KKQKNSVLSAKE
-819 LDDIIL
+819 LDKVL
-825 NLKAAPLEDL
+825 LSLKTASLEDL
-835 QKAASQLQQ
+835 QKAAAQLQE
-844 ELSEA
+844 ELSKT
-849 ERDTRE
+849 ERDAE
-855 YMETSMNLRRVN
+855 KYVETSMNLRRVN

-1042 VVNRIGAIGE
+1042 IVTRIGAIGE
-1052 AAGLSMSDLIALAGT
+1052 AAGLSMSNLIALGGT
-1067 LDALGQHAEMGGTAL
+1067 VDALGQNAEMSGTAL

-1103 DDYLKN
+1103 DDYLKS
-1109 LIEQGRT
+1109 LINQGKT

-1192 MAIMLRMGN
+1192 MAIMQRMGN

-1213 EWLTDVLRYIA
+1213 EWLTDVLRYIS
-1224 SIPNRFERGETSI
+1224 SIPNRFERGEKSI
-1237 RLMAVAL
+1237 RLMAVTVQA
-1244 QVLVGVMIATSSAVQ
+1244 LVGVMIATSSAVQ

-1264 ILLFGKMMKAG
+1264 IVLFTKMVKAG
-1275 TVSLNVFKTAWQALT
+1275 TASVNIFKIAWQWLSK
-1290 FAMSK
+1290 AMMS
-1295 NPIGWAVLGF
+1295 NPLGWVVLGF
-1305 TALASAVTM
+1305 TALTSAITY
-1314 FKKTVD
+1314 FKKSVD
-1320 QAAKAQAEFES
+1320 EATKAQSEFEAA
-1331 SIQKETF
+1331 IQKETF
-1338 ELNNLKYAID
+1338 ELSNLKYAID

-1437 GETNAGDAMARIM
+1437 GETNAGDAMALIM

-1504 HTFLESTQRAAESKT
+1504 QTFLESTQRAAESKT

-1537 SDLSELNTYL
+1537 SDIPELNTYL

-1555 RLREDVDDLNAKREK
+1555 RLRSDVEYLNAKREK
-1570 GEKLTKAE
+1570 GKKLTELETAE
-1578 TDELAEKNRQ
+1578 LERLNERKEKGIMLNKLEESRLEELNDKRRKGENLTDSELKELKEKNRL
-1588 LGVYQNNISQVEKRI
+1588 LGAYQYNIDQVEKRI

-1657 AREEYEALKK
+1657 AKEEYEALKK

-1702 LNDQVSAA
+1702 MNDEISAA
-1710 MAALEAYFLR
+1710 MSALEAYFLR
-1720 RQQAIRQAYLNEEI
+1720 RQQAIRQAYLDEQI

-1746 EEEHLLARVE
+1746 EEKHLLARVE
-1756 LRKKLLGES
+1756 LRKKLLGEE
-1765 NTFNQKLYG
+1765 NTFNQNLYG

-1783 AALLKKMGE
+1783 AALIKKLGE
-1792 KETDG
+1792 RQTDG
-1797 VRKNLEK
+1797 LRKNLEK

-1872 RMDALVSLSED
+1872 RINALVSLSED

-1889 NQLRTYLSNIDAV
+1889 DQLRTYLSNIDAV

-1959 GSDDQSELMGA
+1959 GTDERTELMGA

-1980 SSFLGTSD
+1980 SSFLGTSE
-1988 TDNAELEALRIKLEA
+1988 TDNAELEALRIRLEA
-2003 AAQYYEQFE
+2003 ARQYYEEFYA
-2012 SRKKELIQQAIA
+2012 RKEELIQQAIA

-2029 QQAEESFLMAQKEAY
+2029 QEAEESYRMAEKEAL
-2044 DNYIAAREEQSA
+2044 DELNTAREEQAS

-2078 FSEQMGEAAFSEV
+2078 FSEQMGEAAFAEV
-2091 DDRKEAA
+2091 DDRKQAA
-2098 KQLLQTAMKLTK
+2098 KMLLQTAMKLTK
-2110 DLIMQKVQE
+2110 DLIMQKITE
-2119 LIMKKALGAQE
+2119 LLMKKTLGDQE
-2130 VAQEAATTTTVTALH
+2130 VAQEAATSATVTAIH
-2145 GTQAITDLTVQG
+2145 GSQAITDMTVEG
-2157 AKTSGDIALGT
+2157 AKTAGDVTSGIARG
-2168 ASGAA
+2168 SA
-2173 KTIGQLG
+2173 KTIGDLG

-2185 LVAVISAA
+2185 LIAVISAA

-2215 TGVSSSKGRVATGML
+2215 TGVSNSKGRVAAGML

-2288 NYPHIYDS
+2288 NYPHIYES

-2308 AAMPTFASGSYPSMP
+2308 AAMPTFASGNYPSMP
-2323 AQASQA
+2323 AQITQVASGATDMTMQNE
-2329 AQQAG
+2329 QMTQML
-2334 GSGMSAAEMSQ
+2334 GSVAE
-2345 VLTGVTD
+2345 
-2352 AVNALTQR
+2352 ALSTLNER
-2360 LNQPISATV
+2360 LSKPISATV
-2369 DPYGRKGAVNQLSKA
+2369 DPYGSKGAVNQLNKA
-2384 SKFMN
+2384 SNFMT
-2389 KNGLTK
+2389 KRGLIK

>member
-1 MANSLGTRLA
+1 MKDTVFLSFISTFRLPNFEENKHKDMANSLGTRLA

-16 IGGADQARKQ
+16 IGGAEQARKQ
-26 VEEMRKEWAK
+26 VEQMREEWKK
-36 LGKEVQEA
+36 LGKQAQEA
-44 QRNMEKSVDTV
+44 QKNMQATVDTV
-55 DYDKNKKIYTDALKQ
+55 AYDKNKKIYEDALKQ

-77 IQESERNINTVQ
+77 ITESERNINTVQ
-89 KYLNDVSGQ
+89 KYLTDISGQ

-108 GLNQM
+108 GLKQM

-120 NVESLRTVREY
+120 DLQTLNTVRDY
-131 IKQIADEIQ
+131 IKQIADEAQ

-179 KNTQEIQIYRD
+179 KNTKEIQTYRE
-190 QLKKVEDEEQRRISA
+190 QLKKVEDEEQRRISSK
-205 NAGRVMGNLGGSSLS
+205 AGRVMGNLDGSSVA
-220 EIQEAIKVTTQ
+220 EIQEAINVTTK
-231 LRDAQKLGGQEWNN
+231 LRDAQKLGGQEWGI
-245 YNVQI
+245 YNDEI
-250 QSAQKYLSDFNNL
+250 QRAQKYLSDFNNL
-263 TKQLSMADR
+263 TKQIA
-272 MRNLGEVSEA
+272 
-282 SLTELKKYWQEQ
+282 
-294 VNGTMLSSSELAKYE
+294 
-309 AQLKKVTDE
+309 
-318 EQRRISA
+318 
-325 NAGRVMGNLGGSSVS
+325 
-340 EIQEAIKVT
+340 
-349 TQLRDAQK
+349 
-357 RGSQE
+357 
-362 WEIYNDEIQKAQK
+362 
-375 YLQDFN
+375 
-381 DKAKQLTMFRQMGD
+381 
-395 LTKVS
+395 
-400 SSSLSELKK
+400 
-409 YWQEQINGADTTSAK
+409 
-424 LKHYQIQLQAV
+424 
-435 MKEEE
+435 
-440 RRISVQAGKV
+440 
-450 MGNLT
+450 
-455 DSSVSEIQEAIKVT
+455 
-469 MQLRDAQKL
+469 
-478 GSQEWDIY
+478 
-486 NDEIQKAQK
+486 
-495 YLSDFNDLTKQLS
+495 
-508 MSDRMR
+508 MSDRMKE
-514 DLGKASESSLAELKK
+514 LGKASESSLAELKK

-612 AKNYLSDFENT
+612 AKKYLSDFENT

-666 QYQQSLEAVVNEE
+666 QYQQNLEAVIKEE
-679 QKRVSQRAQTTL
+679 QNRISNRAQTTL
-691 GKVQT
+691 GQVQT

-723 DTKGIKDV
+723 DTNGVKEV

-743 QSSAQFSTMD
+743 QSSAEFTSLKD
-753 EALLKAEEVGMGT
+753 ALDKAETVGQGT

-781 EVYKKSLEVSDT
+781 EEYKKKLEVSDT
-793 KGLKKIQVALEVID
+793 KGLKKIEDALSTIE
-807 KKQKGALLSAKE
+807 KKQKNSVLSAEE
-819 LDDIIL
+819 LNKVIL
-825 NLKAAPLEDL
+825 TLKTAPLEDL
-835 QKAASQLQQ
+835 QKAAAQLQQ

-855 YMETSMNLRRVN
+855 YMEASMNLRRVN

-994 EAVRQLMKVN
+994 EAVRQLMKVS

-1034 ASAGPIVD
+1034 ASADPIVD
-1042 VVNRIGAIGE
+1042 IVTRIGAIGE
-1052 AAGLSMSDLIALAGT
+1052 AAGLSMSNLIALGGT
-1067 LDALGQHAEMGGTAL
+1067 VDALGQNAEMSGTAL
-1082 NTFIST
+1082 NAFIST

-1103 DDYLKN
+1103 DDYLKS
-1109 LIEQGRT
+1109 LINQGKT

-1192 MAIMLRMGN
+1192 MAIMQRMGN

-1213 EWLTDVLRYIA
+1213 EWLTDVLRYIS

-1237 RLMAVAL
+1237 RLTAVAL
-1244 QVLVGVMIATSSAVQ
+1244 QVLVGLMIATSSAVQ

-1264 ILLFGKMMKAG
+1264 IVLFTKMVKSG
-1275 TVSLNVFKTAWQALT
+1275 TASVNIFKIAWQSLSK
-1290 FAMSK
+1290 AMMS
-1295 NPIGWAVLGF
+1295 NPLGWVVLGF
-1305 TALASAVTM
+1305 TALTSAITY
-1314 FKKTVD
+1314 FKKSVD
-1320 QAAKAQAEFES
+1320 EATKAQAGFEAA
-1331 SIQKETF
+1331 IQKETF
-1338 ELNNLKYAID
+1338 ELSNLKYAID

-1437 GETNAGDAMARIM
+1437 GETNAGDAMALIM

-1464 DALDGFMEKYNKNIK
+1464 DALDGFMEKYDKNIK

-1504 HTFLESTQRAAESKT
+1504 QTFLESTQRAAESKT

-1525 DLRKSNQGILSS
+1525 DLRKSNQDILSS
-1537 SDLSELNTYL
+1537 SDLPELNTYL

-1555 RLREDVDDLNAKREK
+1555 RLREDVDELNAKREK

-1578 TDELAEKNRQ
+1578 TAELAEKNRQ

-1657 AREEYEALKK
+1657 AKEEYEALKK

-1702 LNDQVSAA
+1702 MNDEISAA
-1710 MAALEAYFLR
+1710 MSALEAYFLR
-1720 RQQAIRQAYLNEEI
+1720 RQQAIRQAYLDEQI

-1756 LRKKLLGES
+1756 LRKKLLGEE
-1765 NTFNQKLYG
+1765 NTFNQNLYG

-1783 AALLKKMGE
+1783 AALIKKLGE
-1792 KETDG
+1792 RQTDG
-1797 VRKNLEK
+1797 LRKNLEK

-1872 RMDALVSLSED
+1872 RINALVSLSED

-1889 NQLRTYLSNIDAV
+1889 DQLRTYLSNIDAV

-1930 EKYAKDIKEMIDV
+1930 EKYAKDIKEMIDSS
-1943 QWETSGNQK
+1943 WKDSGKEKEWNDKINASEQK
-1952 LWEDRIK
+1952 LEDTQEMSK
-1959 GSDDQSELMGA
+1959 
-1970 AGNLGLASTQ
+1970 LGLASDKT
-1980 SSFLGTSD
+1980 SILGTSD
-1988 TDNAELEALRIKLEA
+1988 VDKAELNSLRYKLEA
-2003 AAQYYEQFE
+2003 AQEYYESFYNRRE
-2012 SRKKELIQQAIA
+2012 ELIQQAIA
-2024 SGATQ
+2024 NGATE
-2029 QQAEESFLMAQKEAY
+2029 QQAIETQLKAEEK
-2044 DNYIAAREEQSA
+2044 AREDSENALIDYYNKQN
-2056 KELEI
+2056 EI
-2061 TESKLS
+2061 TFSKLS
-2067 TLKNYT
+2067 SLKEYT

-2157 AKTSGDIALGT
+2157 AKTTADISAGI
-2168 ASGAA
+2168 ASGSA

-2185 LVAVISAA
+2185 LIAVISAA

-2215 TGVSSSKGRVATGML
+2215 TGVSSKGRVAAGML

-2288 NYPHIYDS
+2288 NYPHIYES

-2308 AAMPTFASGSYPSMP
+2308 AAMPTFASGRYP
-2323 AQASQA
+2323 AVTTQATQA
-2329 AQQAG
+2329 IQQPEDA
-2334 GSGMSAAEMSQ
+2334 GMSVPQIAQ

-2352 AVNALTQR
+2352 AVNTLTER
-2360 LNQPISATV
+2360 LNKPINATV
-2369 DPYGRKGAVNQLSKA
+2369 DPYGNKGAVNQLNKA
-2384 SKFMN
+2384 SKFMTRR
-2389 KNGLTK
+2389 GLSK

>member
-1 MANSLGTRLA
+1 MAYNRNQQA
-11 RIDVL
+11 RIDVY
-16 IGGADQARKQ
+16 IGGTTQAK
-26 VEEMRKEWAK
+26 
-36 LGKEVQEA
+36 
-44 QRNMEKSVDTV
+44 
-55 DYDKNKKIYTDALKQ
+55 
-70 QKQLQKS
+70 KQLQEMKNEAAQLS
-77 IQESERNINTVQ
+77 KEIESMKQQQLFELDPKAYDELGKKIQESEKRFKSMNKVIRDTERQIYNISKELSDLSGETERNLKSSRNYYQQQLARTDPKDLEKMQ
-89 KYLNDVSGQ
+89 YNASMLNKIMEELERRKKNIEGFATIFGNIRDASDKALS
-98 TLRNLNNAQK
+98 TLR
-108 GLNQM
+108 
-113 LLGVNPK
+113 
-120 NVESLRTVREY
+120 
-131 IKQIADEIQ
+131 
-140 RRKGNLV
+140 
-147 EFSDIIGDIGNVSD
+147 
-161 KSLGMAKQRLQ
+161 QRLQ
-172 ELISTTQ
+172 E
-179 KNTQEIQIYRD
+179 
-190 QLKKVEDEEQRRISA
+190 
-205 NAGRVMGNLGGSSLS
+205 VMGTTKEGTEEMARFS
-220 EIQEAIKVTTQ
+220 EQ
-231 LRDAQKLGGQEWNN
+231 LRTVEME
-245 YNVQI
+245 
-250 QSAQKYLSDFNNL
+250 QSRRVTQ
-263 TKQLSMADR
+263 Q
-272 MRNLGEVSEA
+272 
-282 SLTELKKYWQEQ
+282 
-294 VNGTMLSSSELAKYE
+294 AK
-309 AQLKKVTDE
+309 
-318 EQRRISA
+318 
-325 NAGRVMGNLGGSSVS
+325 
-340 EIQEAIKVT
+340 
-349 TQLRDAQK
+349 
-357 RGSQE
+357 
-362 WEIYNDEIQKAQK
+362 
-375 YLQDFN
+375 
-381 DKAKQLTMFRQMGD
+381 
-395 LTKVS
+395 
-400 SSSLSELKK
+400 
-409 YWQEQINGADTTSAK
+409 
-424 LKHYQIQLQAV
+424 
-435 MKEEE
+435 
-440 RRISVQAGKV
+440 
-450 MGNLT
+450 
-455 DSSVSEIQEAIKVT
+455 
-469 MQLRDAQKL
+469 
-478 GSQEWDIY
+478 
-486 NDEIQKAQK
+486 
-495 YLSDFNDLTKQLS
+495 
-508 MSDRMR
+508 
-514 DLGKASESSLAELKK
+514 
-529 YWQEQVNGAQRGSQE
+529 
-544 LAEYESKLKQVLD
+544 
-557 EEKKR
+557 
-562 SAKSA
+562 
-567 VSVFSNLSGSSLT
+567 
-580 EIQDAIKATTQL
+580 
-592 RDATELGSKQWDIY
+592 
-606 NQYIER
+606 
-612 AKNYLSDFENT
+612 
-623 SKNAAI
+623 
-629 AERMKNIGNA
+629 
-639 STSSL
+639 
-644 AELKKFWQEQV
+644 
-655 DGAELSSQKLQ
+655 
-666 QYQQSLEAVVNEE
+666 
-679 QKRVSQRAQTTL
+679 TTL
-691 GKVQT
+691 GQVQT

-702 ISQTKEAIKLLEQ
+702 IGQTKEAIKLLEE
-715 YKQQLKTS
+715 YKQKLKIS
-723 DTKGIKDV
+723 DTKGIKEV
-731 ESAINSLNEKLK
+731 EDAIATLNGKIKTTSDEVISL
-743 QSSAQFSTMD
+743 D
-753 EALLKAEEVGMGT
+753 EALDKAGKVGMGT
-766 FDGTYEDLEK
+766 FDGTYEDLQQ
-776 LKKSL
+776 LKKTLQDYQSQL
-781 EVYKKSLEVSDT
+781 KVGDT
-793 KGLKKIQVALEVID
+793 KQLDKIRNAFKDIESAEQAVSNKLVNVDDVMKRLRTAPIEELQQAAAQL
-807 KKQKGALLSAKE
+807 QKELTESTRRTEEYVKTSAKLRQVNSQIE
-819 LDDIIL
+819 SVK
-825 NLKAAPLEDL
+825 NSWED
-835 QKAASQLQQ
+835 
-844 ELSEA
+844 
-849 ERDTRE
+849 
-855 YMETSMNLRRVN
+855 
-867 EQINEVKRSWQ
+867 
-878 EHDNQIVATI
+878 HDSQIVATI

-1109 LIEQGRT
+1109 LIEQGKT
-1116 MEAIIAVFEKM
+1116 IQAVIAVFEKM

-1192 MAIMLRMGN
+1192 MAIMQRMGN

-1213 EWLTDVLRYIA
+1213 EWLTDVLRYIS

-1237 RLMAVAL
+1237 RLTAVAL

-1264 ILLFGKMMKAG
+1264 IVLFTKMVKAG
-1275 TVSLNVFKTAWQALT
+1275 TASVNIFKIAWQSLSK
-1290 FAMSK
+1290 AMMS
-1295 NPIGWAVLGF
+1295 NPLGWVVLGF
-1305 TALASAVTM
+1305 TALTSAITY
-1314 FKKTVD
+1314 FKKSVD
-1320 QAAKAQAEFES
+1320 EATKAQSEFEAA
-1331 SIQKETF
+1331 IQKETF
-1338 ELNNLKYAID
+1338 ELSNLKYAID

-1504 HTFLESTQRAAESKT
+1504 QTFLESTQRAAESKT

-1555 RLREDVDDLNAKREK
+1555 RLREDVDELNAKREK

-1578 TDELAEKNRQ
+1578 TAELAEKNRQ

-1657 AREEYEALKK
+1657 AKEEYEALKK

-1702 LNDQVSAA
+1702 MNDEISAA
-1710 MAALEAYFLR
+1710 MSALEAYFLR
-1720 RQQAIRQAYLNEEI
+1720 RQQAIRQAYLDEQI

-1756 LRKKLLGES
+1756 LRKKLLGEE
-1765 NTFNQKLYG
+1765 NTFNQNLYG

-1783 AALLKKMGE
+1783 AALIKKLGE
-1792 KETDG
+1792 RQTDG
-1797 VRKNLEK
+1797 LRKNLEK

-1872 RMDALVSLSED
+1872 RINALVSLSED

-1889 NQLRTYLSNIDAV
+1889 DQLRTYLSNIDAV

-1943 QWETSGNQK
+1943 QWETSGRQK
-1952 LWEDRIK
+1952 QWEDRINL
-1959 GSDDQSELMGA
+1959 SNDQSEMMRA
-1970 AGNLGLASTQ
+1970 AANLGLASSQ

-1988 TDNAELEALRIKLEA
+1988 TDNAELEALRIRLEA
-2003 AAQYYEQFE
+2003 AQQYYEEFYA
-2012 SRKKELIQQAIA
+2012 RKQELIQQAIA
-2024 SGATQ
+2024 SGATE
-2029 QQAEESFLMAQKEAY
+2029 QQAQEYYHMAEKEAL
-2044 DNYIAAREEQSA
+2044 DELNALREEQAA

-2061 TESKLS
+2061 TQSKLS

-2073 DAVVD
+2073 DAIVD
-2078 FSEQMGEAAFSEV
+2078 FSEQMGEAAFAEV
-2091 DDRKEAA
+2091 EDRKEAA
-2098 KQLLQTAMKLTK
+2098 KMLLQTTIKLTK
-2110 DLIMQKVQE
+2110 DLIMQKIQE

-2130 VAQEAATTTTVTALH
+2130 VAQESSTQTAITALH
-2145 GTQAITDLTVQG
+2145 GSQAITDLTVQG
-2157 AKTSGDIALGT
+2157 AKTAADISAGI
-2168 ASGAA
+2168 ASGSA

-2185 LVAVISAA
+2185 LIAAISAA
-2193 LSALM
+2193 LSTLM

-2208 KQEVAAA
+2208 KEEIASATGASSNKDRVAA
-2215 TGVSSSKGRVATGML
+2215 GML
-2230 TYAEG
+2230 TYKNG
-2235 DYPVLGNDG
+2235 DYPILGNDG
-2244 QIYNARYQKELKT
+2244 HIYNASYQKELKT
-2257 GVYGGGAHFGIFS
+2257 GVYSGGAHFGLFS

-2288 NYPHIYDS
+2288 NYPHIYES

-2308 AAMPTFASGSYPSMP
+2308 ASMPTFANGNYPSM
-2323 AQASQA
+2323 AVQSSQA
-2329 AQQAG
+2329 RQQDNY
-2334 GSGMSAAEMSQ
+2334 SGMSGDQIAQILAEM
-2345 VLTGVTD
+2345 TG
-2352 AVNALTQR
+2352 AVNALTER
-2360 LNQPISATV
+2360 LNKPISATV
-2369 DPYGRKGAVNQLSKA
+2369 DPYGSKGAVNQLNKA
-2384 SKFMN
+2384 SKFMT
-2389 KNGLTK
+2389 KRGLTK

>member
-16 IGGADQARKQ
+16 IGGAEQARKQ

-36 LGKEVQEA
+36 LGKEVQQA

-55 DYDKNKKIYTDALKQ
+55 DYDENKKAYTEALKQ

-77 IQESERNINTVQ
+77 IQESERNINTVE
-89 KYLNDVSGQ
+89 KYLADISGQ

-108 GLNQM
+108 GLKQM

-120 NVESLRTVREY
+120 NIESLNTVRDY
-131 IKQIADEIQ
+131 IKQIADEAQ

-172 ELISTTQ
+172 ELISSTRL
-179 KNTQEIQIYRD
+179 NTQEIQKYRE
-190 QLKKVEDEEQRRISA
+190 QLAQVEAEETR
-205 NAGRVMGNLGGSSLS
+205 
-220 EIQEAIKVTTQ
+220 
-231 LRDAQKLGGQEWNN
+231 
-245 YNVQI
+245 
-250 QSAQKYLSDFNNL
+250 
-263 TKQLSMADR
+263 
-272 MRNLGEVSEA
+272 
-282 SLTELKKYWQEQ
+282 
-294 VNGTMLSSSELAKYE
+294 
-309 AQLKKVTDE
+309 
-318 EQRRISA
+318 
-325 NAGRVMGNLGGSSVS
+325 
-340 EIQEAIKVT
+340 
-349 TQLRDAQK
+349 
-357 RGSQE
+357 
-362 WEIYNDEIQKAQK
+362 
-375 YLQDFN
+375 
-381 DKAKQLTMFRQMGD
+381 
-395 LTKVS
+395 
-400 SSSLSELKK
+400 
-409 YWQEQINGADTTSAK
+409 
-424 LKHYQIQLQAV
+424 
-435 MKEEE
+435 
-440 RRISVQAGKV
+440 
-450 MGNLT
+450 
-455 DSSVSEIQEAIKVT
+455 
-469 MQLRDAQKL
+469 
-478 GSQEWDIY
+478 
-486 NDEIQKAQK
+486 
-495 YLSDFNDLTKQLS
+495 
-508 MSDRMR
+508 
-514 DLGKASESSLAELKK
+514 
-529 YWQEQVNGAQRGSQE
+529 
-544 LAEYESKLKQVLD
+544 
-557 EEKKR
+557 
-562 SAKSA
+562 
-567 VSVFSNLSGSSLT
+567 
-580 EIQDAIKATTQL
+580 
-592 RDATELGSKQWDIY
+592 
-606 NQYIER
+606 
-612 AKNYLSDFENT
+612 
-623 SKNAAI
+623 
-629 AERMKNIGNA
+629 
-639 STSSL
+639 
-644 AELKKFWQEQV
+644 
-655 DGAELSSQKLQ
+655 
-666 QYQQSLEAVVNEE
+666 
-679 QKRVSQRAQTTL
+679 RVSQRAQTTL
-691 GKVQT
+691 GQVQT

-702 ISQTKEAIKLLEQ
+702 IAQTKEAIKLLEQ

-723 DTKGIKDV
+723 DTKGVKEV

-743 QSSAQFSTMD
+743 QSSAEFTSLED
-753 EALLKAEEVGMGT
+753 ALDKAETVGQGT

-781 EVYKKSLEVSDT
+781 EEYKKKLEVSDT
-793 KGLKKIQVALEVID
+793 KGLKKIEDALSTIE
-807 KKQKGALLSAKE
+807 KKQKNSVLSAEE
-819 LDDIIL
+819 LNKVIL
-825 NLKAAPLEDL
+825 TLKTAPLEDL
-835 QKAASQLQQ
+835 QKAAAQLQE
-844 ELSEA
+844 ELSKT
-849 ERDTRE
+849 ERDAE
-855 YMETSMNLRRVN
+855 KYVETSMNLRRVN

-913 ANLQLSD
+913 ANLQLND

-1109 LIEQGRT
+1109 LIEQGKT
-1116 MEAIIAVFEKM
+1116 IQAVIAVFEKM

-1192 MAIMLRMGN
+1192 MAIMQRMGN

-1213 EWLTDVLRYIA
+1213 EWLTDVLRYIS
-1224 SIPNRFERGETSI
+1224 SIPNRFERGEKSI
-1237 RLMAVAL
+1237 RLMAVTVQA
-1244 QVLVGVMIATSSAVQ
+1244 LVGVMIATSSAVQ

-1264 ILLFGKMMKAG
+1264 IVLFTKMVKAG
-1275 TVSLNVFKTAWQALT
+1275 TASVNIFKIAWQWLSK
-1290 FAMSK
+1290 AMMS
-1295 NPIGWAVLGF
+1295 NPLGWVVLGF
-1305 TALASAVTM
+1305 TALTSAITY
-1314 FKKTVD
+1314 FKKSVD
-1320 QAAKAQAEFES
+1320 EATKAQSEFEAA
-1331 SIQKETF
+1331 IQKETF
-1338 ELNNLKYAID
+1338 ELSNLKYAID

-1504 HTFLESTQRAAESKT
+1504 QTFLESTQRAAESKT

-1537 SDLSELNTYL
+1537 SDIPELNTYL

-1555 RLREDVDDLNAKREK
+1555 RLRSDVEYLNAKREK
-1570 GEKLTKAE
+1570 GKKLTELETAE
-1578 TDELAEKNRQ
+1578 LERLNERKEKGIMLNKLEESRLEELNDKRRKGENLTDSELKELKEKNRL
-1588 LGVYQNNISQVEKRI
+1588 LGVYQYNIDQVEKRI

-1657 AREEYEALKK
+1657 AKEEYEALKK

-1683 TSGNWLKVRKSGT
+1683 TSGNWIKVRKSGT

-1702 LNDQVSAA
+1702 MNDEISAA
-1710 MAALEAYFLR
+1710 MSALEAYFLR
-1720 RQQAIRQAYLNEEI
+1720 RQQAIRQAYLDEQI

-1756 LRKKLLGES
+1756 LRKKLLSEE
-1765 NTFNQKLYG
+1765 NTFNQNLYG

-1783 AALLKKMGE
+1783 AALIKKLGE
-1792 KETDG
+1792 RQTDG
-1797 VRKNLEK
+1797 LRKNLEK

-1872 RMDALVSLSED
+1872 RINALVSLSED

-1889 NQLRTYLSNIDAV
+1889 DQLRTYLSNIDAV

-1959 GSDDQSELMGA
+1959 GTDERTELMGA

-1980 SSFLGTSD
+1980 SSFLGTSE
-1988 TDNAELEALRIKLEA
+1988 TDNAELEALRIRLEA
-2003 AAQYYEQFE
+2003 ARQYYEEFYA
-2012 SRKKELIQQAIA
+2012 RKEELIQQAIA

-2029 QQAEESFLMAQKEAY
+2029 QEAEESYRMAEKEAL
-2044 DNYIAAREEQSA
+2044 DELNAAREEQAS

-2078 FSEQMGEAAFSEV
+2078 FSEQMGEAAFAEV
-2091 DDRKEAA
+2091 DDRKQAA
-2098 KQLLQTAMKLTK
+2098 KMLLQTAMKLTK
-2110 DLIMQKVQE
+2110 DLIMQKITE
-2119 LIMKKALGAQE
+2119 LLMKKTLGDQE
-2130 VAQEAATTTTVTALH
+2130 VAQEAATSATVTAIH
-2145 GTQAITDLTVQG
+2145 GSQAITDMTVEG
-2157 AKTSGDIALGT
+2157 AKTAGDVTSGI
-2168 ASGAA
+2168 ASGSA
-2173 KTIGQLG
+2173 KTIGDLG

-2185 LVAVISAA
+2185 LIAVISAA

-2198 GLAMGKLNKS
+2198 GLAMGKLNKA
-2208 KQEVAAA
+2208 KQDVAAA
-2215 TGVSSSKGRVATGML
+2215 TGVSSSKGRVAAGML

-2257 GVYGGGAHFGIFS
+2257 GVYSGGAHFGIFS

-2296 ILTIARHGQLKS
+2296 ILTIARHGKLKS
-2308 AAMPTFASGSYPSMP
+2308 AAMPTFASGNYPFMP
-2323 AQASQA
+2323 AQITQVASGATDMTMQNEQMTQMLGSVAEALSTLNERLSKPIRA
-2329 AQQAG
+2329 A
-2334 GSGMSAAEMSQ
+2334 
-2345 VLTGVTD
+2345 
-2352 AVNALTQR
+2352 
-2360 LNQPISATV
+2360 V
-2369 DPYGRKGAVNQLSKA
+2369 DPYGSKGAVNQLNKA
-2384 SKFMN
+2384 SNFMT
-2389 KNGLTK
+2389 KRGLIK

>member
-16 IGGADQARKQ
+16 IGGAEQAQKQ
-26 VEEMRKEWAK
+26 VDKMRDEWKKLRKEVENA
-36 LGKEVQEA
+36 QEQMNA
-44 QRNMEKSVDTV
+44 TTNTTL
-55 DYDKNKKIYTDALKQ
+55 YDDNKKIYNEKV
-70 QKQLQKS
+70 KQL
-77 IQESERNINTVQ
+77 ERLTKLIRENQRNVNTVN
-89 KYLNDVSGQ
+89 KYLNDISGQ
-98 TLRNLNNAQK
+98 TLRNLGEARK

-113 LLGVNPK
+113 LLGINPK
-120 NVESLRTVREY
+120 NAETLQTVREY

-161 KSLGMAKQRLQ
+161 KSLGKAKERLQ
-172 ELISTTQ
+172 DLIKSTEL
-179 KNTQEIQIYRD
+179 NTQEIQKYRD
-190 QLKKVEDEEQRRISA
+190 QLAQVEAEETR
-205 NAGRVMGNLGGSSLS
+205 
-220 EIQEAIKVTTQ
+220 
-231 LRDAQKLGGQEWNN
+231 
-245 YNVQI
+245 
-250 QSAQKYLSDFNNL
+250 
-263 TKQLSMADR
+263 
-272 MRNLGEVSEA
+272 
-282 SLTELKKYWQEQ
+282 
-294 VNGTMLSSSELAKYE
+294 
-309 AQLKKVTDE
+309 
-318 EQRRISA
+318 
-325 NAGRVMGNLGGSSVS
+325 
-340 EIQEAIKVT
+340 
-349 TQLRDAQK
+349 
-357 RGSQE
+357 
-362 WEIYNDEIQKAQK
+362 
-375 YLQDFN
+375 
-381 DKAKQLTMFRQMGD
+381 
-395 LTKVS
+395 
-400 SSSLSELKK
+400 
-409 YWQEQINGADTTSAK
+409 
-424 LKHYQIQLQAV
+424 
-435 MKEEE
+435 
-440 RRISVQAGKV
+440 
-450 MGNLT
+450 
-455 DSSVSEIQEAIKVT
+455 
-469 MQLRDAQKL
+469 
-478 GSQEWDIY
+478 
-486 NDEIQKAQK
+486 
-495 YLSDFNDLTKQLS
+495 
-508 MSDRMR
+508 
-514 DLGKASESSLAELKK
+514 
-529 YWQEQVNGAQRGSQE
+529 
-544 LAEYESKLKQVLD
+544 
-557 EEKKR
+557 
-562 SAKSA
+562 
-567 VSVFSNLSGSSLT
+567 
-580 EIQDAIKATTQL
+580 
-592 RDATELGSKQWDIY
+592 
-606 NQYIER
+606 
-612 AKNYLSDFENT
+612 
-623 SKNAAI
+623 
-629 AERMKNIGNA
+629 
-639 STSSL
+639 
-644 AELKKFWQEQV
+644 
-655 DGAELSSQKLQ
+655 
-666 QYQQSLEAVVNEE
+666 
-679 QKRVSQRAQTTL
+679 RVSQRAQTTL

-723 DTKGIKDV
+723 DTEGIKDV

-753 EALLKAEEVGMGT
+753 EALLKADEVGMGT
-766 FDGTYEDLEK
+766 FNGTYEDLEK

-781 EVYKKSLEVSDT
+781 EEYKKSLEVSDT
-793 KGLKKIQVALEVID
+793 KGLKKIQVALDVID

-849 ERDTRE
+849 ERYTRE

-956 DLAYEAGKLG
+956 DLASEAGKLG

-1103 DDYLKN
+1103 DEYLKN

-1305 TALASAVTM
+1305 TALTSAVTM

-1320 QAAKAQAEFES
+1320 QAAKAQSEFES

-1504 HTFLESTQRAAESKT
+1504 QTFLESTQRAAESKT

-1578 TDELAEKNRQ
+1578 TDELVEKNRQ

-1657 AREEYEALKK
+1657 AKEEYEALKK
-1667 MEQDVAK
+1667 MEEEVAK

-1683 TSGNWLKVRKSGT
+1683 TSGNWLKVWKSGT

-1783 AALLKKMGE
+1783 ATLLKKMGE

-1872 RMDALVSLSED
+1872 RMNALVSLSED

-1889 NQLRTYLSNIDAV
+1889 DQLRTYLSNIDAV

-1930 EKYAKDIKEMIDV
+1930 EKYAKDIKEMIDSS
-1943 QWETSGNQK
+1943 WKDSGKEKEWNDKINASEQK
-1952 LWEDRIK
+1952 LEDTQEMSK
-1959 GSDDQSELMGA
+1959 
-1970 AGNLGLASTQ
+1970 LGLASDKT
-1980 SSFLGTSD
+1980 SILGTSD
-1988 TDNAELEALRIKLEA
+1988 VDKAELNSLRYKLEA
-2003 AAQYYEQFE
+2003 AQEYYESFYNRRE
-2012 SRKKELIQQAIA
+2012 ELIQQAIA
-2024 SGATQ
+2024 NGATE
-2029 QQAEESFLMAQKEAY
+2029 QQAIETQLKAEEK
-2044 DNYIAAREEQSA
+2044 AREDSENALIDYYNKQN
-2056 KELEI
+2056 EI
-2061 TESKLS
+2061 TFSKLS
-2067 TLKNYT
+2067 SLKEYT

-2091 DDRKEAA
+2091 SDRKEAA
-2098 KQLLQTAMKLTK
+2098 KQLLQTMMKLTK

-2119 LIMKKALGAQE
+2119 LVMKKALNAQE
-2130 VAQEAATTTTVTALH
+2130 VAQESATSATITAVH
-2145 GTQAITDLTVQG
+2145 GSQAITDLTVQG
-2157 AKTSGDIALGT
+2157 AKTAADVSAGT

-2173 KTIGQLG
+2173 KIIGELG

-2185 LVAVISAA
+2185 LIAVISAA

-2215 TGVSSSKGRVATGML
+2215 TGVSSSKGRVAAGML

-2334 GSGMSAAEMSQ
+2334 DSGMSAAEMSQ

>member
-16 IGGADQARKQ
+16 IGGADQAKKKLEEMKNELKKLKDASVEAQEKMNASIEKVDFYKYKQ
-26 VEEMRKEWAK
+26 VYEDIEKKIKQLSKTINAN
-36 LGKEVQEA
+36 EA
-44 QRNMEKSVDTV
+44 TIKTVDT
-55 DYDKNKKIYTDALKQ
+55 
-70 QKQLQKS
+70 
-77 IQESERNINTVQ
+77 
-89 KYLNDVSGQ
+89 YLNDISGQ

-108 GLNQM
+108 GLKQM
-113 LLGVNPK
+113 LLSVDPK
-120 NVESLRTVREY
+120 KVETISVLRGY
-131 IKQIADEIQ
+131 IKQVYDEIQ

-179 KNTQEIQIYRD
+179 KNTKEIQTYRE
-190 QLKKVEDEEQRRISA
+190 QLKKVEDEEQRRISSK
-205 NAGRVMGNLGGSSLS
+205 AGRVMGNLDGSSVA
-220 EIQEAIKVTTQ
+220 EIQEAINVTTK
-231 LRDAQKLGGQEWNN
+231 LRDAQKLGGQEW
-245 YNVQI
+245 
-250 QSAQKYLSDFNNL
+250 
-263 TKQLSMADR
+263 
-272 MRNLGEVSEA
+272 
-282 SLTELKKYWQEQ
+282 
-294 VNGTMLSSSELAKYE
+294 
-309 AQLKKVTDE
+309 
-318 EQRRISA
+318 
-325 NAGRVMGNLGGSSVS
+325 
-340 EIQEAIKVT
+340 
-349 TQLRDAQK
+349 
-357 RGSQE
+357 
-362 WEIYNDEIQKAQK
+362 EIYNDEIQ
-375 YLQDFN
+375 
-381 DKAKQLTMFRQMGD
+381 R
-395 LTKVS
+395 
-400 SSSLSELKK
+400 
-409 YWQEQINGADTTSAK
+409 
-424 LKHYQIQLQAV
+424 
-435 MKEEE
+435 
-440 RRISVQAGKV
+440 
-450 MGNLT
+450 
-455 DSSVSEIQEAIKVT
+455 
-469 MQLRDAQKL
+469 
-478 GSQEWDIY
+478 
-486 NDEIQKAQK
+486 AQK
-495 YLSDFNDLTKQLS
+495 YLSDYNNLTKQIA
-508 MSDRMR
+508 MSDRMKE
-514 DLGKASESSLAELKK
+514 LGKASESSLAELKK

-612 AKNYLSDFENT
+612 AKKYLSDFENT

-666 QYQQSLEAVVNEE
+666 QYQQNLEAVIKEE
-679 QKRVSQRAQTTL
+679 QNRISNRAQTTL
-691 GKVQT
+691 GQVQT

-723 DTKGIKDV
+723 DTKGVKEV

-743 QSSAQFSTMD
+743 QSSAEFTSLED
-753 EALLKAEEVGMGT
+753 ALDKAETVGQGT

-781 EVYKKSLEVSDT
+781 EEYKKKLEVSDT
-793 KGLKKIQVALEVID
+793 KGLKKIEDALSTIE
-807 KKQKGALLSAKE
+807 KKQKNSVLSAKE
-819 LDDIIL
+819 LDKVL
-825 NLKAAPLEDL
+825 LSLKTASLEDL
-835 QKAASQLQQ
+835 QKAAAQLQE
-844 ELSEA
+844 ELSKT
-849 ERDTRE
+849 ERDAE
-855 YMETSMNLRRVN
+855 KYVEKSMDLRRVN

-878 EHDNQIVATI
+878 EHDSQIVATI

-1042 VVNRIGAIGE
+1042 IVTRIGAIGE
-1052 AAGLSMSDLIALAGT
+1052 AAGLSMSNLIALGGT
-1067 LDALGQHAEMGGTAL
+1067 VDALGQNAEMSGTAL

-1103 DDYLKN
+1103 DDYLKS
-1109 LIEQGRT
+1109 LINQGKT

-1192 MAIMLRMGN
+1192 MAIMQRMGN

-1213 EWLTDVLRYIA
+1213 EWLTDVLRYIS
-1224 SIPNRFERGETSI
+1224 SIPNRFERGEKSI
-1237 RLMAVAL
+1237 RLMAVTVQA
-1244 QVLVGVMIATSSAVQ
+1244 LVGVMIATSSAVQ

-1264 ILLFGKMMKAG
+1264 IVLFTKMVKSG
-1275 TVSLNVFKTAWQALT
+1275 TASVNIFKIAWQSLSK
-1290 FAMSK
+1290 AMMS
-1295 NPIGWAVLGF
+1295 NPLGWVVLGF
-1305 TALASAVTM
+1305 TALTSAITY
-1314 FKKTVD
+1314 FKKSVNE
-1320 QAAKAQAEFES
+1320 AAKAQAEFEAA
-1331 SIQKETF
+1331 IQKETF
-1338 ELNNLKYAID
+1338 ELSNLKYAID

-1504 HTFLESTQRAAESKT
+1504 QTFLESTQRAAESKT

-1537 SDLSELNTYL
+1537 SDIPELNTYL

-1555 RLREDVDDLNAKREK
+1555 RLRSDVEYLNAKREK
-1570 GEKLTKAE
+1570 GKKLTELETAE
-1578 TDELAEKNRQ
+1578 LERLNERKEKGIMLNKLEESRLEELNDKRRKGENLTDSELKELKEKNRL
-1588 LGVYQNNISQVEKRI
+1588 LGIYQYNIDQVEKRI

-1657 AREEYEALKK
+1657 AKEEYEALKK

-1702 LNDQVSAA
+1702 MNDEISAA
-1710 MAALEAYFLR
+1710 MSALEAYFLR
-1720 RQQAIRQAYLNEEI
+1720 RQQAIRQAYLDEQI

-1756 LRKKLLGES
+1756 LRKKLLGEE
-1765 NTFNQKLYG
+1765 NTFNQNLYG

-1783 AALLKKMGE
+1783 AALIKKLGE
-1792 KETDG
+1792 RQTDG
-1797 VRKNLEK
+1797 LRKNLEK

-1872 RMDALVSLSED
+1872 RINALVSLSED

-1889 NQLRTYLSNIDAV
+1889 DQLRTYLSNIDAV

-1943 QWETSGNQK
+1943 QWETSGNQQ

-1959 GSDDQSELMGA
+1959 GTDERTELMGA

-1980 SSFLGTSD
+1980 SSFLGTSE
-1988 TDNAELEALRIKLEA
+1988 TDNAELEALRIRLEA
-2003 AAQYYEQFE
+2003 ARQYYEEFYA
-2012 SRKKELIQQAIA
+2012 RKEELIQQAIA
-2024 SGATQ
+2024 SGTTQ
-2029 QQAEESFLMAQKEAY
+2029 QEAEESYRMAEKEAL
-2044 DNYIAAREEQSA
+2044 DELNAAREEQAS

-2078 FSEQMGEAAFSEV
+2078 FSEQMGEAAFAEV
-2091 DDRKEAA
+2091 DDRKQAA
-2098 KQLLQTAMKLTK
+2098 KMLLQTAMKLTK
-2110 DLIMQKVQE
+2110 DLIMQKITE
-2119 LIMKKALGAQE
+2119 LLMKKTLGDQE
-2130 VAQEAATTTTVTALH
+2130 VAQEAATSATITALH
-2145 GTQAITDLTVQG
+2145 GTQAVTDLTVQG
-2157 AKTSGDIALGT
+2157 AKTTADISAGI
-2168 ASGAA
+2168 ASGSA

-2185 LVAVISAA
+2185 LIAVISAA

-2198 GLAMGKLNKS
+2198 GLAMGKLNKA
-2208 KQEVAAA
+2208 KQDVAAA
-2215 TGVSSSKGRVATGML
+2215 TGVSSSKGRVAAGML

-2244 QIYNARYQKELKT
+2244 QIYNARYQKDLKT

-2308 AAMPTFASGSYPSMP
+2308 AAMPTFASGNYPSMP
-2323 AQASQA
+2323 AQITQVASGATDMTMQNEQMTQMLGSVAEALSTLNERLSKPIRA
-2329 AQQAG
+2329 A
-2334 GSGMSAAEMSQ
+2334 
-2345 VLTGVTD
+2345 
-2352 AVNALTQR
+2352 
-2360 LNQPISATV
+2360 V
-2369 DPYGRKGAVNQLSKA
+2369 DPYGSKGAVNQLNKA
-2384 SKFMN
+2384 SNFMT
-2389 KNGLTK
+2389 KRGLIK